1 MAKYLA
7 LPDGNSVTIREGET
21 PEQTWAR
28 AQRDFPASFPK
39 AQTQE
44 TKPETGFFPAMRG
57 TWEEMKGQ
65 GALAAGKAGIMEL
78 PAAEK
83 YYKQQKEAAE
93 KVYKPTE
100 ETWGQAP
107 WTKLKELAGSSLP
120 YMVAPAA
127 AAAAAPETV
136 VASALAAGIPSAMQF
151 FGTNLGRQVD
161 EGKSLAEASGTKAAL
176 AAVPQAALDVIGLRF
191 IPGLRKIMGVAG
203 KELTEAEAQALLSQ
217 TLKQKAADYAKAT
230 GKTMGVEGLTEAAQ
244 QVFERAQA
252 GLNIADPQ
260 ARQEYFD
267 NFVGGAILGGT
278 MAPAGRFF
286 ERGSEQSKAEALL
299 LKSDLEKS
307 KAEYEAEQAARKQK
321 AAEKERPDLLTAMG
335 DETVRGPY
343 SLLPQAQLQKNAFE
357 LATKA
362 DIPAESLQGMDAN
375 EVLAAT
381 KQKLAQDLEEQTRVL
396 SLLTTQRDAA
406 AQANQMDKVATLNR
420 QLGQVKKTNVTA
432 EDLYKQVNKLAGP
445 EFDPD
450 VADAKRKKAEEIG
463 DFEAAAKYAEQLHAW
478 NQQQQALKTKVS
490 SEATPPGITRK
501 VEAIPKEQFEM
512 FPKDWEKTQ
521 DKAELEDLES
531 TYQGERGTAASRERL
546 EKIKAK
552 PSADEQMQRMDEEY
566 QRELDERN
574 LTQSMTLTPQQYLTS
589 LQKQIGQDVT
599 NAIDSGNINAG
610 VRKTLGLAGL
620 GNANLD
626 LTNTEH
632 VKKAETI
639 LRQKIEQLKTER
651 DAFTAAH
658 PTETSLYDVD
668 GKLKKETIDQ
678 LKNDVQATE
687 VNRLLQ
693 HIRETG
699 TQQRADIVQAK
710 IPTEDK
716 GMAQL
721 EPLQNMTVED
731 KFSVLGSLGYTKF
744 SEWQKKSK
752 EEVPETAEE
761 KKIRQESQDKYL
773 QDADQLI
780 NKLTLSGDTTKVDA
794 QRHSI
799 EARRQDALQKTYYDN
814 LLTRLEDI
822 NRQVTQEG
830 VDPHPADRRTAEEFG
845 QKYIEAALK
854 TAAHRRAAQGVNQL
868 RTDQVEQARTDL
880 QKLVSEL
887 ITRNMAGKT
896 TETVEVTGRI
906 VKPNVGVSR
915 KLEQEFYA
923 DGALKW
929 KGLWKELKGKNVG
942 AFKKYSNRIDQLTNR
957 LVDLRSRMERL
968 KKFVDP
974 YEAAYKAM
982 PEGNPKGTEE
992 QRRQYAAR
1000 EAAMLKFKEV
1010 EKPLLN
1016 LAKQDAGVTEAL
1028 VKTLQEV
1035 KEKHVEYTTFDR
1047 DVRSLRE
1054 RPFAA
1059 PVRAEEV
1066 IFEELNKII
1075 AGLSPK
1081 ESIETTP
1088 EGKIKFKREGQEI
1101 KRVEQ
1106 HPVNYAQEL
1115 LRRISEAKKEIAS
1128 IKGKHGTAKR
1138 REGLENRIESL
1149 TTSYNKL
1156 MADQEGMGMP
1166 PTANIAALKKEIEE
1180 AYTAK
1185 DYATVAQKSEQLRI
1199 AEQDHADTKQAN
1211 AEEGQDLEKA
1221 NQQLTRAIN
1230 DAKVELEEITTG
1242 IRPEPAKEVKVGERP
1257 PVKRALDASQTRR
1270 MGELNKQLN
1279 QLESAYTKNNAR
1291 LKELGMYG
1299 VPRTEGK
1306 ELTYTV
1312 TTGPEAGTTYTQK
1325 IEKPVAGADFKTEDM
1340 FEKAPEQGV
1349 IFDTPEQYLGSAK
1362 SGKIAKLRKQLRD
1375 VQEPTPIA
1383 IEELQG
1389 ARTDYVAAQ
1398 EAYAKLRKMAPA
1410 TANMEAYYDAVRLH
1424 YKNEIDSLIS
1434 GVFLSKEAFAK
1445 QSETASYKIKVA
1457 KLEEKIKRI
1466 EAKRKA
1472 WRDMRAKMA
1481 EFPETAEVFKEADA
1495 EALATAEQA
1504 VEAARK
1510 NMEEADSRARR
1521 NGIIYPEEVAPEPGA
1536 VVAETPAA
1544 TLEKQ
1549 IKDANKVWFD
1559 LREAPQQPEETAEM
1573 RRTAIADAKNKLVG
1587 LQTKKS
1593 MQTFT
1598 GRLKIM
1604 RDNLASQLYV
1614 SPTDPLSTALGRAQ
1628 ANLDKWRK
1636 SIDEQD
1642 KELKQYNGW
1651 VAEFNQTLADLEA
1664 APAPTNV
1671 TAWHNYYFDVVETQ
1685 EKVEAHIENIQKR
1698 KTALVNAENE
1708 QLGMFLM
1715 ADKEFKKTWEELKKL
1730 EAQLVSG
1737 TPQTTAALAKRRTD
1751 LMAAEKVLQDAK
1763 DAAAQ
1768 KTKDFEQRIGEGLS
1782 LPGTKVTRIKALSK
1796 EGKAAAT
1803 AVPVRSTVRYY
1814 DAEKEV
1820 WKTQELTTT
1829 SYEVET
1835 TSPGW
1840 SVVYTE
1846 QGPVFN
1852 YDPTKDPNANDKE
1865 KAAKNQ
1871 TYRRAY
1877 DNLKKARNAL
1887 ARAEG
1892 RKVGKEGT
1900 VSLGTDAQIAIARVN
1915 LERAEKRMEDLAG
1928 ARKVTVRELTGESI
1942 TASDLLIEKEQDVLG
1957 LWTARAANKKAGAEV
1972 IKEAKANLKKYF
1984 TQRAEQERLRKEIDR
1999 NMKLVGQT
2007 DLSNTRKA
2015 VREAKEALGKENL
2028 KINELKSLWESGYAP
2043 YNRAAHDAKVRALE
2057 TAAQP
2062 LKDRLAA
2069 LEAKLGPMEKAN
2081 EEKITKLRD
2090 GYIVAKKTAD
2100 EMIGIVPEERI
2111 RAERVTKAENVKDLA
2126 ATSRTLAVQ
2135 EAKGADIKPLTKR
2148 NQQLR
2153 SATSDESKVISD
2165 AKKLAK
2171 HDRLVTM
2178 HPKGSVAYDNA
2189 LKEVTRGYM
2198 NRFMEVEE
2206 DPDIGD
2212 VVLRLEGSPPA
2223 NPVDPV
2229 AAQRAAA
2236 EYARGLPKDVKFV
2249 YAPTLLEAPAKFLK
2263 ALFKNKIDVEKSAV
2277 KGGVL
2282 PDGTIVIIGNM
2293 HTSLADLEET
2303 LVHEAI
2309 GHYGVDMVLGPKGM
2323 AELTRNI
2330 RTADGGIFGMA
2341 QALGVEADVV
2351 QVARGYENLALDE
2364 EKKENFEKATE
2375 LRRLGEI
2382 QAVREMIAHLQERT
2396 VNESLV
2402 EKAGRYLQ
2410 IVLGAIRKI
2419 LKSMGFVNTANVNTS
2434 ELYHTLFQASRKM
2447 QQEYAGTY
2455 MSPTGLLSLRAE
2467 YAADFAN
2474 AGRYSDRLVAKNK
2487 NWWDGVKANF
2497 TGLGFETQFVDR
2509 FGGWERLAQAM
2520 DSVKGRQMMYYFRM
2534 YDQRQNFV
2542 SQAVQRGALKIVEKT
2557 RKDGQIER
2565 LIEASDG
2572 ASIRGVVNILKQA
2585 EGRVGNSVAV
2595 NRLFTMYMSAI
2606 RADSKG
2612 FDTLHFGKELTKTGL
2627 DRARAQVENN
2637 PQIFKIFEAAR
2648 KEYNAYNR
2656 GMIDFLLSV
2665 KSIDAKTHTNLLA
2678 QDDYIPWYRQRG
2690 GIVELVIGNE
2700 SPIRIGDVANQPHLD
2715 KLVGGDEAILD
2726 FLTSSVQNTGM
2737 LADMGMRNLA
2747 TKNAVYEMV
2756 ELGLAKIGKGRGTGT
2771 NVIHFTDMN
2780 KDGQLADLHAVLLT
2794 DKVGLDPDILVKG
2807 MEGIPTQL
2815 SGIMKMMAFPATI
2828 LRKAVT
2834 LSPVYMAKQI
2844 FRDSF
2849 AASIASGANTI
2860 PVMSALKEI
2869 RIGSGK
2875 TKDTLERRGI
2885 TGGQVFTGGT
2895 EEITNVLN
2903 RMLANKT
2910 VSWQGAIGAL
2920 EAMNMEADASTRR
2933 AQYNSYIKQG
2943 MSEMEAT
2950 LMSLEAMN
2958 FNKRGASPSVHWLN
2972 SMIPFF
2978 NAQVQSLN
2986 VLYKAI
2992 TGKMPHNEKL
3002 KIQQKLFIRGA
3013 MLAASSMMYA
3023 ALMQDD
3029 EAYKNATPDQ
3039 KYGNW
3044 FIRIPGME
3052 EPLRLSIPFEIGYLF
3067 KALPEAIYNSMV
3079 DEHGGEEAVKA
3090 FNTILLSL
3098 IPGGSNMPTFMY
3110 DKKYKVALPM
3120 PIPQAV
3126 KPLVEFSLGKSFY
3139 TGRDLL
3145 SEHEKKL
3152 QPEAQ
3157 FRQDTTDI
3165 AKMFGQFGMSPILVE
3180 NLIRSYT
3187 TALPLALGQAI
3198 LTGTGAVDDKGPER
3212 ATLRPSESKIYGTL
3226 FQPEDAGAIIDRVY
3240 QRMNTFEA
3248 AKATYKDYIDRG
3260 YYDKAEETLNKFT
3273 TEIALAET
3281 ATKFQTEMR
3290 KATKMEVAIR
3300 AADMPPNEKSEL
3312 LKAIRQQKID
3322 YARINEQVLDEIER
3336 P

>member
-1 MAKYLA
+1 MAKYLT

-28 AQRDFPASFPK
+28 AQRDFPNSFPK
-39 AQTQE
+39 QQTQE
-44 TKPETGFFPAMRG
+44 AKPETGFFPAMRG
-57 TWEEMKGQ
+57 TFEEMKGQ
-65 GALAAGKAGIMEL
+65 AALTAGKAGIMEL

-83 YYKQQKEAAE
+83 YYKQQQKEAE
-93 KVYKPTE
+93 KIYKPTE

-107 WTKLKELAGSSLP
+107 WTKFKELAGTSLP

-127 AAAAAPETV
+127 VAAAAPEGLV
-136 VASALAAGIPSAMQF
+136 MGALAAGVPSAAQF
-151 FGTNLGRQVD
+151 VGTNLGRQVD
-161 EGKSLAEASGTKAAL
+161 EGKSLAEASGTKAV
-176 AAVPQAALDVIGLRF
+176 AAAIPQAALDVIGLRF
-191 IPGLRKIMGVAG
+191 IPGLRKVFGAAG

-230 GKTMGVEGLTEAAQ
+230 GKTMGVEGLTESAQ
-244 QVFERAQA
+244 QIFERAQA
-252 GLNIADPQ
+252 GLNITDAQ

-267 NFVGGAILGGT
+267 NFVGGAILGGAL
-278 MAPAGRFF
+278 APAGRFV
-286 ERGSEQSKAEALL
+286 ERGGEKRKAEALL

-307 KAEYEAEQAARKQK
+307 RTEYEAEQEARKK
-321 AAEKERPDLLTAMG
+321 AAAEKAAGKTGQPGLLAAMG
-335 DETVRGPY
+335 DETVQGAY
-343 SLLPQAQLQKNAFE
+343 SLMPQDQLQKNAFA

-362 DIPAESLQGMDAN
+362 DIPAESLQGMDPT
-375 EVLAAT
+375 EILAAT
-381 KQKLAQDLEEQTRVL
+381 KQKLAQDVEENNRVL
-396 SLLTTQRDAA
+396 SLLTAQRDIFS
-406 AQANQMDKVATLNR
+406 QANQMDKVATLNR
-420 QLGQVKKTNVTA
+420 QLGQVKKTTDTA
-432 EDLYKQVNKLAGP
+432 EDLYKQVGKLAGP

-450 VADAKRKKAEEIG
+450 EADAKRKQAEDKG

-478 NQQQQALKTKVS
+478 NQKNFAMRDKVR
-490 SEATPPGITRK
+490 SEAAPGTS
-501 VEAIPKEQFEM
+501 VEAIPKEQMDLFAPGYET
-512 FPKDWEKTQ
+512 KQ
-521 DKAELEDLES
+521 DKAELEDIES
-531 TYQGERGTAASRERL
+531 MYQGERGTAASRERL
-546 EKIKAK
+546 EKIKNK
-552 PSADEQMQRMDEEY
+552 PSADELMMQQEEEY
-566 QRELDERN
+566 QRDLDQRDIVK
-574 LTQSMTLTPQQYLTS
+574 SMTLYPEQYLAS
-589 LQKQIGQDVT
+589 LRKQINQDVAE
-599 NAIDSGNINAG
+599 AIDSGTINAG
-610 VRKTLGLAGL
+610 VRKTLGLTGL

-626 LTNTEH
+626 LTNTNH
-632 VKKAETI
+632 VKAAETI
-639 LRQKIEQLKTER
+639 LRKKMEQHKAER
-651 DAFTAAH
+651 DAFAAAH
-658 PTETSLYDVD
+658 PTEDSLYDAD
-668 GKLKKETIDQ
+668 GKLRPETLEQ
-678 LKNDVQATE
+678 LRRDVQAEE

-693 HIRETG
+693 HVRETG

-710 IPTEDK
+710 IPEAEAD
-716 GMAQL
+716 L
-721 EPLQNMTVED
+721 
-731 KFSVLGSLGYTKF
+731 
-744 SEWQKKSK
+744 
-752 EEVPETAEE
+752 TASNHMVAA
-761 KKIRQESQDKYL
+761 KQQE
-773 QDADQLI
+773 
-780 NKLTLSGDTTKVDA
+780 
-794 QRHSI
+794 
-799 EARRQDALQKTYYDN
+799 ALQKTYYNN

-822 NRQVTQEG
+822 NRQVNQEG
-830 VDPHPADRRTAEEFG
+830 VEPHAADRKSAEDLG
-845 QKYIEAALK
+845 QKYIDAALK
-854 TAAHRRAAQGVNQL
+854 TAGHRRAAQGVTPL
-868 RTDQVEQARTDL
+868 SKDQVEQARTDL

-887 ITRNMAGKT
+887 ITRTMAGKT
-896 TETVEVTGRI
+896 TETEQVTGRV
-906 VKPNVGVSR
+906 VKPNLQVSR
-915 KLEQEFYA
+915 FFDEYGPKLV
-923 DGALKW
+923 LNR
-929 KGLWKELKGKNVG
+929 KNKAV
-942 AFKKYSNRIDQLTNR
+942 FKSYQDRVNSLTAR
-957 LVDLRSRMERL
+957 LENLRSRMERL

-974 YEAAYKAM
+974 YEKAYKAL
-982 PEGNPKGTEE
+982 PEGSAE
-992 QRRQYAAR
+992 R
-1000 EAAMLKFKEV
+1000 EAAMRKFKEV
-1010 EKPLLN
+1010 EKPLLD
-1016 LAKQDAGVTEAL
+1016 LAKQDSGVTDAL
-1028 VKTLQEV
+1028 VKTLEEI
-1035 KEKHVEYTTFDR
+1035 KKKHVEYTTFEK

-1059 PVRAEEV
+1059 PARAEEV

-1075 AGLSPK
+1075 DGLSPK

-1088 EGKIKFKREGQEI
+1088 EGKIKFKREGQEV
-1101 KRVEQ
+1101 KRVGQ
-1106 HPVNYAQEL
+1106 SPINYAQEL
-1115 LRRISEAKKEIAS
+1115 LRRISEAKKEMEA

-1138 REGLENRIESL
+1138 KSQLENRIKAL

-1156 MADQEGMGMP
+1156 MEEQEGKVEKP
-1166 PTANIAALKKEIEE
+1166 AVDTRQ
-1180 AYTAK
+1180 
-1185 DYATVAQKSEQLRI
+1185 AT
-1199 AEQDHADTKQAN
+1199 

-1221 NQQLTRAIN
+1221 NQKLARAIN
-1230 DAKVELEEITTG
+1230 DAKAELEEIATG

-1257 PVKRALDASQTRR
+1257 PVKRALDAAQTRR
-1270 MGELNKQLN
+1270 VGELNKQLN
-1279 QLESAYTKNNAR
+1279 QFESEYTKNNAR

-1299 VPRTEGK
+1299 VPGG
-1306 ELTYTV
+1306 V
-1312 TTGPEAGTTYTQK
+1312 
-1325 IEKPVAGADFKTEDM
+1325 DFETKDM
-1340 FEKAPEQGV
+1340 FEKAPEMGV

-1362 SGKIAKLRKQLRD
+1362 SGKISKLRKQLRD
-1375 VQEPTPIA
+1375 VQTPTPVTL
-1383 IEELQG
+1383 EELQS

-1398 EAYAKLRKMAPA
+1398 EAYAKLRKMSPA
-1410 TANMEAYYDAVRLH
+1410 TANMEAYYDAVRFH
-1424 YKNEIDSLIS
+1424 YDTEL
-1434 GVFLSKEAFAK
+1434 
-1445 QSETASYKIKVA
+1445 T
-1457 KLEEKIKRI
+1457 KIKRTDGYAKLPEDSPI
-1466 EAKRKA
+1466 KVLAGALEQKIKKVEAKRQT

-1481 EFPETAEVFKEADA
+1481 EFPETAEAFKEADA
-1495 EALATAEQA
+1495 EALATAEEA
-1504 VEAARK
+1504 VETART
-1510 NMEEADSRARR
+1510 NMDELDSRARR
-1521 NGIIYPEEVAPEPGA
+1521 NGVLYPEKAAPEPGE

-1559 LREAPQQPEETAEM
+1559 LREAGASAEE
-1573 RRTAIADAKNKLVG
+1573 IADAKNKLEN
-1587 LQTKKS
+1587 LRTQKN
-1593 MQTFT
+1593 MQTFA
-1598 GRLKIM
+1598 GRLRVL
-1604 RDNLASQLYV
+1604 RDNLAVQLDV
-1614 SPTDPLSTALGRAQ
+1614 PLADPLSTALGRAQ
-1628 ANLDKWRK
+1628 ANLEKWRK
-1636 SIDEQD
+1636 SIDTQD
-1642 KELKQYNGW
+1642 KELKQYNDW
-1651 VAEFNQTLADLEA
+1651 LAEFNQTLADLEA
-1664 APAPTNV
+1664 APAPTNA
-1671 TAWHNYYFDVVETQ
+1671 TAWHNYYLDVVETQ
-1685 EKVEAHIENIQKR
+1685 EKIEAHIKNIENR
-1698 KTALVNAENE
+1698 KAALVNAEKE

-1715 ADKEFKKTWEELKKL
+1715 ADKEIKKTWEELKSLENKL
-1730 EAQLVSG
+1730 TGS
-1737 TPQTTAALAKRRTD
+1737 QTTEFTALAKRRAA
-1751 LMAAEKVLQDAK
+1751 LMAAQQVLQDAK
-1763 DAAAQ
+1763 DVAAQ
-1768 KTKDFEQRIGEGLS
+1768 KTKAFEQRIGEGLN
-1782 LPGTKVTRIKALSK
+1782 LPGTKVTQIKALSR
-1796 EGKAAAT
+1796 EGKAAA
-1803 AVPVRSTVRYY
+1803 SLQ
-1814 DAEKEV
+1814 
-1820 WKTQELTTT
+1820 WKTNAWEGGPSFEVQTTN
-1829 SYEVET
+1829 
-1835 TSPGW
+1835 PGW
-1840 SVVYTE
+1840 TVAYTE

-1852 YDPTKDPNANDKE
+1852 YDPAKDPDATDTE

-1871 TYRRAY
+1871 TYKKAY

-1892 RKVGKEGT
+1892 RKVGKSGV
-1900 VSLGTDAQIAIARVN
+1900 VSLGTDEQIAVARVN

-1928 ARKVTVRELTGESI
+1928 ARKVTVKELTGEPI
-1942 TASDLLIEKEQDVLG
+1942 TASDLLIEKEQDALG
-1957 LWTARAANKKAGAEV
+1957 TMTKPDQ
-1972 IKEAKANLKKYF
+1972 KKYF
-1984 TQRAEQERLRKEIDR
+1984 AQRAEQERLRKEIDR

-2043 YNRAAHDAKVRALE
+2043 YKRAVHDAKLQALE
-2057 TAAQP
+2057 NAAKP
-2062 LKDRLAA
+2062 LRDRLAA

-2081 EEKITKLRD
+2081 EEKINKLRD

-2100 EMIGIVPEERI
+2100 AMIGIVPEERI

-2126 ATSRTLAVQ
+2126 ATSRTLAAQ
-2135 EAKGADIKPLTKR
+2135 EAKSADIKPLSKR

-2153 SATSDESKVISD
+2153 TATSDETKIIGWAQKA
-2165 AKKLAK
+2165 AKQ
-2171 HDRLVTM
+2171 DRLVTM
-2178 HPKGSVAYDNA
+2178 HPKGSAEYENA
-2189 LKEVTRGYM
+2189 LKEVTRGYIS
-2198 NRFMEVEE
+2198 RLSELGVGVEE

-2212 VVLRLEGSPPA
+2212 TVFRIEGDPPA

-2229 AAQRAAA
+2229 AAQKAAA

-2249 YAPTLLEAPAKFLK
+2249 YAPTMLEAPAKFLK
-2263 ALFKNKIDVEKSAV
+2263 ALFKNKVDVEKAAV

-2303 LVHEAI
+2303 LIHEAI

-2341 QALGVEADVV
+2341 QALGVEGDVL

-2382 QAVREMIAHLQERT
+2382 QAVREMLAHLQERV
-2396 VNESLV
+2396 VNESFV
-2402 EKAGRYLQ
+2402 QKAGRYLQ
-2410 IVLGAIRKI
+2410 VVLGAIRKI
-2419 LKSMGFVNTANVNTS
+2419 LKGMGLVNTANVNTS

-2455 MSPTGLLSLRAE
+2455 MSPTGMLSLRAE
-2467 YAADFAN
+2467 YAADFAD

-2565 LIEASDG
+2565 LIEAGDG

-2606 RADSKG
+2606 RADNKG

-2637 PQIFKIFEAAR
+2637 PEIYKVFEAAR

-2656 GMIDFLLSV
+2656 GMIDFLLST
-2665 KSIDAKTHTNLLA
+2665 KSIDAKTHANLLA

-2690 GIVELVIGNE
+2690 GVVELVIGSE
-2700 SPIRIGDVANQPHLD
+2700 TPIRIGDVANQPHLD

-2815 SGIMKMMAFPATI
+2815 SGVMKLMAFPATV

-2834 LSPVYMAKQI
+2834 LSPIYMAKQL

-2849 AASIASGANTI
+2849 AASIASGANTV

-2875 TKDTLERRGI
+2875 TKDMLERRGVI
-2885 TGGQVFTGGT
+2885 GGQMFTGGS
-2895 EEITNVLN
+2895 EEIANVLN
-2903 RMLANKT
+2903 RMLADKK

-2920 EAMNMEADASTRR
+2920 EAMNMEADAATRR
-2933 AQYNSYIKQG
+2933 SQYNSYIKQG

-2950 LMSLEAMN
+2950 LMALESMN

-2986 VLYKAI
+2986 VLYKSI

-3013 MLAASSMMYA
+3013 MLAASSVLYA

-3079 DEHGGEEAVKA
+3079 NEHGGEEAIKA

-3110 DKKYKVALPM
+3110 DNKYKVAFPM
-3120 PIPQAV
+3120 PLPQAV

-3139 TGRDLL
+3139 TGRDML

-3152 QPEAQ
+3152 APEAQ

-3198 LTGTGAVDDKGPER
+3198 LTGTGAVDEKGPER
-3212 ATLRPSESKIYGTL
+3212 ATLRPSESKVYGTL

-3240 QRMNTFEA
+3240 QRMNRFEA

-3260 YYDKAEETLNKFT
+3260 YYDKAEETLNKFS
-3273 TEIALAET
+3273 TEIAMAET
-3281 ATKFQTEMR
+3281 ATKFQNEMR
-3290 KATKMEVAIR
+3290 KATKLEVAVR
-3300 AADMPPNEKSEL
+3300 ASDMSPDEKRQL
-3312 LKAIRQQKID
+3312 LKDIRQQKIE
-3322 YARINEQVLDEIER
+3322 YAKLNEEALDEIER
-3336 P
+3336 Q

>member
-1 MAKYLA
+1 MAKYLT

-21 PEQTWAR
+21 PAQAFAR
-28 AQRDFPASFPK
+28 AQRDFPNSFPK

-44 TKPETGFFPAMRG
+44 AKPETGFFPAIRG
-57 TWEEMKGQ
+57 TFEEMKGQ
-65 GALAAGKAGIMEL
+65 TALTAGKAGLMDL
-78 PAAEK
+78 DAAEK
-83 YYKQQKEAAE
+83 YYKQQQAEAR
-93 KVYKPTE
+93 KIFKPTE
-100 ETWGQAP
+100 ESFAEAP
-107 WTKLKELAGSSLP
+107 WTKFKELAGTSLP
-120 YMVAPAA
+120 YMAAPLAGAAVAPAGL
-127 AAAAAPETV
+127 
-136 VASALAAGIPSAMQF
+136 VAGAVAAGIPSAAQF
-151 FGTNLGRQVD
+151 VGTNLGRQVN
-161 EGKSLAEASGTKAAL
+161 EGKSLEEASGTQAVAA
-176 AAVPQAALDVIGLRF
+176 AIPQAALDVIGLRF
-191 IPGLRKIMGVAG
+191 IPGIRKILGAAG
-203 KELTEAEAQALLSQ
+203 KELTEAEAQALLTQ
-217 TLKQKAADYAKAT
+217 TLKQKAVDYTKAT
-230 GKTMGVEGLTEAAQ
+230 GKTMGVEGLTESAQ
-244 QVFERAQA
+244 QVLERAQA
-252 GLNIADPQ
+252 GLNITDPQ

-267 NFVGGAILGGT
+267 SFVGGAILGGAL
-278 MAPAGRFF
+278 APAGRFV
-286 ERGSEQSKAEALL
+286 ERGGEQSKAEALL

-307 KAEYEAEQAARKQK
+307 KAEYDAEQAARKQAAADK
-321 AAEKERPDLLTAMG
+321 AAAEKPQGDLLTAMG
-335 DETVRGPY
+335 DETVQGEY
-343 SLLPQAQLQKNAFE
+343 SLLPQGQLQKNAFA

-362 DIPAESLQGMDAN
+362 DIPAESLQGMDAA

-381 KQKLAQDLEEQTRVL
+381 KQKLTQDLEEQSRVL
-396 SLLTTQRDAA
+396 PLLTAQRDAA
-406 AQANQMDKVATLNR
+406 AQANQMDRVATLNR
-420 QLGQVKKTNVTA
+420 QIGELSKNNETTKN
-432 EDLYKQVNKLAGP
+432 LYKQVDKLVGP

-450 VADAKRKKAEEIG
+450 VTDAKRKKAEEEG
-463 DFEAAAKYAEQLHAW
+463 KFEEAAKYAEQLHAW
-478 NQQQQALKTKVS
+478 NQKNFAMRDKVRS
-490 SEATPPGITRK
+490 AAAPATS
-501 VEAIPKEQFEM
+501 VEALPKEQMDLFAPGYET
-512 FPKDWEKTQ
+512 KQ

-546 EKIKAK
+546 EKAKAK
-552 PSADEQMQRMDEEY
+552 PSAEELMLQQEEEY
-566 QRELDERN
+566 QRDLDERD
-574 LTQSMTLTPQQYLTS
+574 LAKSMTLYPEQYLAS
-589 LQKQIGQDVT
+589 LRRQIGQDVT
-599 NAIDSGNINAG
+599 DAIDSGTVNAG
-610 VRKTLGLAGL
+610 VRKTLGLTGL

-626 LTNTEH
+626 LTNTNQA
-632 VKKAETI
+632 KAAETI
-639 LRQKIEQLKTER
+639 LRQKMEQLKTAR
-651 DAFTAAH
+651 DEFVAAR
-658 PTETSLYDVD
+658 PREDDLYDVD
-668 GKLKKETIDQ
+668 GKLRPETLEQ
-678 LKNDVQATE
+678 LRLDVQAEE

-716 GMAQL
+716 GLAKL

-731 KFSVLGSLGYTKF
+731 KFSVLGSMGYTKF
-744 SEWQKKSK
+744 NEWQNL
-752 EEVPETAEE
+752 PEGTKEE
-761 KKIRQESQDKYL
+761 KKTKQEAQDKYL

-780 NKLTLSGDTTKVDA
+780 SKLTLSGDTTKVDA
-794 QRHSI
+794 QRHNI
-799 EARRQDALQKTYYDN
+799 AARRQETLQKTYYDN

-822 NRQVTQEG
+822 SRQVNQEG
-830 VDPHPADRRTAEEFG
+830 VAPHAADRRTAEEFG

-868 RTDQVEQARTDL
+868 RTDQIEQARTDL
-880 QKLVSEL
+880 QKLISEL
-887 ITRNMAGKT
+887 ITRNMAGKVT
-896 TETVEVTGRI
+896 KTERVTGRI
-906 VKPNVGVSR
+906 VKPNVGISK
-915 KLEQEFYA
+915 KLEQEFYP

-929 KGLWKELKGKNVG
+929 KGLWKELKGKNAA
-942 AFKKYSNRIDQLTNR
+942 AFRKYNKRIDQLTNR
-957 LVDLRSRMERL
+957 LVDLRSRIERL

-992 QRRQYAAR
+992 QQRQYAAR

-1010 EKPLLN
+1010 EKPLLA

-1047 DVRSLRE
+1047 DVRALKE

-1066 IFEELNKII
+1066 IFEELNKIVDS
-1075 AGLSPK
+1075 LSPK
-1081 ESIETTP
+1081 ESIETTA
-1088 EGKIKFKREGQEI
+1088 EGKIKFRREGQEV

-1106 HPVNYAQEL
+1106 SPINYAQEL
-1115 LRRISEAKKEIAS
+1115 LRRISEAKKEIAA
-1128 IKGKHGTAKR
+1128 IKGKHGTTKR
-1138 REGLENRIESL
+1138 REELENRVEAL
-1149 TTSYNKL
+1149 RTSYNKL
-1156 MADQEGMGMP
+1156 MADQEGMV
-1166 PTANIAALKKEIEE
+1166 TAPA
-1180 AYTAK
+1180 
-1185 DYATVAQKSEQLRI
+1185 
-1199 AEQDHADTKQAN
+1199 ADTRQAS

-1221 NQQLTRAIN
+1221 NQKLARAIN
-1230 DAKVELEEITTG
+1230 EAKAELEEITTG

-1257 PVKRALDASQTRR
+1257 PVKRALDAAQTRR

-1279 QLESAYTKNNAR
+1279 QFESEYTKNNAR

-1299 VPRTEGK
+1299 VPG
-1306 ELTYTV
+1306 
-1312 TTGPEAGTTYTQK
+1312 
-1325 IEKPVAGADFKTEDM
+1325 GADFKTQDM
-1340 FEKAPEQGV
+1340 FEKAPELGV

-1375 VQEPTPIA
+1375 VQEPTA
-1383 IEELQG
+1383 ITLEELQG

-1410 TANMEAYYDAVRLH
+1410 TANMEAYYDALRFH
-1424 YKNEIDSLIS
+1424 YTNEIDSLIS

-1445 QSETASYKIKVA
+1445 QSETSAYKIKVV
-1457 KLEEKIKRI
+1457 KLEEKIKSI
-1466 EAKRKA
+1466 EAKRKK
-1472 WRDMRAKMA
+1472 WQDMRAKMA
-1481 EFPETAEVFKEADA
+1481 EFPETADVFKEADA

-1504 VEAARK
+1504 VEVARK

-1521 NGIIYPEEVAPEPGA
+1521 NGVIYPEAVAPEPGT
-1536 VVAETPAA
+1536 VVAEIPAA

-1559 LREAPQQPEETAEM
+1559 LREAGASAEE
-1573 RRTAIADAKNKLVG
+1573 IADAKNKLVG

-1598 GRLKIM
+1598 GRLKVM

-1614 SPTDPLSTALGRAQ
+1614 SPTEPLSTALGRAQ
-1628 ANLDKWRK
+1628 TNLDKWRK
-1636 SIDEQD
+1636 SIDTQD
-1642 KELKQYNGW
+1642 KELKQYNDW
-1651 VAEFNQTLADLEA
+1651 LAEFNKTLADLEA
-1664 APAPTNV
+1664 AAPTNA

-1685 EKVEAHIENIQKR
+1685 EKIEAHIANIQKR
-1698 KTALVNAENE
+1698 KEALVNAENE

-1751 LMAAEKVLQDAK
+1751 LMAAEQVLQDAK
-1763 DAAAQ
+1763 DVAAQ
-1768 KTKDFEQRIGEGLS
+1768 KTKDFEQRIGEGLN

-1796 EGKAAAT
+1796 EGKAAANLQ
-1803 AVPVRSTVRYY
+1803 
-1814 DAEKEV
+1814 
-1820 WKTQELTTT
+1820 WKTSAWEGGA

-1852 YDPTKDPNANDKE
+1852 YDPAKDPDANDKE

-1871 TYRRAY
+1871 TYRKAY

-1887 ARAEG
+1887 ARVEG
-1892 RKVGKEGT
+1892 RKVGKAGT
-1900 VSLGTDAQIAIARVN
+1900 VTLGSDEQIKQAQRN
-1915 LERAEKRMEDLAG
+1915 LEAAEIRMEKLAG
-1928 ARKVTVRELTGESI
+1928 ARTVTVKELTGEPI

-1957 LWTARAANKKAGAEV
+1957 AWSAQAANKKAGAEV
-1972 IKEAKANLKKYF
+1972 VKEAKANLKKYF
-1984 TQRAEQERLRKEIDR
+1984 EQRSEQERLRKEIDR

-2007 DLSNTRKA
+2007 DLSNIRKA

-2028 KINELKSLWESGYAP
+2028 KVNELKSLWESGYAP
-2043 YNRAAHDAKVRALE
+2043 YKRAVYDAKLQALE
-2057 TAAQP
+2057 NASKP
-2062 LKDRLAA
+2062 LQDKLAA

-2081 EEKITKLRD
+2081 EEKINKLRD

-2100 EMIGIVPEERI
+2100 AMIGIVPEERI

-2126 ATSRTLAVQ
+2126 AASRTLAAQ
-2135 EAKGADIKPLTKR
+2135 EAKSADIKPLEKR

-2153 SATSDESKVISD
+2153 SATSEESKAIST

-2171 HDRLVTM
+2171 LDRLVTM
-2178 HPKGSVAYDNA
+2178 HPKDSVAYNNA
-2189 LKEVTRGYM
+2189 LKEVTRGYI
-2198 NRFMEVEE
+2198 NRFMEVED

-2212 VVLRLEGSPPA
+2212 TVFRLEGKPPA

-2229 AAQRAAA
+2229 AAQKAAA
-2236 EYARGLPKDVKFV
+2236 EYARGLPKDVKFI
-2249 YAPTLLEAPAKFLK
+2249 YAPTMLEAPAKFLS
-2263 ALFKNKIDVEKSAV
+2263 ALAKNKVDVETSAV

-2303 LVHEAI
+2303 LIHEAI

-2341 QALGVEADVV
+2341 QALGVEEDVL
-2351 QVARGYENLALDE
+2351 QVARGYENLALE
-2364 EKKENFEKATE
+2364 QEKKGNQEKASD

-2382 QAVREMIAHLQERT
+2382 QAVREMIAHLQERV
-2396 VNESLV
+2396 VNETLV

-2410 IVLGAIRKI
+2410 IMLGAIRKI
-2419 LKSMGFVNTANVNTS
+2419 LKSMGFINTANVNTS
-2434 ELYHTLFQASRKM
+2434 ELYHILFQASRKM

-2467 YAADFAN
+2467 YAADFAD
-2474 AGRYSDRLVAKNK
+2474 AGRYSERLVSKNK
-2487 NWWDGVKANF
+2487 SWWDGVKANF

-2542 SQAVQRGALKIVEKT
+2542 AQAVQRGALKVVEKT
-2557 RKDGQIER
+2557 RKDGQVER
-2565 LIEASDG
+2565 LIEAGDETGKS
-2572 ASIRGVVNILKQA
+2572 ASIQGVVNILKQA

-2606 RADSKG
+2606 RADNKG
-2612 FDTLHFGKELTKTGL
+2612 FDTLHFGAELTKTGL

-2637 PQIFKIFEAAR
+2637 PEIFKIFEAAR

-2690 GIVELVIGNE
+2690 GIVELVIGSE
-2700 SPIRIGDVANQPHLD
+2700 TPIRIGDVANQPHLD

-2756 ELGLAKIGKGRGTGT
+2756 ELGLAKIGKGRGTGQ
-2771 NVIHFTDMN
+2771 NVIQFTDMN
-2780 KDGQLADLHAVLLT
+2780 KEGELVDLHAVLMT

-2815 SGIMKMMAFPATI
+2815 SGIMKMMAFPATL

-2834 LSPVYMAKQI
+2834 LSPIYMARQLY
-2844 FRDSF
+2844 RDSF
-2849 AASIASGANTI
+2849 AASIVSGANTI
-2860 PVMSALKEI
+2860 PVLSALKEI

-2875 TKDTLERRGI
+2875 TKDTLERRGVI
-2885 TGGQVFTGGT
+2885 GGQMFTGGT
-2895 EEITNVLN
+2895 DEISNVLN
-2903 RMLANKT
+2903 RMLADNK

-2920 EAMNMEADASTRR
+2920 EALNMEADAATRR
-2933 AQYNSYIKQG
+2933 SQYNSYIKQG
-2943 MSEMEAT
+2943 LSEMEAT
-2950 LMSLEAMN
+2950 LMALESMN

-2986 VLYKAI
+2986 VLYKSI

-3013 MLAASSMMYA
+3013 LLAASSMIYA

-3044 FIRIPGME
+3044 FIRIPGFD
-3052 EPLRLSIPFEIGYLF
+3052 EPLKLPIPFEIGYLF

-3079 DEHGGEEAVKA
+3079 NEHGGEEAVKA
-3090 FNTILLSL
+3090 FNTILLGL

-3110 DKKYKVALPM
+3110 GDYKLAFPM
-3120 PIPQAV
+3120 PLPQAV
-3126 KPLVEFSLGKSFY
+3126 KPLVEFSLGRSFY

-3145 SEHEKKL
+3145 SEREKRL
-3152 QPEAQ
+3152 SPEAQ

-3198 LTGTGAVDDKGPER
+3198 LTGTGVVDETGPAR
-3212 ATLRPSESKIYGTL
+3212 ATLRPSESKIYGSL

-3240 QRMNTFEA
+3240 RRMNKFESV
-3248 AKATYKDYIDRG
+3248 KATYNDLAERG
-3260 YYDKAEETLNKFT
+3260 YYDKAEAVLNKHA

-3281 ATKFQTEMR
+3281 ATKFQTEMQ
-3290 KATKMEVAIR
+3290 KATKLEVAVR
-3300 AADMPPNEKSEL
+3300 AADMPPDEKREL
-3312 LKAIRQQKID
+3312 LKEIRQQKIE
-3322 YARINEQVLDEIER
+3322 YAKLNEQALDEIER

>member
-1 MAKYLA
+1 MAKYLT

-28 AQRDFPASFPK
+28 AQRDFPNSFPK
-39 AQTQE
+39 QQTQE
-44 TKPETGFFPAMRG
+44 AKPETGFFPAMRG
-57 TWEEMKGQ
+57 TFEEMKGQ
-65 GALAAGKAGIMEL
+65 AALTAGKAGIMEL

-83 YYKQQKEAAE
+83 YYKQQQKEAE
-93 KVYKPTE
+93 KIYKPTE

-107 WTKLKELAGSSLP
+107 WTKFKELAGTSLP

-127 AAAAAPETV
+127 VAAAAPEGLV
-136 VASALAAGIPSAMQF
+136 MGALAAGVPSAAQF
-151 FGTNLGRQVD
+151 VGTNLARDID
-161 EGKSLAEASGTKAAL
+161 EGQSLAQASGTKAV
-176 AAVPQAALDVIGLRF
+176 AAAIPQAALDVIGLRF
-191 IPGLRKIMGVAG
+191 IPGLRKVFGAAG
-203 KELTEAEAQALLSQ
+203 KELTEAEAQALLNQ

-230 GKTMGVEGLTEAAQ
+230 GKTMGVEGLTESAQ
-244 QVFERAQA
+244 QIFERAQA
-252 GLNIADPQ
+252 GLNITDAQ

-267 NFVGGAILGGT
+267 NFIGGAILGGAL
-278 MAPAGRFF
+278 APAGRFV
-286 ERGSEQSKAEALL
+286 ERGGEKRKAEALL
-299 LKSDLEKS
+299 LKKDLERS
-307 KAEYEAEQAARKQK
+307 EAEYKAEQEARKK
-321 AAEKERPDLLTAMG
+321 AAAEKAALEKPQGDLVTAMG
-335 DETVRGPY
+335 EEIGEEGY
-343 SLLPQAQLQKNAFE
+343 SLLPQFQLQKNALA

-362 DIPAESLQGMDAN
+362 NIPAESLQGMDPT
-375 EVLAAT
+375 EILAAT
-381 KQKLAQDLEEQTRVL
+381 KQKLAQDEKEFKRVFSILTEQRN
-396 SLLTTQRDAA
+396 AA
-406 AQANQMDKVATLNR
+406 EQADQMDKVAQLNR
-420 QLGQVKKTNVTA
+420 QLGIVVEKEEGKDGRQNLEKM
-432 EDLYKQVNKLAGP
+432 VNKLAGP

-450 VADAKRKKAEEIG
+450 EANAKRKKAQETG
-463 DFEAAAKYAEQLHAW
+463 DFETAAKYAEQLHAW

-501 VEAIPKEQFEM
+501 VEAIPKEQFEL

-521 DKAELEDLES
+521 DKAELEDIES
-531 TYQGERGTAASRERL
+531 MYQGERGTAKSRERL
-546 EKIKAK
+546 EALKTK
-552 PSADEQMQRMDEEY
+552 PSADELMMQQEEEY
-566 QRELDERN
+566 QRDLDERDIVK
-574 LTQSMTLTPQQYLTS
+574 SMTLYPEQYLAS
-589 LQKQIGQDVT
+589 LRKQISQDVAE
-599 NAIDSGNINAG
+599 AIDSGVITAG
-610 VRKTLGLAGL
+610 VRKTLGLTGL
-620 GNANLD
+620 GNANLKLKNSD
-626 LTNTEH
+626 H
-632 VKKAETI
+632 VKAAETI
-639 LRQKIEQLKTER
+639 LRQKMEQHKAER
-651 DAFTAAH
+651 DAFAAAH
-658 PTETSLYDVD
+658 PTEDSLYDVD
-668 GKLKKETIDQ
+668 GKLRPETLEQ
-678 LKNDVQATE
+678 LRRDVQAEE

-693 HIRETG
+693 HIRATG

-716 GMAQL
+716 GLAKL

-731 KFSVLGSLGYTKF
+731 KFSVLGSLGYNKF
-744 SEWQKKSK
+744 NEWQNM
-752 EEVPETAEE
+752 PEGTKEE
-761 KKIRQESQDKYL
+761 KKAKQEAQDKYL

-780 NKLTLSGDTTKVDA
+780 SKLTLSGDTTKIDA

-799 EARRQDALQKTYYDN
+799 EARRQEALQKTYYNN

-822 NRQVTQEG
+822 NRQVNQEG
-830 VDPHPADRRTAEEFG
+830 VEPHPVDRKSVEDLG
-845 QKYIEAALK
+845 QKYIETALK

-868 RTDQVEQARTDL
+868 RTDQIEQARTDL

-887 ITRNMAGKT
+887 ITRNMAGKVT
-896 TETVEVTGRI
+896 KTEKVTGRI
-906 VKPNVGVSR
+906 IKPNVGITR
-915 KLEQEFYA
+915 TLEKEYYE
-923 DGALKW
+923 DGVLKW
-929 KGLWKELKGKNVG
+929 RGLWKELKGRNAA
-942 AFKKYSNRIDQLTNR
+942 AFKKYSKRIDQLTNR

-982 PEGNPKGTEE
+982 PEGNPRGTEE
-992 QRRQYAAR
+992 QQRQYTAR
-1000 EAAMLKFKEV
+1000 EAAMRKFKEV
-1010 EKPLLN
+1010 EKPLLD
-1016 LAKQDAGVTEAL
+1016 LAKQDAGVTDAL

-1047 DVRSLRE
+1047 DVRTLRE

-1059 PVRAEEV
+1059 PARAEEV

-1075 AGLSPK
+1075 DGLSPK

-1088 EGKIKFKREGQEI
+1088 EGKIKFKREGQEV

-1106 HPVNYAQEL
+1106 HPINYAQEL
-1115 LRRISEAKKEIAS
+1115 LRRISEAKKEMEA

-1138 REGLENRIESL
+1138 KGELENRIKAL

-1156 MADQEGMGMP
+1156 MEEQEGKVEKP
-1166 PTANIAALKKEIEE
+1166 AVDTQQ
-1180 AYTAK
+1180 AK
-1185 DYATVAQKSEQLRI
+1185 
-1199 AEQDHADTKQAN
+1199 

-1221 NQQLTRAIN
+1221 NQRLARAIN
-1230 DAKVELEEITTG
+1230 DAKAELEEITTG

-1279 QLESAYTKNNAR
+1279 QFESEYTKNNAR

-1299 VPRTEGK
+1299 VPRVEGK

-1325 IEKPVAGADFKTEDM
+1325 FEKPVAGADFETRDM
-1340 FEKAPEQGV
+1340 FEKAPEMGV

-1375 VQEPTPIA
+1375 VQTPTPITL
-1383 IEELQG
+1383 EELQG

-1398 EAYAKLRKMAPA
+1398 EAYAKLRKMSPA
-1410 TANMEAYYDAVRLH
+1410 TVNMEAYYDALRFH
-1424 YKNEIDSLIS
+1424 YENAAYKLEKSAN
-1434 GVFLSKEAFAK
+1434 FAK
-1445 QSETASYKIKVA
+1445 LPEDSPYKIEVA
-1457 KLEEKIKRI
+1457 QLKEKIKKV

-1481 EFPETAEVFKEADA
+1481 EFPETVEAFKEADA
-1495 EALATAEQA
+1495 ETLAAAEEA
-1504 VEAARK
+1504 VETARK

-1521 NGIIYPEEVAPEPGA
+1521 NGVIYPEEIAPEPGA

-1559 LREAPQQPEETAEM
+1559 LREAPQQPGETAEM
-1573 RRTAIADAKNKLVG
+1573 RRTAIAEAKNKLTE
-1587 LQTKKS
+1587 LQNKKL

-1598 GRLKIM
+1598 GRLKLAQE
-1604 RDNLASQLYV
+1604 NLASQLYV

-1636 SIDEQD
+1636 SLDTQD
-1642 KELKQYNGW
+1642 KELKQYNDW
-1651 VAEFNQTLADLEA
+1651 LAEFNQTLVDLET
-1664 APAPTNV
+1664 APAPTNA
-1671 TAWHNYYFDVVETQ
+1671 TAWHNYYLDVVETQ
-1685 EKVEAHIENIQKR
+1685 EKIEAHIKNIENR
-1698 KTALVNAENE
+1698 KTALVNAEKQ

-1715 ADKEFKKTWEELKKL
+1715 AEKEIKKTWEELKKL
-1730 EAQLVSG
+1730 EAQLVSA
-1737 TPQTTAALAKRRTD
+1737 TPQTTAALVKRRTD

-1763 DAAAQ
+1763 DVAAQ
-1768 KTKDFEQRIGEGLS
+1768 KTKDFEQRIGEGLN
-1782 LPGTKVTRIKALSK
+1782 LPGTKVTQIKALSK
-1796 EGKAAAT
+1796 EGKAAA
-1803 AVPVRSTVRYY
+1803 SLQ
-1814 DAEKEV
+1814 
-1820 WKTQELTTT
+1820 WKTNAWEGNASL
-1829 SYEVET
+1829 EVET
-1835 TSPGW
+1835 TNPGW

-1846 QGPVFN
+1846 KGPVFN
-1852 YDPTKDPNANDKE
+1852 YDPAKDPDATDTE

-1871 TYRRAY
+1871 TYKRAY
-1877 DNLKKARNAL
+1877 DNLKKARNKL
-1887 ARAEG
+1887 ARLEG
-1892 RKVGKEGT
+1892 RKVGKT
-1900 VSLGTDAQIAIARVN
+1900 NVTSLGTDEEIEIAKVN

-1928 ARKVTVRELTGESI
+1928 ARTVTVKELTGEPI
-1942 TASDLLIEKEQDVLG
+1942 TASDLLIEKEQDALG
-1957 LWTARAANKKAGAEV
+1957 AMTKPEQ
-1972 IKEAKANLKKYF
+1972 KKYF
-1984 TQRAEQERLRKEIDR
+1984 AQRAEQERLRKEIDR

-2015 VREAKEALGKENL
+2015 VREAKEVLGKENL

-2043 YNRAAHDAKVRALE
+2043 YKRAVHDAKLQALE
-2057 TAAQP
+2057 NAAKP
-2062 LKDRLAA
+2062 LRDRLAA

-2081 EEKITKLRD
+2081 EEKINKLRD
-2090 GYIVAKKTAD
+2090 AYIVAKKTAD
-2100 EMIGIVPEERI
+2100 AMIGIVPEERI

-2126 ATSRTLAVQ
+2126 ATSRTLAIQ

-2153 SATSDESKVISD
+2153 TATSEESKIISE

-2171 HDRLVTM
+2171 LDRLVTM
-2178 HPKGSVAYDNA
+2178 HPKDSEAYNNA
-2189 LKEVTRGYM
+2189 LKEVTRGYI
-2198 NRFMEVEE
+2198 NKFMEVED
-2206 DPDIGD
+2206 DPDVGD
-2212 VVLRLEGSPPA
+2212 VVLRVEGNPPA

-2229 AAQRAAA
+2229 AAQKAAM

-2249 YAPTLLEAPAKFLK
+2249 YAPTMLEAPAKFLK
-2263 ALFKNKIDVEKSAV
+2263 ALFKNKVDVEKAAV

-2341 QALGVEADVV
+2341 QALGVEGDVL
-2351 QVARGYENLALDE
+2351 QVARGYENLAVE
-2364 EKKENFEKATE
+2364 QEKEGNQEKATE

-2382 QAVREMIAHLQERT
+2382 QAVREMLAHLQERV
-2396 VNESLV
+2396 VNESFV
-2402 EKAGRYLQ
+2402 QKAGRYLQ

-2419 LKSMGFVNTANVNTS
+2419 LKGMGLINTANVNTS

-2467 YAADFAN
+2467 YAADFAD

-2487 NWWDGVKANF
+2487 TWWDGVKANF

-2520 DSVKGRQMMYYFRM
+2520 DSLKGRQMMYYFRM

-2565 LIEASDG
+2565 LIEAGDG
-2572 ASIRGVVNILKQA
+2572 ANIRNVVNILKQA

-2606 RADSKG
+2606 RADNKG

-2637 PQIFKIFEAAR
+2637 PEIYKIFEAAR

-2656 GMIDFLLSV
+2656 GMIDFLLST
-2665 KSIDAKTHTNLLA
+2665 KSIDAKTHANLLA

-2690 GIVELVIGNE
+2690 GVVELVIGNE
-2700 SPIRIGDVANQPHLD
+2700 TPIRIGDVANQPHLD

-2756 ELGLAKIGKGRGTGT
+2756 ELGLAKIGKGRGEGT
-2771 NVIHFTDMN
+2771 NVIQFTDMN
-2780 KDGQLADLHAVLLT
+2780 KDGQLADLHAVLMT

-2815 SGIMKMMAFPATI
+2815 SGIMKLMAFPATV
-2828 LRKAVT
+2828 LRKTVT
-2834 LSPVYMAKQI
+2834 LSPIYMAKQL

-2875 TKDTLERRGI
+2875 TKDLLERRGVI
-2885 TGGQVFTGGT
+2885 GGQVFTGGT
-2895 EEITNVLN
+2895 DEISNVLN
-2903 RMLANKT
+2903 RMLADKK
-2910 VSWQGAIGAL
+2910 VSWEGAIGAL
-2920 EAMNMEADASTRR
+2920 EAMNMEADAATRR
-2933 AQYNSYIKQG
+2933 SQYNSYIKQG
-2943 MSEMEAT
+2943 LSEMEAT
-2950 LMSLEAMN
+2950 LMALESMN

-2986 VLYKAI
+2986 VLYKSI

-3013 MLAASSMMYA
+3013 MLAASSVLYA

-3079 DEHGGEEAVKA
+3079 NEHGGEEAIKA

-3110 DKKYKVALPM
+3110 DNKYKVAFPM
-3120 PIPQAV
+3120 PLPQAV

-3139 TGRDLL
+3139 TGRDML

-3152 QPEAQ
+3152 APEAQ

-3198 LTGTGAVDDKGPER
+3198 LTGTGAVDEKGPER
-3212 ATLRPSESKIYGTL
+3212 ATLRPSESKVYGTL

-3240 QRMNTFEA
+3240 QRMNRFEA
-3248 AKATYKDYIDRG
+3248 AKATYNDYIERG
-3260 YYDKAEETLNKFT
+3260 YYDKAEETLNKFS
-3273 TEIALAET
+3273 TEIAMAET
-3281 ATKFQTEMR
+3281 ATKFQNEMR
-3290 KATKMEVAIR
+3290 KATKLEVAVR
-3300 AADMPPNEKSEL
+3300 ASDMSPDEKRQL
-3312 LKAIRQQKID
+3312 LKDIRQQKIE
-3322 YARINEQVLDEIER
+3322 YAKLNEEALDEIER
-3336 P
+3336 Q

>member
-1 MAKYLA
+1 MAKYLT

-21 PEQTWAR
+21 PAQTWAR
-28 AQRDFPASFPK
+28 AQRDFPNSFPK

-44 TKPETGFFPAMRG
+44 AQPESGFFPAMRG
-57 TWEEMKGQ
+57 TIEDIKGQ
-65 GALAAGKAGIMEL
+65 SALTAGKAGIMDL
-78 PAAEK
+78 GAAEK
-83 YYKQQKEAAE
+83 YYKQQQKEAE
-93 KVYKPTE
+93 KIYKPTE
-100 ETWGQAP
+100 ETWAQAP
-107 WTKLKELAGSSLP
+107 FTKFKELAGTSLP
-120 YMVAPAA
+120 YMVAPIAGAA
-127 AAAAAPETV
+127 LGPTGL
-136 VASALAAGIPSAMQF
+136 VAGAVAAGIPSAVQF
-151 FGTNLGRQVD
+151 VGTNLGRQVD
-161 EGKSLAEASGTKAAL
+161 EGKSLEEASGTQAVAA
-176 AAVPQAALDVIGLRF
+176 AIPQAALDVIGLRF
-191 IPGLRKIMGVAG
+191 IPGIRKILGVAG

-217 TLKQKAADYAKAT
+217 TLRQKAADYAKAT
-230 GKTMGVEGLTEAAQ
+230 GKTMGVEGLTESAQ
-244 QVFERAQA
+244 QIFERAQA
-252 GLNIADPQ
+252 GLKLTDPQ

-267 NFVGGAILGGT
+267 SFVGGVILGGAL
-278 MAPAGRFF
+278 APAGRFV
-286 ERGSEQSKAEALL
+286 ERGG
-299 LKSDLEKS
+299 EKS
-307 KAEYEAEQAARKQK
+307 KAEAFLLKTDLERSATEYQAEQEARKQA
-321 AAEKERPDLLTAMG
+321 AAEEAAGKKPQGNLLAAMG
-335 DETVRGPY
+335 DETVQGEY
-343 SLLPQAQLQKNAFE
+343 SLLPQGQLQKNAFA
-357 LATKA
+357 LAAKA
-362 DIPAESLQGMDAN
+362 SIPAESLQGMGAA
-375 EVLAAT
+375 EVFAAT
-381 KQKLAQDLEEQTRVL
+381 KQKLTQDLEEQSRVL
-396 SLLTTQRDAA
+396 PLLTAQRDAA
-406 AQANQMDKVATLNR
+406 AQANQMDRVATLNR
-420 QLGQVKKTNVTA
+420 QLGEISKNGETIK
-432 EDLYKQVNKLAGP
+432 DLYKQVDKLAGP

-450 VADAKRKKAEEIG
+450 VADTKRKQAEEKG

-478 NQQQQALKTKVS
+478 NQKNFAMRDKLR
-490 SEATPPGITRK
+490 SEAAPGTS
-501 VEAIPKEQFEM
+501 VEAIPKEQMDLFAPGYET
-512 FPKDWEKTQ
+512 KQEKT
-521 DKAELEDLES
+521 ELEDIES
-531 TYQGERGTAASRERL
+531 LYQGERGTAASRERL
-546 EKIKAK
+546 EKLKAK
-552 PSADEQMQRMDEEY
+552 PSADELMIQQEEEY
-566 QRELDERN
+566 QRGLDERDI
-574 LTQSMTLTPQQYLTS
+574 TQSMTLTPQQYLTS
-589 LQKQIGQDVT
+589 LQKQIAPDVT
-599 NAIDSGNINAG
+599 DAIDSGMINAG
-610 VRKTLGLAGL
+610 VRKTLGLTGL

-626 LTNTEH
+626 LTNTNQ
-632 VKKAETI
+632 VKTAENI
-639 LRQKIEQLKTER
+639 LRQKLEQHKTDR
-651 DAFTAAH
+651 DAFAAAY
-658 PTETSLYDVD
+658 PTENSLYDVD
-668 GKLKKETIDQ
+668 GRLRKETIDQ
-678 LKNDVQATE
+678 LKSDVQATE

-710 IPTEDK
+710 
-716 GMAQL
+716 
-721 EPLQNMTVED
+721 
-731 KFSVLGSLGYTKF
+731 
-744 SEWQKKSK
+744 
-752 EEVPETAEE
+752 VPEEGPALTASNNMVAA
-761 KKIRQESQDKYL
+761 KQQES
-773 QDADQLI
+773 
-780 NKLTLSGDTTKVDA
+780 
-794 QRHSI
+794 
-799 EARRQDALQKTYYDN
+799 LQKIYYDN

-822 NRQVTQEG
+822 NRQVNQEG
-830 VDPHPADRRTAEEFG
+830 VEPHAADRRTAEEFG
-845 QKYIEAALK
+845 QKYIDAALK
-854 TAAHRRAAQGVNQL
+854 AAGHRRAAQGVNQL
-868 RTDQVEQARTDL
+868 SKDQVEQASTDL
-880 QKLVSEL
+880 QKLVNEL

-896 TETVEVTGRI
+896 TETVEVTGRV
-906 VKPNVGVSR
+906 VKPNIQVYKFFDEAGPRLKLNR
-915 KLEQEFYA
+915 KNKAIFKSYQDRVNSLTARLE
-923 DGALKW
+923 
-929 KGLWKELKGKNVG
+929 N
-942 AFKKYSNRIDQLTNR
+942 
-957 LVDLRSRMERL
+957 LRSRMERL

-974 YEAAYKAM
+974 YEQAYKAM
-982 PEGNPKGTEE
+982 PEGNPSGTEE
-992 QRRQYAAR
+992 QRREYAVR
-1000 EAAMLKFKEV
+1000 EAAMRKFKEV
-1010 EKPLLN
+1010 EKPLID

-1035 KEKHVEYTTFDR
+1035 KQKHVEYTTFDR
-1047 DVRSLRE
+1047 DVRALRE

-1075 AGLSPK
+1075 DSLSPK

-1088 EGKIKFKREGQEI
+1088 EGKIKFRREGQEV

-1106 HPVNYAQEL
+1106 SPINYAQEL
-1115 LRRISEAKKEIAS
+1115 LRRVSEAKKEIET
-1128 IKGKHGTAKR
+1128 IKGKQGMAKR
-1138 REGLENRIESL
+1138 RAELENRIKGL

-1156 MADQEGMGMP
+1156 MADQEGMVVT
-1166 PTANIAALKKEIEE
+1166 PT
-1180 AYTAK
+1180 
-1185 DYATVAQKSEQLRI
+1185 
-1199 AEQDHADTKQAN
+1199 ADTKQAR

-1221 NQQLTRAIN
+1221 NQKLARSIN
-1230 DAKVELEEITTG
+1230 DAKAELEEIATG
-1242 IRPEPAKEVKVGERP
+1242 FRPEPAKEVKVGERP

-1270 MGELNKQLN
+1270 VGELNKQLK
-1279 QLESAYTKNNAR
+1279 QLESEYVKNNAR

-1299 VPRTEGK
+1299 VPGSVDFE
-1306 ELTYTV
+1306 
-1312 TTGPEAGTTYTQK
+1312 TQ
-1325 IEKPVAGADFKTEDM
+1325 DM
-1340 FEKAPEQGV
+1340 FEKAPELGV

-1383 IEELQG
+1383 LEELQG
-1389 ARTDYVAAQ
+1389 ARTEYVAAQ

-1410 TANMEAYYDAVRLH
+1410 SVNMEAYYDALRFH
-1424 YKNEIDSLIS
+1424 YENAVYKLEKSAN
-1434 GVFLSKEAFAK
+1434 FAK
-1445 QSETASYKIKVA
+1445 LPETSPYKIEVVELK
-1457 KLEEKIKRI
+1457 EKINRI

-1472 WRDMRAKMA
+1472 WQDMRAKMA

-1495 EALATAEQA
+1495 EALDTAEQA
-1504 VEAARK
+1504 VEAARTK
-1510 NMEEADSRARR
+1510 MDEADSRARR
-1521 NGIIYPEEVAPEPGA
+1521 NGVIYPETVAPEPGT

-1549 IKDANKVWFD
+1549 IKEANKIWYD
-1559 LREAPQQPEETAEM
+1559 LREAGAPAEE
-1573 RRTAIADAKNKLVG
+1573 IADAKNKLVG

-1593 MQTFT
+1593 VQTFT

-1614 SPTDPLSTALGRAQ
+1614 SPTEPLSTALGRAQ

-1636 SIDEQD
+1636 SIDTQD
-1642 KELKQYNGW
+1642 KELKQYNDW
-1651 VAEFNQTLADLEA
+1651 LDEFNKTLAELEA
-1664 APAPTNV
+1664 SPAPTNAM
-1671 TAWHNYYFDVVETQ
+1671 AWHNYYLDIVETQ
-1685 EKVEAHIENIQKR
+1685 EKIQTHIDNIQKR
-1698 KTALVNAENE
+1698 KEALVNAENE

-1730 EAQLVSG
+1730 EAQLVSA

-1751 LMAAEKVLQDAK
+1751 LMAAQKVLQDAK

-1768 KTKDFEQRIGEGLS
+1768 KTKDFEQRIGEGLN
-1782 LPGTKVTRIKALSK
+1782 LPGTKVTQIKALSK

-1803 AVPVRSTVRYY
+1803 MQ
-1814 DAEKEV
+1814 
-1820 WKTQELTTT
+1820 WKTNAWEGGP
-1829 SYEVET
+1829 SFEVET
-1835 TSPGW
+1835 TNPGW
-1840 SVVYTE
+1840 SVVYTDK
-1846 QGPVFN
+1846 GPVFN
-1852 YDPTKDPNANDKE
+1852 YDPAKDPDATDKE
-1865 KAAKNQ
+1865 KAANNQ
-1871 TYRRAY
+1871 TYKKAY
-1877 DNLKKARNAL
+1877 DNLKKTRNAL
-1887 ARAEG
+1887 ARVEG
-1892 RKVGKEGT
+1892 RKVGKAGVT
-1900 VSLGTDAQIAIARVN
+1900 SLGTDEQIAIAKVN

-1928 ARKVTVRELTGESI
+1928 ARKVTVKELTGEPI
-1942 TASDLLIEKEQDVLG
+1942 TVSDLLIEKEQDALG
-1957 LWTARAANKKAGAEV
+1957 TMTKPDQ
-1972 IKEAKANLKKYF
+1972 KKYF

-1999 NMKLVGQT
+1999 NMNLVGQT

-2028 KINELKSLWESGYAP
+2028 KINELKNLWESGYAP
-2043 YNRAAHDAKVRALE
+2043 YKRAVHDAKVQALE
-2057 TAAQP
+2057 NASKP
-2062 LKDRLAA
+2062 LRDKLAA
-2069 LEAKLGPMEKAN
+2069 LESKLGPLEKAN
-2081 EEKITKLRD
+2081 EDKINKMRSD
-2090 GYIVAKKTAD
+2090 YIVAKKTAD
-2100 EMIGIVPEERI
+2100 AMIGIVPEERI
-2111 RAERVTKAENVKDLA
+2111 RAERVTAAENVKDLA

-2135 EAKGADIKPLTKR
+2135 ENKSADIKPLTKR

-2153 SATSDESKVISD
+2153 SATSDETKIIGWAQKA
-2165 AKKLAK
+2165 AKM
-2171 HDRLVTM
+2171 DRLVTM
-2178 HPKGSVAYDNA
+2178 HPKGSPAYENA
-2189 LKEVTRGYM
+2189 LKEVTRGYIS
-2198 NRFMEVEE
+2198 RLSELGVGVEE
-2206 DPDIGD
+2206 DPDIGN
-2212 VVLRLEGSPPA
+2212 VVLRLEGDVPA

-2229 AAQRAAA
+2229 LAQKAAA
-2236 EYARGLPKDVKFV
+2236 EYARSLPKDVKFV

-2263 ALFKNKIDVEKSAV
+2263 ALVKNKVDVEKSAV
-2277 KGGVL
+2277 KGGVM

-2341 QALGVEADVV
+2341 QALGVEKDVV
-2351 QVARGYENLALDE
+2351 QVARGYENLALE
-2364 EKKENFEKATE
+2364 QEQKGNEAKASE

-2382 QAVREMIAHLQERT
+2382 QAVREMLAHLQERV
-2396 VNESLV
+2396 VNESFV
-2402 EKAGRYLQ
+2402 EKAGRYLK

-2419 LKSMGFVNTANVNTS
+2419 LKGMGLVNTANVNTS
-2434 ELYHTLFQASRKM
+2434 ELYHILFQASRKM

-2467 YAADFAN
+2467 YAADFAD

-2509 FGGWERLAQAM
+2509 FGGWQRMARAM
-2520 DSVKGRQMMYYFRM
+2520 DSLKGSQMMYYFRM

-2542 SQAVQRGALKIVEKT
+2542 SQAIQRGALKIVEKT

-2572 ASIRGVVNILKQA
+2572 ASIRGVISILKQA

-2606 RADSKG
+2606 RADNKG
-2612 FDTLHFGKELTKTGL
+2612 FDTLHFGTELTKTGL
-2627 DRARAQVENN
+2627 DRARAQVEGNRE
-2637 PQIFKIFEAAR
+2637 IFNIFEAAR

-2656 GMIDFLLSV
+2656 GMIDFLLST

-2690 GIVELVIGNE
+2690 GVVELVIGSE
-2700 SPIRIGDVANQPHLD
+2700 TPIRIGDIANQPHLD

-2771 NVIHFTDMN
+2771 NVIQFTDMN
-2780 KDGQLADLHAVLLT
+2780 KDGQLADLHAVLMT
-2794 DKVGLDPDILVKG
+2794 DKIGLDPDILVKG

-2860 PVMSALKEI
+2860 PVLSALKEI
-2869 RIGSGK
+2869 RLGSGM
-2875 TKDTLERRGI
+2875 TKDILERRGI
-2885 TGGQVFTGGT
+2885 VGGQVFTGGT
-2895 EEITNVLN
+2895 DEISNVLN
-2903 RMLANKT
+2903 RMLADKK

-2920 EAMNMEADASTRR
+2920 EAMNMEADAATRR
-2933 AQYNSYIKQG
+2933 SQYNSYIKQG

-2950 LMSLEAMN
+2950 LMSLESMN

-2986 VLYKAI
+2986 VLYKSI
-2992 TGKMPHNEKL
+2992 TGKMPYNEKL
-3002 KIQQKLFIRGA
+3002 KIQQKLFVRGA

-3044 FIRIPGME
+3044 FIRIPGVE
-3052 EPLRLSIPFEIGYLF
+3052 EPLKLSIPFEIGYLF

-3079 DEHGGEEAVKA
+3079 NEHGGEEAVKA

-3098 IPGGSNMPTFMY
+3098 IPGGSNMPTFAY
-3110 DKKYKVALPM
+3110 GEYKLAFPM
-3120 PIPQAV
+3120 PLPQAI

-3145 SEHEKKL
+3145 SEKEKNLK
-3152 QPEAQ
+3152 PEAQ

-3187 TALPLALGQAI
+3187 TALPLALGQAV
-3198 LTGTGAVDDKGPER
+3198 LTGTGIVDSTGPER
-3212 ATLRPSESKIYGTL
+3212 ATLRASESKIYGSL

-3240 QRMNTFEA
+3240 RRMDKFEA
-3248 AKATYKDYIDRG
+3248 AKTTYNSFIERG
-3260 YYDKAEETLNKFT
+3260 YYDKADAVLNKYA

-3281 ATKFQTEMR
+3281 ATKFQNEMS

-3300 AADMPPNEKSEL
+3300 AADMPPDEKRQL
-3312 LKAIRQQKID
+3312 LKEIRQQKIE
-3322 YARINEQVLDEIER
+3322 YAKLNEQALDEIER

>member
-1 MAKYLA
+1 MAKYLT

-28 AQRDFPASFPK
+28 AQRDFPTSFPK
-39 AQTQE
+39 VQTQE
-44 TKPETGFFPAMRG
+44 AKPETGFFPAMRG
-57 TWEEMKGQ
+57 TYEEMKGQ
-65 GALAAGKAGIMEL
+65 AALGAGKTGIMDL

-127 AAAAAPETV
+127 AAAAAPETA
-136 VASALAAGIPSAMQF
+136 VAGALAAGIPSAMQF
-151 FGTNLGRQVD
+151 FGTNLARDVD
-161 EGKSLAEASGTKAAL
+161 EGQSLKEASGTKAAL

-217 TLKQKAADYAKAT
+217 TLKQKAVDYAKAT

-307 KAEYEAEQAARKQK
+307 KAEYEAEQAARKQ
-321 AAEKERPDLLTAMG
+321 AAADKEAGKKPQGNLLTAMG
-335 DETVRGPY
+335 DETVQGQY
-343 SLLPQAQLQKNAFE
+343 SLLPQAQLQKNAFD

-362 DIPAESLQGMDAN
+362 NIPAESLQGMGAE
-375 EVLAAT
+375 EVLATT

-396 SLLTTQRDAA
+396 SLLTAQRDTA

-420 QLGQVKKTNVTA
+420 QLGQAAKNGEATKT
-432 EDLYKQVNKLAGP
+432 LYKAAEKLAGP

-450 VADAKRKKAEEIG
+450 VADAKRKKAEETG

-478 NQQQQALKTKVS
+478 NQKNFAMRDKVR
-490 SEATPPGITRK
+490 SEATPGTS
-501 VEAIPKEQFEM
+501 VEAIPKEQMDLFAPGYET
-512 FPKDWEKTQ
+512 KQ

-531 TYQGERGTAASRERL
+531 TYQGERGTAKGRERL
-546 EKIKAK
+546 EAMKAK
-552 PSADEQMQRMDEEY
+552 PSADELMLQQEEEY
-566 QRELDERN
+566 KRGLDERDIA
-574 LTQSMTLTPQQYLTS
+574 QSMTLTPQQYLTS

-610 VRKTLGLAGL
+610 VRKTLGLTGL

-632 VKKAETI
+632 VKTAETI
-639 LRQKIEQLKTER
+639 LRQKIEQHKTER
-651 DAFTAAH
+651 DAFAAAH

-699 TQQRADIVQAK
+699 TQQRANIVQAK

-716 GMAQL
+716 GMAKL
-721 EPLQNMTVED
+721 EPLQDMPVED
-731 KFSVLGSLGYTKF
+731 KFSVLGSMGYAKF
-744 SEWQKKSK
+744 NEWQNMPEGTK
-752 EEVPETAEE
+752 EEKQA
-761 KKIRQESQDKYL
+761 KQEAQDKYL

-830 VDPHPADRRTAEEFG
+830 VEPHPADRRTAEEFG

-868 RTDQVEQARTDL
+868 RSDQIAQARTDL

-887 ITRNMAGKT
+887 ITRSMAGKVT
-896 TETVEVTGRI
+896 KTERVTGRI
-906 VKPNVGVSR
+906 VKPNVGITQT
-915 KLEQEFYA
+915 LEKEHYE

-929 KGLWKELKGKNVG
+929 KGLWKELKGRNVG

-982 PEGNPKGTEE
+982 PEGNPNGTQE
-992 QRRQYAAR
+992 QQRQYAAR
-1000 EAAMLKFKEV
+1000 EAAMLKFKAK
-1010 EKPLLN
+1010 EKPLLD

-1075 AGLSPK
+1075 ASLSPK

-1106 HPVNYAQEL
+1106 HPINYAQEL

-1166 PTANIAALKKEIEE
+1166 PTADIAALKKEIEE
-1180 AYTAK
+1180 AYAAK

-1230 DAKVELEEITTG
+1230 DAKAELEEITTG
-1242 IRPEPAKEVKVGERP
+1242 IRPEPTKEVKVGERP

-1325 IEKPVAGADFKTEDM
+1325 IKKPVAGADFKTEDM
-1340 FEKAPEQGV
+1340 FEKAPEKGV

-1375 VQEPTPIA
+1375 VQAPTPIA

-1424 YKNEIDSLIS
+1424 YTNAIDALEKSN
-1434 GVFLSKEAFAK
+1434 AFA
-1445 QSETASYKIKVA
+1445 SLPEDSPYKKEVVEL
-1457 KLEEKIKRI
+1457 KKKRERI
-1466 EAKRKA
+1466 ETKRQA

-1481 EFPETAEVFKEADA
+1481 EFPETAEAFKEADA
-1495 EALATAEQA
+1495 EALAAAEQA
-1504 VEAARK
+1504 VETART

-1521 NGIIYPEEVAPEPGA
+1521 NGVIYPEPVAPEPEA
-1536 VVAETPAA
+1536 VVKEIPAA

-1549 IKDANKVWFD
+1549 IKDATKAWSD
-1559 LREAPQQPEETAEM
+1559 LKKLEVSPLTFWSYPESGSFEQKL
-1573 RRTAIADAKNKLVG
+1573 ADAKNKLTA
-1587 LQTKKS
+1587 LQTKKD

-1598 GRLKIM
+1598 GRLKIA
-1604 RDNLASQLYV
+1604 RENLASKLYV
-1614 SPTDPLSTALGRAQ
+1614 SATEPLSTALGRAQ

-1636 SIDEQD
+1636 SIDTQD
-1642 KELKQYNGW
+1642 KELKQYNDW
-1651 VAEFNQTLADLEA
+1651 LAEFNKTLADLEA
-1664 APAPTNV
+1664 APAPTNA
-1671 TAWHNYYFDVVETQ
+1671 TAWHNYYLDIIETQ
-1685 EKVEAHIENIQKR
+1685 EKIEAHIENIQKR
-1698 KTALVNAENE
+1698 KAALVNAENE
-1708 QLGMFLM
+1708 QLGIFLM
-1715 ADKEFKKTWEELKKL
+1715 ADKELKQTWEELKKL

-1737 TPQTTAALAKRRTD
+1737 TPQTTAALVKRRTD
-1751 LMAAEKVLQDAK
+1751 LMAAQQVLQDAK

-1768 KTKDFEQRIGEGLS
+1768 KTKAFEQRIGEGLN

-1796 EGKAAAT
+1796 EGKAAA
-1803 AVPVRSTVRYY
+1803 SLQ
-1814 DAEKEV
+1814 
-1820 WKTQELTTT
+1820 WKTSAWEGGA

-1852 YDPTKDPNANDKE
+1852 YDPAKDPNANDKE

-1900 VSLGTDAQIAIARVN
+1900 VTLGSDAQIKQAQRN
-1915 LERAEKRMEDLAG
+1915 LEAAEIRMEKLAG
-1928 ARKVTVRELTGESI
+1928 ARTVTVKEMTGEPI
-1942 TASDLLIEKEQDVLG
+1942 TASDLLIEKEQDALG
-1957 LWTARAANKKAGAEV
+1957 TMPKPDQ
-1972 IKEAKANLKKYF
+1972 KKYF
-1984 TQRAEQERLRKEIDR
+1984 AQRAEQERLRKEIDR

-2015 VREAKEALGKENL
+2015 VRETKEALGKENL
-2028 KINELKSLWESGYAP
+2028 KINELKSLWDSGYAP
-2043 YNRAAHDAKVRALE
+2043 YKRAVHDAKVQALE
-2057 TAAQP
+2057 NASKP
-2062 LKDRLAA
+2062 LRDKLAA
-2069 LEAKLGPMEKAN
+2069 LEEKLGPMEKAN

-2111 RAERVTKAENVKDLA
+2111 RAERVTTAENVKDLA

-2135 EAKGADIKPLTKR
+2135 EAKGADIKPLEKR

-2153 SATSDESKVISD
+2153 SATSEESKAISD

-2198 NRFMEVEE
+2198 NRFMEVED

-2249 YAPTLLEAPAKFLK
+2249 YAPTMLEAPAKFLK

-2282 PDGTIVIIGNM
+2282 PDGTIVIVGNM

-2382 QAVREMIAHLQERT
+2382 QAVREMIAHLQERV

-2419 LKSMGFVNTANVNTS
+2419 LKGMGFINTANVNTS

-2455 MSPTGLLSLRAE
+2455 MSPTGLLSLRAD
-2467 YAADFAN
+2467 YAADFAD

-2565 LIEASDG
+2565 MIEASDG

-2606 RADSKG
+2606 RADTKG

-2627 DRARAQVENN
+2627 DRARAQVEGN
-2637 PQIFKIFEAAR
+2637 QEIFNIFEAAR

-2665 KSIDAKTHTNLLA
+2665 KSIDAKTHANLLA

-2700 SPIRIGDVANQPHLD
+2700 TPIRIGDVANQPHLD

-2875 TKDTLERRGI
+2875 TKDTLERRGV

-2920 EAMNMEADASTRR
+2920 EAMNMEADAATRR
-2933 AQYNSYIKQG
+2933 SQYNSYIKQG

-2950 LMSLEAMN
+2950 LMALESMN

-3110 DKKYKVALPM
+3110 NNKYKVALPM
-3120 PIPQAV
+3120 PMPQAV
-3126 KPLVEFSLGKSFY
+3126 KPLVEFALGKSFY

-3165 AKMFGQFGMSPILVE
+3165 AKMFGQFGLSPILVE
-3180 NLIRSYT
+3180 NFIRSYT

-3198 LTGTGAVDDKGPER
+3198 LTGTGAVDEKAPER

-3300 AADMPPNEKSEL
+3300 AADMPPDEKREI

-3322 YARINEQVLDEIER
+3322 YAKINEQVLDEIER

>member
-1 MAKYLA
+1 MAKYLT

-28 AQRDFPASFPK
+28 AQRDFPNSFPK

-44 TKPETGFFPAMRG
+44 AKPETGFFPAMRG
-57 TWEEMKGQ
+57 TYEEMKGQ
-65 GALAAGKAGIMEL
+65 GALAAGKLGLMEL

-93 KVYKPTE
+93 KIYKPTE
-100 ETWGQAP
+100 EGWTEAP

-127 AAAAAPETV
+127 AGAAAEIAIPGS
-136 VASALAAGIPSAMQF
+136 VAAGMLAAGAPSAAQF
-151 FGTNLGRQVD
+151 FATNLGRNVD
-161 EGKSLAEASGTKAAL
+161 EGKSLAETSGTKAAL

-217 TLKQKAADYAKAT
+217 TLKQKAVDYAKTT

-252 GLNIADPQ
+252 GLSITDPQ

-267 NFVGGAILGGT
+267 NFVGGAILGGA
-278 MAPAGRFF
+278 MAPVGRFV
-286 ERGSEQSKAEALL
+286 ERGSDQSKVEALL
-299 LKSDLEKS
+299 LKKDLEQS
-307 KAEYEAEQAARKQK
+307 AAEYQTEQEARKQA
-321 AAEKERPDLLTAMG
+321 AAEKAAGKKGQPSLLASMG
-335 DETVRGPY
+335 DETVQGQY

-375 EVLAAT
+375 EILAAT
-381 KQKLAQDLEEQTRVL
+381 KQKLAQDVEEYNRVL
-396 SLLTTQRDAA
+396 PLLTAQRDDA
-406 AQANQMDKVATLNR
+406 AQANQMDKVAALNR
-420 QLGQVKKTNVTA
+420 QLGQLTKNGEDTKT
-432 EDLYKQVNKLAGP
+432 LYKAAEKLAGP

-450 VADAKRKKAEEIG
+450 VADAKRKKAEEDG
-463 DFEAAAKYAEQLHAW
+463 KFEEAAKYAEQIHEW
-478 NQQQQALKTKVS
+478 NQKNFAMRDKVRSEVAPGTSIEAL
-490 SEATPPGITRK
+490 
-501 VEAIPKEQFEM
+501 PKEQMDLFAPGYET
-512 FPKDWEKTQ
+512 KQ

-531 TYQGERGTAASRERL
+531 TYQGERGTVASRERL
-546 EKIKAK
+546 EKAKTK
-552 PSADEQMQRMDEEY
+552 PSADELMMQQEEEY
-566 QRELDERN
+566 QRELDERDIAK
-574 LTQSMTLTPQQYLTS
+574 SMTLYPEQYLAS
-589 LQKQIGQDVT
+589 LRKQIGQDVT
-599 NAIDSGNINAG
+599 NAIDSGTINAG
-610 VRKTLGLAGL
+610 VRKTLGLTGL

-632 VKKAETI
+632 VKAAETI
-639 LRQKIEQLKTER
+639 LRQKMEQHKADR

-658 PTETSLYDVD
+658 PTEDTLYDVD
-668 GKLKKETIDQ
+668 GKLKPATLEQ
-678 LKNDVQATE
+678 LRRDVQAE
-687 VNRLLQ
+687 EINRLLQ
-693 HIRETG
+693 HVRETG
-699 TQQRADIVQAK
+699 TQARADIVQTK
-710 IPTEDK
+710 IPE
-716 GMAQL
+716 
-721 EPLQNMTVED
+721 EPA
-731 KFSVLGSLGYTKF
+731 G
-744 SEWQKKSK
+744 
-752 EEVPETAEE
+752 PTAANHMVAA
-761 KKIRQESQDKYL
+761 KQQE
-773 QDADQLI
+773 
-780 NKLTLSGDTTKVDA
+780 
-794 QRHSI
+794 
-799 EARRQDALQKTYYDN
+799 ALQKTYYDK
-814 LLTRLEDI
+814 LLTRLDDI
-822 NRQVTQEG
+822 SRQVNQEG
-830 VDPHPADRRTAEEFG
+830 VTPHPADRRTAEEFG
-845 QKYIEAALK
+845 QKYIDAALK

-868 RTDQVEQARTDL
+868 RTDQVEQARIDL

-887 ITRNMAGKT
+887 ITRSMAGKT
-896 TETVEVTGRI
+896 TETVEVTGRT
-906 VKPNVGVSR
+906 VKPNLQVNRFFDEYGPRLGLNRKNKGV
-915 KLEQEFYA
+915 F
-923 DGALKW
+923 
-929 KGLWKELKGKNVG
+929 KG
-942 AFKKYSNRIDQLTNR
+942 YQNRVNQLTAR
-957 LVDLRSRMERL
+957 LENLRSRMERL

-982 PEGNPKGTEE
+982 PEGNPNGTEE
-992 QRRQYAAR
+992 QQRQYAAR
-1000 EAAMLKFKEV
+1000 ETAMYKFKEV
-1010 EKPLLN
+1010 EKPLLD
-1016 LAKQDAGVTEAL
+1016 LAKQDSGVTEAL
-1028 VKTLQEV
+1028 VKTLQDI
-1035 KEKHVEYTTFDR
+1035 KEKHVEYTTFDK
-1047 DVRSLRE
+1047 DVRALRE

-1059 PVRAEEV
+1059 PARAQEV

-1075 AGLSPK
+1075 DGLSPK

-1106 HPVNYAQEL
+1106 HPINYAQEL
-1115 LRRISEAKKEIAS
+1115 LRRISEAKKEIAA

-1138 REGLENRIESL
+1138 REGLENRIASL

-1156 MADQEGMGMP
+1156 MAEQEGKAVSP
-1166 PTANIAALKKEIEE
+1166 AAEP
-1180 AYTAK
+1180 
-1185 DYATVAQKSEQLRI
+1185 
-1199 AEQDHADTKQAN
+1199 AETKQAK

-1221 NQQLTRAIN
+1221 NQRLARAIN
-1230 DAKVELEEITTG
+1230 DAKAELEEITTG
-1242 IRPEPAKEVKVGERP
+1242 IRPEPTKEVKVGERP

-1279 QLESAYTKNNAR
+1279 QFEAEYTKNNAR

-1299 VPRTEGK
+1299 VPGG
-1306 ELTYTV
+1306 V
-1312 TTGPEAGTTYTQK
+1312 
-1325 IEKPVAGADFKTEDM
+1325 DFETADM
-1340 FEKAPEQGV
+1340 FEKAPEMGV

-1362 SGKIAKLRKQLRD
+1362 SGKISKLRKQLRD
-1375 VQEPTPIA
+1375 VQTPTPIT

-1398 EAYAKLRKMAPA
+1398 EAYAKLRKMSPA
-1410 TANMEAYYDAVRLH
+1410 TVNMEAYYDAVRLH
-1424 YKNEIDSLIS
+1424 YVNAIDAIKKASNFEKLPEDS
-1434 GVFLSKEAFAK
+1434 PYRTEVATLEK
-1445 QSETASYKIKVA
+1445 QIE
-1457 KLEEKIKRI
+1457 RI
-1466 EAKRKA
+1466 ETKRQA

-1481 EFPETAEVFKEADA
+1481 EFPETAEAFKEADA
-1495 EALATAEQA
+1495 EALAAAEQA
-1504 VEAARK
+1504 VETARA
-1510 NMEEADSRARR
+1510 NMEDADSRARR
-1521 NGIIYPEEVAPEPGA
+1521 NGVLYPEAAAPEPGE
-1536 VVAETPAA
+1536 VVAQTPAA

-1549 IKDANKVWFD
+1549 IKDAHKIWHD
-1559 LREAPQQPEETAEM
+1559 LMVAPQQPGETAAM
-1573 RRTAIADAKNKLVG
+1573 RRASIADAKNKLVG
-1587 LQTKKS
+1587 LQTKKN
-1593 MQTFT
+1593 MQTFV
-1598 GRLKIM
+1598 GRLKVM
-1604 RDNLASQLYV
+1604 RDNLASQLYI

-1636 SIDEQD
+1636 SIDTQD
-1642 KELKQYNGW
+1642 KELKQYNEW
-1651 VAEFNQTLADLEA
+1651 LAEFNKTLADLEA
-1664 APAPTNV
+1664 APAPTNA
-1671 TAWHNYYFDVVETQ
+1671 TAWHNYYLDVVETQ
-1685 EKVEAHIENIQKR
+1685 EKIEAHIKNIENR
-1698 KTALVNAENE
+1698 KAALVNAEKE

-1715 ADKEFKKTWEELKKL
+1715 ADKEVKATWEELKRLENKL
-1730 EAQLVSG
+1730 TGS
-1737 TPQTTAALAKRRTD
+1737 QTNEFNALAKRRAD
-1751 LMAAEKVLQDAK
+1751 LMAAQQVLQDAK

-1768 KTKDFEQRIGEGLS
+1768 KTKDFEQRIGEGLN

-1796 EGKAAAT
+1796 EGKAAA
-1803 AVPVRSTVRYY
+1803 SLQ
-1814 DAEKEV
+1814 
-1820 WKTQELTTT
+1820 WKTNAWEGGPSFEVQTTN
-1829 SYEVET
+1829 
-1835 TSPGW
+1835 PGW
-1840 SVVYTE
+1840 TVAYTE

-1852 YDPTKDPNANDKE
+1852 YDPTKDPDATDTE

-1871 TYRRAY
+1871 TYKRAY

-1900 VSLGTDAQIAIARVN
+1900 VSLGTDEQIAVARVN

-1928 ARKVTVRELTGESI
+1928 ARKVTVKELTGEPI
-1942 TASDLLIEKEQDVLG
+1942 TASDLLIEKEQDALG
-1957 LWTARAANKKAGAEV
+1957 TMTKPDQ
-1972 IKEAKANLKKYF
+1972 KKYF
-1984 TQRAEQERLRKEIDR
+1984 AQRAEQERLRKEIDR

-2007 DLSNTRKA
+2007 DLSNIRKA

-2043 YNRAAHDAKVRALE
+2043 YKRAVHDAKL
-2057 TAAQP
+2057 AAFEAAAKP
-2062 LKDRLAA
+2062 FKDRLAA
-2069 LEAKLGPMEKAN
+2069 LEEKLGPMEKAN
-2081 EEKITKLRD
+2081 EEKINKLRD
-2090 GYIVAKKTAD
+2090 NYIVAKKTAD
-2100 EMIGIVPEERI
+2100 AMIGIVPEERI

-2135 EAKGADIKPLTKR
+2135 ESKSADIKPLTKR

-2153 SATSDESKVISD
+2153 SATSDEARIIST

-2171 HDRLVTM
+2171 NDRLVTM
-2178 HPKGSVAYDNA
+2178 HPKGSEAYNNA
-2189 LKEVTRGYM
+2189 LKEATRGYISRLGEM
-2198 NRFMEVEE
+2198 GVTVDE

-2212 VVLRLEGSPPA
+2212 VVLRVEGSPPA
-2223 NPVDPV
+2223 NPVDPI
-2229 AAQRAAA
+2229 AAQKAAA

-2249 YAPTLLEAPAKFLK
+2249 YAPTMLEAPAKFLK
-2263 ALFKNKIDVEKSAV
+2263 HLFNNKVDVEKSAV

-2282 PDGTIVIIGNM
+2282 PDGTIVVIGNM

-2303 LVHEAI
+2303 LIHEAI

-2330 RTADGGIFGMA
+2330 RTGDGGIFGMA
-2341 QALGVEADVV
+2341 QALGVEKDVL

-2382 QAVREMIAHLQERT
+2382 QAVREMIAHLQERV

-2402 EKAGRYLQ
+2402 QKAGRYLQ

-2419 LKSMGFVNTANVNTS
+2419 LKGMGFINTANVNTS

-2455 MSPTGLLSLRAE
+2455 MSPTGMLSLRAE
-2467 YAADFAN
+2467 YAADFAD

-2542 SQAVQRGALKIVEKT
+2542 SQAVQRGALKIVEKI
-2557 RKDGQIER
+2557 RKDGRKEY
-2565 LIEASDG
+2565 LIEAGDG
-2572 ASIRGVVNILKQA
+2572 ASIRGVVSILKQA

-2606 RADSKG
+2606 RADNKG

-2637 PQIFKIFEAAR
+2637 PEIFNIFEAAR

-2656 GMIDFLLSV
+2656 GMIDFLLST
-2665 KSIDAKTHTNLLA
+2665 KAIDAKTHANLLA

-2690 GIVELVIGNE
+2690 GVVELVIGNE
-2700 SPIRIGDVANQPHLD
+2700 TPIRIGDVANQPHLD

-2780 KDGQLADLHAVLLT
+2780 KDGQLADLHAVLMT

-2815 SGIMKMMAFPATI
+2815 SGIMKLLAFPATV
-2828 LRKAVT
+2828 LRKTVT
-2834 LSPVYMAKQI
+2834 LSPVYMAKQL

-2875 TKDTLERRGI
+2875 TKDILERRGVV
-2885 TGGQVFTGGT
+2885 GGQVFTGGT
-2895 EEITNVLN
+2895 DEISNVLN
-2903 RMLANKT
+2903 RMLADKK

-2920 EAMNMEADASTRR
+2920 EAMNMEADAATRR
-2933 AQYNSYIKQG
+2933 SQYNSYIKQG

-2950 LMSLEAMN
+2950 LMALESMN

-2986 VLYKAI
+2986 VLYKSI

-3002 KIQQKLFIRGA
+3002 KIQQKLFVRGA

-3067 KALPEAIYNSMV
+3067 KALPEALYNSMV

-3110 DKKYKVALPM
+3110 DNKYKVAIPVPL
-3120 PIPQAV
+3120 PQAV

-3240 QRMNTFEA
+3240 QRMNKFEA
-3248 AKATYKDYIDRG
+3248 AKATYKDYMDRG

-3281 ATKFQTEMR
+3281 ATKFQNEMR

-3300 AADMPPNEKSEL
+3300 AADMPPDEKREL

-3322 YARINEQVLDEIER
+3322 YARINEQALDEIER
-3336 P
+3336 Q

>member
-1 MAKYLA
+1 MAKYLT

-44 TKPETGFFPAMRG
+44 AKPETGFFPAMRG
-57 TWEEMKGQ
+57 TYEEMKGQ
-65 GALAAGKAGIMEL
+65 GALALGKTGIMDL

-107 WTKLKELAGSSLP
+107 WTKLKELAGTSIP
-120 YMVAPAA
+120 YMVGPLA
-127 AAAAAPETV
+127 AAAAAPETA
-136 VASALAAGIPSAMQF
+136 VAGALAAGIPSAMQF

-161 EGKSLAEASGTKAAL
+161 EGKSLAETSGTKAAL
-176 AAVPQAALDVIGLRF
+176 AAVPQAAFDVIGLRF

-230 GKTMGVEGLTEAAQ
+230 GKTMGVEGLTESAQ
-244 QVFERAQA
+244 QVLERAQA
-252 GLNIADPQ
+252 GLNITDPQ
-260 ARQEYFD
+260 ARSEYFD
-267 NFVGGAILGGT
+267 SFVGGAILGGT
-278 MAPAGRFF
+278 IAPAGRFF

-307 KAEYEAEQAARKQK
+307 AAEYKAEQEARKQ
-321 AAEKERPDLLTAMG
+321 AAADKEAGKKPQGDLVAAMG
-335 DETVRGPY
+335 DEIGKHGY
-343 SLLPQAQLQKNAFE
+343 SLLPQAQLQKNAFD

-381 KQKLAQDLEEQTRVL
+381 KQKLAQDEKEFKRVFSILTEQRN
-396 SLLTTQRDAA
+396 AA
-406 AQANQMDKVATLNR
+406 EQANQMDKVAQLNR
-420 QLGQVKKTNVTA
+420 QLGIVIEKEEGKNGRQTLEKM
-432 EDLYKQVNKLAGP
+432 VNKLVGP

-450 VADAKRKKAEEIG
+450 VIDAKRKKAQEDGKFEE
-463 DFEAAAKYAEQLHAW
+463 AAKYAEQLHDW

-546 EKIKAK
+546 EKRKAK

-574 LTQSMTLTPQQYLTS
+574 LTQSMALTPQQYLAS

-610 VRKTLGLAGL
+610 VRKTLGLTGL

-632 VKKAETI
+632 VKAAETI

-651 DAFTAAH
+651 DAFAAKH
-658 PTETSLYDVD
+658 PIETSLYDVD

-716 GMAQL
+716 GMAKL
-721 EPLQNMTVED
+721 EPLQNMPVED
-731 KFSVLGSLGYTKF
+731 KFSVLGSMGYAKF
-744 SEWQKKSK
+744 NEWQNMPEGTK
-752 EEVPETAEE
+752 EEKQA
-761 KKIRQESQDKYL
+761 KQEAQDKYL

-830 VDPHPADRRTAEEFG
+830 VEPHPADRRTAEEFG

-880 QKLVSEL
+880 QKLISEL
-887 ITRNMAGKT
+887 ITRSMAGKT

-906 VKPNVGVSR
+906 VKPNLQINRFFDEYGPR
-915 KLEQEFYA
+915 LKLNR
-923 DGALKW
+923 
-929 KGLWKELKGKNVG
+929 KGKAVLNSYEARV
-942 AFKKYSNRIDQLTNR
+942 KQLTAR

-982 PEGNPKGTEE
+982 PEGNPNGTEE
-992 QRRQYAAR
+992 QQRQYAAR
-1000 EAAMLKFKEV
+1000 EAAMFKFKQN
-1010 EKPLLN
+1010 EKALLD

-1035 KEKHVEYTTFDR
+1035 KQKHVEYTTFDR

-1066 IFEELNKII
+1066 IFEELNKVINS
-1075 AGLSPK
+1075 LSPK

-1106 HPVNYAQEL
+1106 HPINYAQEL
-1115 LRRISEAKKEIAS
+1115 LRRISEAKKEIAA

-1166 PTANIAALKKEIEE
+1166 PTADIAAFKKEIEE
-1180 AYTAK
+1180 AYAAK

-1211 AEEGQDLEKA
+1211 AKEGQDLEKA

-1230 DAKVELEEITTG
+1230 DAKAELEEITTG
-1242 IRPEPAKEVKVGERP
+1242 IRPEPTKEVKVGERP

-1375 VQEPTPIA
+1375 VQAPTPVA

-1410 TANMEAYYDAVRLH
+1410 TANMEAYYDAVIFN
-1424 YKNEIDSLIS
+1424 Y
-1434 GVFLSKEAFAK
+1434 KEAIDNLKYVFTKEGRTLNALYANLPESSLQK
-1445 QSETASYKIKVA
+1445 TTVAALENKV
-1457 KLEEKIKRI
+1457 ERI
-1466 EAKRKA
+1466 ETKRQA

-1481 EFPETAEVFKEADA
+1481 EFPETAEAFKEADA
-1495 EALATAEQA
+1495 EALAAAEQA
-1504 VEAARK
+1504 VETART

-1521 NGIIYPEEVAPEPGA
+1521 NGIVYPEAAAPEPGA
-1536 VVAETPAA
+1536 VVTETPAA

-1549 IKDANKVWFD
+1549 IKDANKVWYD
-1559 LREAPQQPEETAEM
+1559 LREAGAPTEE
-1573 RRTAIADAKNKLVG
+1573 IADAKNKLTG

-1593 MQTFT
+1593 MQTFA
-1598 GRLKIM
+1598 GRLRIM

-1628 ANLDKWRK
+1628 TNLDKWRK
-1636 SIDEQD
+1636 SIDTQD
-1642 KELKQYNGW
+1642 KELKQYNDW
-1651 VAEFNQTLADLEA
+1651 VAEFNKTLADLEA
-1664 APAPTNV
+1664 APAPTNA

-1698 KTALVNAENE
+1698 KAALVNAENE

-1715 ADKEFKKTWEELKKL
+1715 ADKEIKKTWEELKNLENKL
-1730 EAQLVSG
+1730 TGS
-1737 TPQTTAALAKRRTD
+1737 QTTEFNALAKRRAD
-1751 LMAAEKVLQDAK
+1751 LMAAQQVLQDAK

-1768 KTKDFEQRIGEGLS
+1768 KTKAFEQRIGEGLN

-1803 AVPVRSTVRYY
+1803 LQ
-1814 DAEKEV
+1814 
-1820 WKTQELTTT
+1820 WKTSAWEGGA

-1852 YDPTKDPNANDKE
+1852 YDPAKDPNANDKE

-1900 VSLGTDAQIAIARVN
+1900 VTLGSDAQIKQAQRN
-1915 LERAEKRMEDLAG
+1915 LEAAEIRMEKLAG
-1928 ARKVTVRELTGESI
+1928 ARTVTVKEMTGEPI

-1957 LWTARAANKKAGAEV
+1957 AWSAQAENKKAGAEV

-1984 TQRAEQERLRKEIDR
+1984 EQRAEQERLRKEIDR

-2015 VREAKEALGKENL
+2015 VRETKEALGKENL
-2028 KINELKSLWESGYAP
+2028 KINELKSLWDSGYAP
-2043 YNRAAHDAKVRALE
+2043 YKRAVHDAKVQALE
-2057 TAAQP
+2057 NASKP
-2062 LKDRLAA
+2062 LRDKLAA
-2069 LEAKLGPMEKAN
+2069 LEEKLGPMEKAN

-2111 RAERVTKAENVKDLA
+2111 RAERVTTAENVKDLA

-2153 SATSDESKVISD
+2153 SATSEESKAISD

-2198 NRFMEVEE
+2198 NRFMEVED

-2382 QAVREMIAHLQERT
+2382 QAVREMIAHLQERV

-2419 LKSMGFVNTANVNTS
+2419 LKGMGLINTANVNTS

-2455 MSPTGLLSLRAE
+2455 MSPTGLLSLRAD
-2467 YAADFAN
+2467 YAADFAD

-2542 SQAVQRGALKIVEKT
+2542 SQAVQRGALRVVEKV

-2565 LIEASDG
+2565 IIEAGDADG
-2572 ASIRGVVNILKQA
+2572 NTPSIRGVVNILKQA

-2606 RADSKG
+2606 RADTKG

-2627 DRARAQVENN
+2627 DRARAQVEGNRE
-2637 PQIFKIFEAAR
+2637 IFNIFEAAR

-2678 QDDYIPWYRQRG
+2678 QNDYIPWYRQRG

-2700 SPIRIGDVANQPHLD
+2700 TPIRIGDVANQPHLD

-2875 TKDTLERRGI
+2875 TKDTLERRGV

-2920 EAMNMEADASTRR
+2920 EAMNMEADAATRR
-2933 AQYNSYIKQG
+2933 SQYNSYIKQG

-3110 DKKYKVALPM
+3110 NNKYKVALPM
-3120 PIPQAV
+3120 PMPQAV
-3126 KPLVEFSLGKSFY
+3126 KPLVEFALGKSFY

-3165 AKMFGQFGMSPILVE
+3165 AKMFGQFGLSPILVE
-3180 NLIRSYT
+3180 NFIRSYT

-3198 LTGTGAVDDKGPER
+3198 LTGTGAVDEKAPER

-3240 QRMNTFEA
+3240 QRMNRFEA
-3248 AKATYKDYIDRG
+3248 AKATYKDYVDRG

-3300 AADMPPNEKSEL
+3300 AADMPPDEKREI

-3322 YARINEQVLDEIER
+3322 YAKINEQVLDEIER

>member
-1 MAKYLA
+1 MAKYLT

-28 AQRDFPASFPK
+28 AQRDFPNSFPK
-39 AQTQE
+39 IQTQE
-44 TKPETGFFPAMRG
+44 AKPETGFFPAMRG
-57 TWEEMKGQ
+57 TYEEMKGQ
-65 GALAAGKAGIMEL
+65 GALAAGKLGLMEL

-83 YYKQQKEAAE
+83 YYKQQKEASE
-93 KVYKPTE
+93 KIYKPTE
-100 ETWGQAP
+100 EGWTEAP
-107 WTKLKELAGSSLP
+107 WTKLKELAGTSLP

-127 AAAAAPETV
+127 AGAAAELAIPGS
-136 VASALAAGIPSAMQF
+136 VAAGMLAAGAPSAAQF

-161 EGKSLAEASGTKAAL
+161 EGKSLEEASGTKAAL
-176 AAVPQAALDVIGLRF
+176 AAIPQAALDVVGLHYV
-191 IPGLRKIMGVAG
+191 PGLRKILGVAG
-203 KELTEAEAQALLSQ
+203 KELTETEAQALLSQ

-230 GKTMGVEGLTEAAQ
+230 GKTMGMEGLTEAAQ

-252 GLNIADPQ
+252 GLSITDPQ

-267 NFVGGAILGGT
+267 NFVGGAILGGA
-278 MAPAGRFF
+278 MAPVGRFV
-286 ERGSEQSKAEALL
+286 ERGGEKSKAEALL
-299 LKSDLEKS
+299 LKKDLERS
-307 KAEYEAEQAARKQK
+307 KTEYDAEQEARKK
-321 AAEKERPDLLTAMG
+321 AAAEKAALEKGEPTLLSAMG
-335 DETVRGPY
+335 DETVQGQY
-343 SLLPQAQLQKNAFE
+343 SLLPQAQLQKNAVA

-362 DIPAESLQGMDAN
+362 DIPAESLQGLDPT
-375 EVLAAT
+375 EILAAT
-381 KQKLAQDLEEQTRVL
+381 KQKLTRDMEEQDRVL
-396 SLLTTQRDAA
+396 PLLTAQRDAA
-406 AQANQMDKVATLNR
+406 AQANQMDRVATLNR
-420 QLGQVKKTNVTA
+420 QLGQIKKTTDVTK
-432 EDLYKQVNKLAGP
+432 DLYKQVDKLAGP

-450 VADAKRKKAEEIG
+450 VADAKRKEAEEKG

-478 NQQQQALKTKVS
+478 NQKNFAMRDKVR
-490 SEATPPGITRK
+490 SETAPATS
-501 VEAIPKEQFEM
+501 VEAVPKEQMDLFAPGYE
-512 FPKDWEKTQ
+512 TQQ

-546 EKIKAK
+546 EKIKNK
-552 PSADEQMQRMDEEY
+552 PSADELMLQQEEEY
-566 QRELDERN
+566 QRSLDERDIAK
-574 LTQSMTLTPQQYLTS
+574 SMTLYPEQYLDS
-589 LQKQIGQDVT
+589 LRKQINRDVT
-599 NAIDSGNINAG
+599 EAIDSGVVNAG
-610 VRKTLGLAGL
+610 VRKTLGLTGL

-626 LTNTEH
+626 LTNTNQA
-632 VKKAETI
+632 KAAETI
-639 LRQKIEQLKTER
+639 LRQKMEKHKAER
-651 DAFTAAH
+651 DAFAAAH
-658 PTETSLYDVD
+658 PTEDSLYDVD
-668 GKLKKETIDQ
+668 GKLRPETLEQ
-678 LKNDVQATE
+678 LRRDVQAEE

-710 IPTEDK
+710 IPEAEAD
-716 GMAQL
+716 L
-721 EPLQNMTVED
+721 
-731 KFSVLGSLGYTKF
+731 
-744 SEWQKKSK
+744 
-752 EEVPETAEE
+752 TASNHMVAA
-761 KKIRQESQDKYL
+761 KQQE
-773 QDADQLI
+773 
-780 NKLTLSGDTTKVDA
+780 
-794 QRHSI
+794 
-799 EARRQDALQKTYYDN
+799 ALQKTYYNN

-822 NRQVTQEG
+822 NRQVNQEG
-830 VDPHPADRRTAEEFG
+830 VEPHPVDRKSAEDLG

-854 TAAHRRAAQGVNQL
+854 TAGHRRAAQGVTPL
-868 RTDQVEQARTDL
+868 SKDQVEQARTEL
-880 QKLVSEL
+880 QKLINEL
-887 ITRNMAGKT
+887 ITRSMAGKT
-896 TETVEVTGRI
+896 TETEKVTGRI
-906 VKPNVGVSR
+906 VKPNVGITQT
-915 KLEQEFYA
+915 LEKEHYE

-929 KGLWKELKGKNVG
+929 RGFWQEVKGKNAA
-942 AFKKYSNRIDQLTNR
+942 AFKKYSKRIDQLTNR

-974 YEAAYKAM
+974 YEKAYKAL
-982 PEGNPKGTEE
+982 PEGSAE
-992 QRRQYAAR
+992 R

-1010 EKPLLN
+1010 QKPLLD

-1035 KEKHVEYTTFDR
+1035 KQKHVEYTTFDR

-1059 PVRAEEV
+1059 PARAEEV

-1075 AGLSPK
+1075 DGLSPK
-1081 ESIETTP
+1081 ESVETTP
-1088 EGKIKFKREGQEI
+1088 EGKIKFKREGQEV

-1106 HPVNYAQEL
+1106 HPINYAQEL
-1115 LRRISEAKKEIAS
+1115 LRRISEAKKEMEA

-1138 REGLENRIESL
+1138 KGELENRVQAL

-1156 MADQEGMGMP
+1156 MEEQEGKVEKP
-1166 PTANIAALKKEIEE
+1166 AVDTQQ
-1180 AYTAK
+1180 AK
-1185 DYATVAQKSEQLRI
+1185 
-1199 AEQDHADTKQAN
+1199 
-1211 AEEGQDLEKA
+1211 AEEGEDLEKA
-1221 NQQLTRAIN
+1221 NQKLARAIN
-1230 DAKVELEEITTG
+1230 DAKAELEEIATG
-1242 IRPEPAKEVKVGERP
+1242 IRPEPAKEVKVGKRP

-1279 QLESAYTKNNAR
+1279 QLESEYTKNNAR

-1299 VPRTEGK
+1299 VPGG
-1306 ELTYTV
+1306 V
-1312 TTGPEAGTTYTQK
+1312 
-1325 IEKPVAGADFKTEDM
+1325 DFETRDM
-1340 FEKAPEQGV
+1340 FEQAPEMGV

-1362 SGKIAKLRKQLRD
+1362 SGKISKLRKQLRD
-1375 VQEPTPIA
+1375 VQTPTPITL
-1383 IEELQG
+1383 EELQG

-1410 TANMEAYYDAVRLH
+1410 KANMEAYYDALRFH
-1424 YKNEIDSLIS
+1424 YENAAHKLEKSANFGKLPEDSP
-1434 GVFLSKEAFAK
+1434 
-1445 QSETASYKIKVA
+1445 YKIEVA
-1457 KLEEKIKRI
+1457 QLKEKIKKV

-1481 EFPETAEVFKEADA
+1481 EFPETAEAFKEADA
-1495 EALATAEQA
+1495 EALAAAEEA
-1504 VEAARK
+1504 VETARK

-1521 NGIIYPEEVAPEPGA
+1521 NGVIYPEAVAPEPGA

-1549 IKDANKVWFD
+1549 IKDANKAWFD
-1559 LREAPQQPEETAEM
+1559 LREAGASEEE
-1573 RRTAIADAKNKLVG
+1573 IADAKNKLTG

-1593 MQTFT
+1593 MQTFA
-1598 GRLKIM
+1598 GRLRVM

-1636 SIDEQD
+1636 SIDTQD
-1642 KELKQYNGW
+1642 KELKQYNDW
-1651 VAEFNQTLADLEA
+1651 LAEFNQTLADLEA
-1664 APAPTNV
+1664 APAPTNA
-1671 TAWHNYYFDVVETQ
+1671 TAWHNYYLDVVETQ
-1685 EKVEAHIENIQKR
+1685 EKIEAHIKNIENR
-1698 KTALVNAENE
+1698 KAALVNAEKE
-1708 QLGMFLM
+1708 QLGMFLL
-1715 ADKEFKKTWEELKKL
+1715 ADKEIKKTWEELKNLENKL
-1730 EAQLVSG
+1730 TGS
-1737 TPQTTAALAKRRTD
+1737 QTTEFNALAKRRAD
-1751 LMAAEKVLQDAK
+1751 LMAAQQVLQDAK

-1768 KTKDFEQRIGEGLS
+1768 KTKDFEQRIGEGLN
-1782 LPGTKVTRIKALSK
+1782 LPGTKVTQIKTLSK
-1796 EGKAAAT
+1796 EGKAAA
-1803 AVPVRSTVRYY
+1803 SLQ
-1814 DAEKEV
+1814 
-1820 WKTQELTTT
+1820 WKTNAWEGGPSFEVQTTN
-1829 SYEVET
+1829 
-1835 TSPGW
+1835 PGW
-1840 SVVYTE
+1840 SVAYTE
-1846 QGPVFN
+1846 KGPVFN
-1852 YDPTKDPNANDKE
+1852 YDPAKDPDATDTE

-1871 TYRRAY
+1871 TYKKAY

-1887 ARAEG
+1887 ARSEG
-1892 RKVGKEGT
+1892 RKVSKAGV
-1900 VSLGTDAQIAIARVN
+1900 VSLGTDEQIAIARVN

-1928 ARKVTVRELTGESI
+1928 ARKVTVKELTGEPI
-1942 TASDLLIEKEQDVLG
+1942 TASDLLIEKEQDALG
-1957 LWTARAANKKAGAEV
+1957 AWSAQAANKKAGAEV
-1972 IKEAKANLKKYF
+1972 VKEAKANLKKYF
-1984 TQRAEQERLRKEIDR
+1984 EQRAEQERLRKEIDR

-2007 DLSNTRKA
+2007 NLSNIRKA

-2043 YNRAAHDAKVRALE
+2043 YKRAVHDAK
-2057 TAAQP
+2057 
-2062 LKDRLAA
+2062 LAA
-2069 LEAKLGPMEKAN
+2069 LENATKPLQDKVTALEEKLGPMEKAN
-2081 EEKITKLRD
+2081 EEKINKLRD

-2100 EMIGIVPEERI
+2100 AMIGIVPEERI

-2126 ATSRTLAVQ
+2126 ATSRTLAAQ
-2135 EAKGADIKPLTKR
+2135 ESKSADIKPLSKR

-2153 SATSDESKVISD
+2153 SATSDETKIIGW
-2165 AKKLAK
+2165 AQKAAK

-2178 HPKGSVAYDNA
+2178 HPKGSEAYNNA
-2189 LKEVTRGYM
+2189 LKEVTKGYIS
-2198 NRFMEVEE
+2198 RLSELGVGVEE

-2212 VVLRLEGSPPA
+2212 TVFRIEGNPPA

-2229 AAQRAAA
+2229 AAQKAAM

-2249 YAPTLLEAPAKFLK
+2249 YAPTMLEAPAKFLK
-2263 ALFKNKIDVEKSAV
+2263 ALFKNKVDVEKAAV

-2303 LVHEAI
+2303 LIHEAI

-2351 QVARGYENLALDE
+2351 QVARGYENLAVE
-2364 EKKENFEKATE
+2364 QEKEGNPEKATE

-2382 QAVREMIAHLQERT
+2382 QAVREMIAHLQERV

-2402 EKAGRYLQ
+2402 QKAGRYLQ

-2419 LKSMGFVNTANVNTS
+2419 LKGMGLVNTANVNTS

-2467 YAADFAN
+2467 YAADFAD

-2487 NWWDGVKANF
+2487 SWWDGVKANF
-2497 TGLGFETQFVDR
+2497 TGLGYETQFVDR

-2520 DSVKGRQMMYYFRM
+2520 DSLKGRQMMFYFRM

-2542 SQAVQRGALKIVEKT
+2542 SQAVQRGALRVVEKV

-2565 LIEASDG
+2565 IIEAGDADG
-2572 ASIRGVVNILKQA
+2572 NTPSIRGVVNILKQA

-2627 DRARAQVENN
+2627 DRARAQVEGNRE
-2637 PQIFKIFEAAR
+2637 IFKIFEAAR

-2665 KSIDAKTHTNLLA
+2665 KSIDAKTHANLLA

-2690 GIVELVIGNE
+2690 GVVELVIGSE
-2700 SPIRIGDVANQPHLD
+2700 TPIRIGDVANQPHLD

-2771 NVIHFTDMN
+2771 NVIHFTDTN

-2885 TGGQVFTGGT
+2885 TGGQMFTGGT

-2920 EAMNMEADASTRR
+2920 EAMNMEADAATRR
-2933 AQYNSYIKQG
+2933 SQYNSYIKQG

-2950 LMSLEAMN
+2950 LMALESMN

-3029 EAYKNATPDQ
+3029 KAYKNATPDQ

-3110 DKKYKVALPM
+3110 DNKYKVALPM

-3152 QPEAQ
+3152 KPEAQ

-3212 ATLRPSESKIYGTL
+3212 ATLRPSESKVYGML

-3240 QRMNTFEA
+3240 QRMNQFEA

-3300 AADMPPNEKSEL
+3300 AADIPPDEKREL
-3312 LKAIRQQKID
+3312 LKTIRQQKID
-3322 YARINEQVLDEIER
+3322 YARINEQALDEIER
-3336 P
+3336 Q

>member
-1 MAKYLA
+1 MAKYLT

-28 AQRDFPASFPK
+28 AQRDFPNSFPK
-39 AQTQE
+39 IQTQE
-44 TKPETGFFPAMRG
+44 AKPETGFFPAMRG
-57 TWEEMKGQ
+57 TYEEMKGQ
-65 GALAAGKAGIMEL
+65 GALAAGKLGLMEL

-93 KVYKPTE
+93 KIYKPTE

-107 WTKLKELAGSSLP
+107 FTKLKELAGSSLP
-120 YMVAPAA
+120 YMVAPAVAGA
-127 AAAAAPETV
+127 AAELAIPGSVAAGM
-136 VASALAAGIPSAMQF
+136 LAAGAPSAAQF
-151 FGTNLGRQVD
+151 FATNLGRNVD
-161 EGKSLAEASGTKAAL
+161 EGKSLAETSGTKAAL
-176 AAVPQAALDVIGLRF
+176 AAVPQAALDVVGLRF
-191 IPGLRKIMGVAG
+191 IPGLRKILGVAG

-217 TLKQKAADYAKAT
+217 TLKQKAADYVKAT

-252 GLNIADPQ
+252 GLSITDPQ

-267 NFVGGAILGGT
+267 NFVGGAILGG
-278 MAPAGRFF
+278 AISPVGRFI
-286 ERGSEQSKAEALL
+286 ERGGEKSKAEALL
-299 LKSDLEKS
+299 LKKDLERS
-307 KAEYEAEQAARKQK
+307 KTEYDAEQEARKK
-321 AAEKERPDLLTAMG
+321 AAAEKAALEKGEPTLLSAMG
-335 DETVRGPY
+335 DETVQGQY
-343 SLLPQAQLQKNAFE
+343 SLLPQAQLQKNAVA

-362 DIPAESLQGMDAN
+362 DIPAESLQGLDPT
-375 EVLAAT
+375 EILAAT
-381 KQKLAQDLEEQTRVL
+381 KQKLTRDMEEQDRVL
-396 SLLTTQRDAA
+396 PLLTAQRDAA
-406 AQANQMDKVATLNR
+406 AQTNQMDRVATLNR
-420 QLGQVKKTNVTA
+420 QLGQIKKTTDVTK
-432 EDLYKQVNKLAGP
+432 DLYKQVDKLAGP

-450 VADAKRKKAEEIG
+450 VADAKRKEAEEKG

-478 NQQQQALKTKVS
+478 NQKNFAMRDKVR
-490 SEATPPGITRK
+490 SEAAPATS
-501 VEAIPKEQFEM
+501 VEAVPKEQMDLFAPGYE
-512 FPKDWEKTQ
+512 TQQ

-531 TYQGERGTAASRERL
+531 TYQGERGTAKSRERL
-546 EKIKAK
+546 EALKTK
-552 PSADEQMQRMDEEY
+552 PSADELMVQQEEEY
-566 QRELDERN
+566 QRSLDERDIAK
-574 LTQSMTLTPQQYLTS
+574 SMTLYPEQYLDS
-589 LQKQIGQDVT
+589 LRKQINKDVT
-599 NAIDSGNINAG
+599 EAIDSGVVNAG
-610 VRKTLGLAGL
+610 VRKTLGLTGL

-626 LTNTEH
+626 LTNTNQA
-632 VKKAETI
+632 KAAETI
-639 LRQKIEQLKTER
+639 LRQKMEKHKAER
-651 DAFTAAH
+651 DAFAAAH
-658 PTETSLYDVD
+658 PTEDSLYDVN
-668 GKLKKETIDQ
+668 GKLRPETLEQ
-678 LKNDVQATE
+678 LRRDVQAEE

-710 IPTEDK
+710 IPEAEAD
-716 GMAQL
+716 L
-721 EPLQNMTVED
+721 
-731 KFSVLGSLGYTKF
+731 
-744 SEWQKKSK
+744 
-752 EEVPETAEE
+752 TASNHMVAA
-761 KKIRQESQDKYL
+761 KQQE
-773 QDADQLI
+773 
-780 NKLTLSGDTTKVDA
+780 
-794 QRHSI
+794 
-799 EARRQDALQKTYYDN
+799 ALQKTYYNN

-822 NRQVTQEG
+822 NRQVNQEG
-830 VDPHPADRRTAEEFG
+830 VEPHPVDRKSAEDLG

-854 TAAHRRAAQGVNQL
+854 TAGHRRAAQGVTPL
-868 RTDQVEQARTDL
+868 SKDQVEQARTEL
-880 QKLVSEL
+880 QKLINEL
-887 ITRNMAGKT
+887 ITRSMAGKT
-896 TETVEVTGRI
+896 TETEKVTGRI
-906 VKPNVGVSR
+906 VKPNVGITQT
-915 KLEQEFYA
+915 LEKEHYE

-929 KGLWKELKGKNVG
+929 RGFWQEVKGKNAA
-942 AFKKYSNRIDQLTNR
+942 AFKKYSKRIDQLTNR

-974 YEAAYKAM
+974 YEKAYKAM
-982 PEGNPKGTEE
+982 PEGNPNGTEE
-992 QRRQYAAR
+992 QRRQYDAR

-1010 EKPLLN
+1010 QKPLLD
-1016 LAKQDAGVTEAL
+1016 LAKQDSGVTDAL

-1035 KEKHVEYTTFDR
+1035 KQKHVEYTTFDR
-1047 DVRSLRE
+1047 DVRTLRE

-1059 PVRAEEV
+1059 PARAEEV

-1075 AGLSPK
+1075 DGLSPK
-1081 ESIETTP
+1081 ESVKTTP
-1088 EGKIKFKREGQEI
+1088 EGKIKFKREGQEV

-1106 HPVNYAQEL
+1106 HPINYAQEL
-1115 LRRISEAKKEIAS
+1115 LRRISEAKKEMEA

-1138 REGLENRIESL
+1138 KGELENRVQAL

-1156 MADQEGMGMP
+1156 MEEQEGKVEKP
-1166 PTANIAALKKEIEE
+1166 AVDTQQ
-1180 AYTAK
+1180 AK
-1185 DYATVAQKSEQLRI
+1185 
-1199 AEQDHADTKQAN
+1199 

-1221 NQQLTRAIN
+1221 NQKLARAIN
-1230 DAKVELEEITTG
+1230 DAKAELEEIATG

-1279 QLESAYTKNNAR
+1279 QLESEYTKNNAR

-1299 VPRTEGK
+1299 VPGG
-1306 ELTYTV
+1306 V
-1312 TTGPEAGTTYTQK
+1312 
-1325 IEKPVAGADFKTEDM
+1325 DFETRDM
-1340 FEKAPEQGV
+1340 FEQAPEMGV

-1362 SGKIAKLRKQLRD
+1362 SGKISKLRKQLRD
-1375 VQEPTPIA
+1375 VQTPTPITV
-1383 IEELQG
+1383 EELQG

-1410 TANMEAYYDAVRLH
+1410 KANMEAYYDALRFH
-1424 YKNEIDSLIS
+1424 YENAAYKLEKSAN
-1434 GVFLSKEAFAK
+1434 FAK
-1445 QSETASYKIKVA
+1445 LPEDSPYKIEVA
-1457 KLEEKIKRI
+1457 QLKEKIKKV

-1481 EFPETAEVFKEADA
+1481 EFPETAEAFKEADA
-1495 EALATAEQA
+1495 EALAAAEEA
-1504 VEAARK
+1504 VETARK

-1521 NGIIYPEEVAPEPGA
+1521 NGVIYPEAVAPEPGA
-1536 VVAETPAA
+1536 VVAEAPAA

-1549 IKDANKVWFD
+1549 IKDANKVWYD
-1559 LREAPQQPEETAEM
+1559 LKDSGASAEE
-1573 RRTAIADAKNKLVG
+1573 IADAKNKLTG

-1593 MQTFT
+1593 MQTFA
-1598 GRLKIM
+1598 GRLRVM

-1636 SIDEQD
+1636 SIDTQD
-1642 KELKQYNGW
+1642 KELKQYNDW
-1651 VAEFNQTLADLEA
+1651 LAEFNQTLADLEA
-1664 APAPTNV
+1664 APAPTNA
-1671 TAWHNYYFDVVETQ
+1671 TAWHNYYLDVVETQ
-1685 EKVEAHIENIQKR
+1685 EKIEAHIKNIENR
-1698 KTALVNAENE
+1698 KAALVNAEKE

-1715 ADKEFKKTWEELKKL
+1715 ADKEIKKTWEDLKSLENKL
-1730 EAQLVSG
+1730 TGS
-1737 TPQTTAALAKRRTD
+1737 QTNEFNALAKRRAD
-1751 LMAAEKVLQDAK
+1751 LMAAQQVLQDAK

-1768 KTKDFEQRIGEGLS
+1768 KTKDFEQRIGEGLN
-1782 LPGTKVTRIKALSK
+1782 LPGTKVTQIKALSK
-1796 EGKAAAT
+1796 EGKAAA
-1803 AVPVRSTVRYY
+1803 SLQ
-1814 DAEKEV
+1814 
-1820 WKTQELTTT
+1820 WKTNAWEGGPSFEVQTTN
-1829 SYEVET
+1829 
-1835 TSPGW
+1835 PGW
-1840 SVVYTE
+1840 TVAYTG

-1852 YDPTKDPNANDKE
+1852 YDPAKDPDATDTE

-1871 TYRRAY
+1871 TYKKAY

-1887 ARAEG
+1887 AKAEG
-1892 RKVGKEGT
+1892 RKVSKAGV
-1900 VSLGTDAQIAIARVN
+1900 VSLGTDEQIGIAKVN

-1928 ARKVTVRELTGESI
+1928 ARKVTVKELTGEPI
-1942 TASDLLIEKEQDVLG
+1942 TTFDLLIEKEQDALG
-1957 LWTARAANKKAGAEV
+1957 TMTKPDQ
-1972 IKEAKANLKKYF
+1972 KKYF
-1984 TQRAEQERLRKEIDR
+1984 AQRAEQERLRKEIDR

-2007 DLSNTRKA
+2007 DLSNIRKA

-2043 YNRAAHDAKVRALE
+2043 YKRAVHDAK
-2057 TAAQP
+2057 
-2062 LKDRLAA
+2062 LAA
-2069 LEAKLGPMEKAN
+2069 LENATKPLQDRVTALEEKLGPMEKAN
-2081 EEKITKLRD
+2081 EEKINKLRD

-2100 EMIGIVPEERI
+2100 AMIGIVPEERI

-2135 EAKGADIKPLTKR
+2135 EAKGADIKPLSKR

-2153 SATSDESKVISD
+2153 SATSDEFKAISN

-2198 NRFMEVEE
+2198 NRFMEVED

-2212 VVLRLEGSPPA
+2212 TVFRIEGNPPA

-2229 AAQRAAA
+2229 AAQKAAM

-2249 YAPTLLEAPAKFLK
+2249 YAPTMLEAPAKFLK
-2263 ALFKNKIDVEKSAV
+2263 ALLKNKVDVEKAAV

-2303 LVHEAI
+2303 LIHEAI

-2351 QVARGYENLALDE
+2351 QVARGYENLAVE
-2364 EKKENFEKATE
+2364 QEKEGNPEKATE

-2382 QAVREMIAHLQERT
+2382 QAVREMIAHLQERV

-2402 EKAGRYLQ
+2402 QKAGRYLQ

-2419 LKSMGFVNTANVNTS
+2419 LKGMGLVNTANVNTS

-2467 YAADFAN
+2467 YAADFAD
-2474 AGRYSDRLVAKNK
+2474 AGRYSDRLTAKNK
-2487 NWWDGVKANF
+2487 TWWDGVKANF

-2520 DSVKGRQMMYYFRM
+2520 DSLKGRQMMYYFRM

-2565 LIEASDG
+2565 LIEANDG

-2585 EGRVGNSVAV
+2585 EGVVGNSVAV

-2606 RADSKG
+2606 RADNKG

-2637 PQIFKIFEAAR
+2637 PKVFKIFESAR

-2656 GMIDFLLSV
+2656 GMIDFLLST
-2665 KSIDAKTHTNLLA
+2665 KSIDAKTHANLLA

-2690 GIVELVIGNE
+2690 GVVELVIGSE
-2700 SPIRIGDVANQPHLD
+2700 TPIRIGDVANQPHLD

-2771 NVIHFTDMN
+2771 NVIQFTDMN

-2815 SGIMKMMAFPATI
+2815 SGIMKMMAFPATV

-2885 TGGQVFTGGT
+2885 TGGQMFTGGT

-2920 EAMNMEADASTRR
+2920 EAMNMEADAATRR
-2933 AQYNSYIKQG
+2933 SQYNSYIKQG

-2950 LMSLEAMN
+2950 LMALESMN

-2986 VLYKAI
+2986 VLYKSI

-3029 EAYKNATPDQ
+3029 KAYKNATPDQ

-3067 KALPEAIYNSMV
+3067 KALPEALYNSMV

-3110 DKKYKVALPM
+3110 DNKYKVALPM

-3152 QPEAQ
+3152 KPEAQ

-3165 AKMFGQFGMSPILVE
+3165 AKLFGQFGLSPILVE

-3212 ATLRPSESKIYGTL
+3212 ATLRPSESKVYGML

-3240 QRMNTFEA
+3240 QRMNQFEA

-3281 ATKFQTEMR
+3281 ATKFQNEMR
-3290 KATKMEVAIR
+3290 KATKMEVAVR
-3300 AADMPPNEKSEL
+3300 AADMPPDEKSEL

-3322 YARINEQVLDEIER
+3322 YARINEQALDEIER
-3336 P
+3336 Q

>member
-1 MAKYLA
+1 MAKYLT

-28 AQRDFPASFPK
+28 AQRDFPNSFPK
-39 AQTQE
+39 APTQE
-44 TKPETGFFPAMRG
+44 AKPETGFFPAMRG
-57 TWEEMKGQ
+57 TFEEMKGQ
-65 GALAAGKAGIMEL
+65 AALTAGKAGIMEL

-83 YYKQQKEAAE
+83 YYKQQQVEAR
-93 KVYKPTE
+93 KIFKPTE
-100 ETWGQAP
+100 ESFAEAP
-107 WTKLKELAGSSLP
+107 WTKFKELAGTSLP
-120 YMVAPAA
+120 YMVAPLAGAA
-127 AAAAAPETV
+127 LAPSGLVAGAA
-136 VASALAAGIPSAMQF
+136 AAGIPSAAQF
-151 FGTNLGRQVD
+151 VGTNLGRQVN
-161 EGKSLAEASGTKAAL
+161 EGKSLEEASGTQAVAA
-176 AAVPQAALDVIGLRF
+176 AIPQAALDVIGLRF
-191 IPGLRKIMGVAG
+191 IPGIRKILGAAG
-203 KELTEAEAQALLSQ
+203 KELTEAEAQALLTQ
-217 TLKQKAADYAKAT
+217 TLKQKAVDYTKAT
-230 GKTMGVEGLTEAAQ
+230 GKTMGVEGLTESAQ
-244 QVFERAQA
+244 QVLERAQA
-252 GLNIADPQ
+252 GLNITDPQ

-267 NFVGGAILGGT
+267 SFVGGAILGGAL
-278 MAPAGRFF
+278 APAGRFV
-286 ERGSEQSKAEALL
+286 ERGGEKRKAETVL

-307 KAEYEAEQAARKQK
+307 KTEYEAEQEARKQAAANK
-321 AAEKERPDLLTAMG
+321 AAAEKPQGDLLTAMG
-335 DETVRGPY
+335 DETVQGEY
-343 SLLPQAQLQKNAFE
+343 SLLPQNQLQKNAFA

-362 DIPAESLQGMDAN
+362 DIPAESLQGLDAN
-375 EVLAAT
+375 EILTTT
-381 KQKLAQDLEEQTRVL
+381 KQKLTQDLEEQSRVL
-396 SLLTTQRDAA
+396 PLLTAQRDAA
-406 AQANQMDKVATLNR
+406 AQANQMDRVAILNR
-420 QLGQVKKTNVTA
+420 QLGELSKNNETTKN
-432 EDLYKQVNKLAGP
+432 LYKQVDKLVGP

-450 VADAKRKKAEEIG
+450 VTDAKRKKAEEEG
-463 DFEAAAKYAEQLHAW
+463 KFEEAAKYAEQLHAW
-478 NQQQQALKTKVS
+478 NQKNFAMRDRVRSKVAPATS
-490 SEATPPGITRK
+490 IEA
-501 VEAIPKEQFEM
+501 VPKEQMDLFAPGYET
-512 FPKDWEKTQ
+512 KQE
-521 DKAELEDLES
+521 KAELEDLES

-552 PSADEQMQRMDEEY
+552 PSADELMLQQEEEY
-566 QRELDERN
+566 QRDLDERD
-574 LTQSMTLTPQQYLTS
+574 LAKSMTLYPEQYLAS
-589 LQKQIGQDVT
+589 LRKQISQDVT
-599 NAIDSGNINAG
+599 NAIDSGMVNAG

-626 LTNTEH
+626 LTNTKH
-632 VKKAETI
+632 VNAAETI
-639 LRQKIEQLKTER
+639 LRQKMEQLKTER
-651 DAFTAAH
+651 DAFAAKH
-658 PTETSLYDVD
+658 QREDSLYDVD
-668 GKLKKETIDQ
+668 GKLKPETLEQ
-678 LKNDVQATE
+678 LRRDVQAEE

-716 GMAQL
+716 GLAKL

-731 KFSVLGSLGYTKF
+731 KFRVLGSLGYAKF
-744 SEWQKKSK
+744 NEWQNM
-752 EEVPETAEE
+752 PEGTKEE
-761 KKIRQESQDKYL
+761 KKAKQEAQDKYL

-780 NKLTLSGDTTKVDA
+780 SKLTVSGDTTKVDA

-799 EARRQDALQKTYYDN
+799 EARRQEALQKTYYND

-822 NRQVTQEG
+822 NRQVNQEG
-830 VDPHPADRRTAEEFG
+830 IEPHPLDRRTAEELG
-845 QKYIEAALK
+845 QKYIEAALR

-868 RTDQVEQARTDL
+868 RTDQIEQARTDL

-887 ITRNMAGKT
+887 VTRSMAGKT
-896 TETVEVTGRI
+896 TETEKVTGRI
-906 VKPNVGVSR
+906 VKPNVGVS
-915 KLEQEFYA
+915 KKFEKEFYP

-929 KGLWKELKGKNVG
+929 KGLWNEIKGKNLF
-942 AFKKYSNRIDQLTNR
+942 AFKKYSKRIDQLTNR
-957 LVDLRSRMERL
+957 LVDLRSRMVRL
-968 KKFVDP
+968 KKFIDP

-992 QRRQYAAR
+992 QQRQYAAR
-1000 EAAMLKFKEV
+1000 EAAMRKFKEV
-1010 EKPLLN
+1010 EKPLLD
-1016 LAKQDAGVTEAL
+1016 LAKQDSGVTEAL

-1059 PVRAEEV
+1059 PARAEEV

-1075 AGLSPK
+1075 DSLSPK
-1081 ESIETTP
+1081 ESIETTA

-1106 HPVNYAQEL
+1106 HPINYAQEL
-1115 LRRISEAKKEIAS
+1115 LRRISEAKKEIAA
-1128 IKGKHGTAKR
+1128 IKGKHGTTKR
-1138 REGLENRIESL
+1138 REELENRVEAL
-1149 TTSYNKL
+1149 RNSYNKL
-1156 MADQEGMGMP
+1156 MADQEGKAVLP
-1166 PTANIAALKKEIEE
+1166 AAEPAETE
-1180 AYTAK
+1180 QAK
-1185 DYATVAQKSEQLRI
+1185 AQ
-1199 AEQDHADTKQAN
+1199 
-1211 AEEGQDLEKA
+1211 EGQDLEKA
-1221 NQQLTRAIN
+1221 NQRLARAIN
-1230 DAKVELEEITTG
+1230 DAKAELEEITTG
-1242 IRPEPAKEVKVGERP
+1242 IRPEPAKEIKVGERP
-1257 PVKRALDASQTRR
+1257 PVKRALDAAQTRR

-1279 QLESAYTKNNAR
+1279 QFEAEYTKNNAR

-1299 VPRTEGK
+1299 VPGG
-1306 ELTYTV
+1306 V
-1312 TTGPEAGTTYTQK
+1312 
-1325 IEKPVAGADFKTEDM
+1325 DFETADM
-1340 FEKAPEQGV
+1340 FEKAPEMGV

-1362 SGKIAKLRKQLRD
+1362 SGKISKLRKQLRD
-1375 VQEPTPIA
+1375 VQAPTPITL
-1383 IEELQG
+1383 EELQG

-1410 TANMEAYYDAVRLH
+1410 SVNMEAYYDALRFH
-1424 YKNEIDSLIS
+1424 YENAATKLEKSAN
-1434 GVFLSKEAFAK
+1434 FAK
-1445 QSETASYKIKVA
+1445 LPEDSPYKIEVA
-1457 KLEEKIKRI
+1457 TLKEKIKRV
-1466 EAKRKA
+1466 ETKRQA
-1472 WRDMRAKMA
+1472 WRDMRSKMEA
-1481 EFPETAEVFKEADA
+1481 FPETAEAFKEADA
-1495 EALATAEQA
+1495 EALAAAEQA
-1504 VEAARK
+1504 VENARAL
-1510 NMEEADSRARR
+1510 MDEADSRARR
-1521 NGIIYPEEVAPEPGA
+1521 NGVFSPEAAAPEPGE
-1536 VVAETPAA
+1536 VVAQTPAA

-1559 LREAPQQPEETAEM
+1559 LREAGWPYASEEM
-1573 RRTAIADAKNKLVG
+1573 IADAKNKLTA
-1587 LQTKKS
+1587 LQTKKN
-1593 MQTFT
+1593 MQTFV
-1598 GRLKIM
+1598 GRLKVM

-1636 SIDEQD
+1636 SIDTQD
-1642 KELKQYNGW
+1642 KELKQYNEW
-1651 VAEFNQTLADLEA
+1651 LAEFNKTLADLEA
-1664 APAPTNV
+1664 APAPTNA
-1671 TAWHNYYFDVVETQ
+1671 TAWHNYYLDVVETQ
-1685 EKVEAHIENIQKR
+1685 EKIEAHIKNIENR
-1698 KTALVNAENE
+1698 KAALVNAEKE

-1715 ADKEFKKTWEELKKL
+1715 ADKEIKKTWEELKLLENKL
-1730 EAQLVSG
+1730 TGS
-1737 TPQTTAALAKRRTD
+1737 QTNEFNALAKRRAD
-1751 LMAAEKVLQDAK
+1751 LMAAQQVLQDAK

-1768 KTKDFEQRIGEGLS
+1768 KTKDFEQRIGEGLN

-1796 EGKAAAT
+1796 EGKAAA
-1803 AVPVRSTVRYY
+1803 SLQ
-1814 DAEKEV
+1814 
-1820 WKTQELTTT
+1820 WKTNAWEGGPSFEVQTTN
-1829 SYEVET
+1829 
-1835 TSPGW
+1835 PGW
-1840 SVVYTE
+1840 TVAYTE

-1852 YDPTKDPNANDKE
+1852 YDPAKDPDATDTE

-1871 TYRRAY
+1871 TYKRAY

-1892 RKVGKEGT
+1892 RKVGKSGV
-1900 VSLGTDAQIAIARVN
+1900 VSLGTDEQIAIARVN

-1928 ARKVTVRELTGESI
+1928 ARKVTVKELTGEPI
-1942 TASDLLIEKEQDVLG
+1942 TASDLLIEKEQDALG
-1957 LWTARAANKKAGAEV
+1957 TMTKPDQ
-1972 IKEAKANLKKYF
+1972 KKYF
-1984 TQRAEQERLRKEIDR
+1984 AQRAEQERLRKEIDR

-2007 DLSNTRKA
+2007 DISNMRKA
-2015 VREAKEALGKENL
+2015 VRETKEALGKENL

-2043 YNRAAHDAKVRALE
+2043 YKRAVHDAKLQALE
-2057 TAAQP
+2057 TATKP
-2062 LKDRLAA
+2062 LRDKLAA

-2081 EEKITKLRD
+2081 EDKINKLRD

-2100 EMIGIVPEERI
+2100 AMIGIVPEERI

-2153 SATSDESKVISD
+2153 SATSDEARIIAT

-2171 HDRLVTM
+2171 NDRLVTM
-2178 HPKGSVAYDNA
+2178 HPKNSPAYENA
-2189 LKEVTRGYM
+2189 LKEVTRGYISRLGEM
-2198 NRFMEVEE
+2198 GVTVDE

-2212 VVLRLEGSPPA
+2212 TVFRIEGSPPA

-2229 AAQRAAA
+2229 AAQKAAA

-2249 YAPTLLEAPAKFLK
+2249 YAPTMLEAPAKFLK
-2263 ALFKNKIDVEKSAV
+2263 ALFNNKVDVETAAV

-2303 LVHEAI
+2303 LIHEAI

-2341 QALGVEADVV
+2341 QALGVEKDVL
-2351 QVARGYENLALDE
+2351 QVARGYENLALE
-2364 EKKENFEKATE
+2364 QENKGNQEKATE

-2382 QAVREMIAHLQERT
+2382 QAVREMIAHLQERV
-2396 VNESLV
+2396 VNESFV

-2419 LKSMGFVNTANVNTS
+2419 LKGMGFINTANVNTS
-2434 ELYHTLFQASRKM
+2434 ELYHILFQASRKM

-2455 MSPTGLLSLRAE
+2455 MSPTGMLSLRAE
-2467 YAADFAN
+2467 YAADFAD
-2474 AGRYSDRLVAKNK
+2474 AGRYSERLIAKNK
-2487 NWWDGVKANF
+2487 SWWDGVKANF

-2542 SQAVQRGALKIVEKT
+2542 AQAVQRGALKIVEKT

-2565 LIEASDG
+2565 LIEAGDG
-2572 ASIRGVVNILKQA
+2572 SSIRGVVNILKQA

-2606 RADSKG
+2606 RADNKG
-2612 FDTLHFGKELTKTGL
+2612 FETLHFGKELTKTGL
-2627 DRARAQVENN
+2627 DRARAQVESN
-2637 PQIFKIFEAAR
+2637 PEIFKIFEAAR

-2656 GMIDFLLSV
+2656 GMVDFLLSV
-2665 KSIDAKTHTNLLA
+2665 KSIDAKTHANLLA
-2678 QDDYIPWYRQRG
+2678 QNDYIPWYRQRG
-2690 GIVELVIGNE
+2690 GVVELVIGSE
-2700 SPIRIGDVANQPHLD
+2700 TPIRIGDIANQPHLD

-2756 ELGLAKIGKGRGTGT
+2756 ELGLAKIGKGRGTGK
-2771 NVIHFTDMN
+2771 NVIQFTDMN
-2780 KDGQLADLHAVLLT
+2780 KEGELVDLHAVLMT

-2834 LSPVYMAKQI
+2834 LSPIYMARQLY
-2844 FRDSF
+2844 RDSF

-2860 PVMSALKEI
+2860 PVLSALKEI

-2875 TKDTLERRGI
+2875 TKDTLERRGVI
-2885 TGGQVFTGGT
+2885 GGQMFTGGT
-2895 EEITNVLN
+2895 DEISNVLN
-2903 RMLANKT
+2903 RMLADNK

-2920 EAMNMEADASTRR
+2920 EALNMEADATTRR

-2943 MSEMEAT
+2943 LSEMEAT
-2950 LMSLEAMN
+2950 LMALESMN

-2978 NAQVQSLN
+2978 NAQIQSMN
-2986 VLYKAI
+2986 VLYKSI
-2992 TGKMPHNEKL
+2992 TGKMPYNEKL

-3013 MLAASSMMYA
+3013 MLAASSMIYA

-3044 FIRIPGME
+3044 FIRIPGFD
-3052 EPLRLSIPFEIGYLF
+3052 EPLRLPIPFEIGYLF

-3079 DEHGGEEAVKA
+3079 NEHGGKEAVKA
-3090 FNTILLSL
+3090 FNTILLNL

-3110 DKKYKVALPM
+3110 GDYKLAFPM
-3120 PIPQAV
+3120 PLPQAV
-3126 KPLVEFSLGKSFY
+3126 KPLVEFSLGRSFY

-3145 SEHEKKL
+3145 SEREKRL
-3152 QPEAQ
+3152 SPEAQ

-3198 LTGTGAVDDKGPER
+3198 LTGVGAVDETGPAR

-3240 QRMNTFEA
+3240 TRMNKFESV
-3248 AKATYKDYIDRG
+3248 KATYNDLIERG
-3260 YYDKAEETLNKFT
+3260 YYDKAEAVLNKHA

-3281 ATKFQTEMR
+3281 ATKFQTEMQ

-3300 AADMPPNEKSEL
+3300 AADMPPDEKREL
-3312 LKAIRQQKID
+3312 LKAIRQQKIE
-3322 YARINEQVLDEIER
+3322 YAKFNEQALDEIER
-3336 P
+3336 Q

>member
-1 MAKYLA
+1 
-7 LPDGNSVTIREGET
+7 
-21 PEQTWAR
+21 
-28 AQRDFPASFPK
+28 
-39 AQTQE
+39 
-44 TKPETGFFPAMRG
+44 
-57 TWEEMKGQ
+57 MKGQ
-65 GALAAGKAGIMEL
+65 GALAAGKAGLMEL

-93 KVYKPTE
+93 KIYKPTE

-107 WTKLKELAGSSLP
+107 FTKLKELAGSSLP
-120 YMVAPAA
+120 YMVAPAV
-127 AAAAAPETV
+127 AAAAAPEGLV
-136 VASALAAGIPSAMQF
+136 VGSLAAGVPSAAQF
-151 FGTNLGRQVD
+151 FATNLGRQVD
-161 EGKSLAEASGTKAAL
+161 EGKSLEEASGKKAF
-176 AAVPQAALDVIGLRF
+176 AAAIPQAALDVIGLKF
-191 IPGLRKIMGVAG
+191 IPGLRKVFGAAG

-230 GKTMGVEGLTEAAQ
+230 GKTMGVEGLTESAQ
-244 QVFERAQA
+244 QIFERAQA
-252 GLNIADPQ
+252 GLNITDAQ

-267 NFVGGAILGGT
+267 NFVGGAILGG
-278 MAPAGRFF
+278 AISPVGRFI
-286 ERGSEQSKAEALL
+286 ERGGEKSKAEALL
-299 LKSDLEKS
+299 LKKDLERS
-307 KAEYEAEQAARKQK
+307 KTEYDAEQEARKK
-321 AAEKERPDLLTAMG
+321 AAAEKAALKKGEPTLLSAMG
-335 DETVRGPY
+335 DETVQGQY
-343 SLLPQAQLQKNAFE
+343 SLLPQAQLQKNAVA

-362 DIPAESLQGMDAN
+362 DISAESLQGLDPT
-375 EVLAAT
+375 EILAAT
-381 KQKLAQDLEEQTRVL
+381 KQKLTRDMEEQDRVL
-396 SLLTTQRDAA
+396 PLLTAQRDAA
-406 AQANQMDKVATLNR
+406 AQANQMDRVATLNR
-420 QLGQVKKTNVTA
+420 QLGQIKKTTDVTK
-432 EDLYKQVNKLAGP
+432 DLYKQVDKLAGP

-450 VADAKRKKAEEIG
+450 VADAKRKEAEEKG

-478 NQQQQALKTKVS
+478 NQKNFAMRDKVR
-490 SEATPPGITRK
+490 SETAPATS
-501 VEAIPKEQFEM
+501 VEAVPKEQMDLFAPGYE
-512 FPKDWEKTQ
+512 TQQ

-531 TYQGERGTAASRERL
+531 TYQGERGTAKSRERL
-546 EKIKAK
+546 EALKTK
-552 PSADEQMQRMDEEY
+552 PSADELMMQQEEEY
-566 QRELDERN
+566 QRSLDERDIAK
-574 LTQSMTLTPQQYLTS
+574 SMTLYPEQYLDS
-589 LQKQIGQDVT
+589 LRKQINRDVT
-599 NAIDSGNINAG
+599 EAIDSGVVNAG
-610 VRKTLGLAGL
+610 VRKTLGLTGL

-626 LTNTEH
+626 LTNTNQA
-632 VKKAETI
+632 KAAETI
-639 LRQKIEQLKTER
+639 LRQKMEKHKAER
-651 DAFTAAH
+651 DAFAAAH
-658 PTETSLYDVD
+658 PTEDSLYDVN
-668 GKLKKETIDQ
+668 GKLRPETLEQ
-678 LKNDVQATE
+678 LRRDVQAEE

-710 IPTEDK
+710 IPEAEAD
-716 GMAQL
+716 L
-721 EPLQNMTVED
+721 
-731 KFSVLGSLGYTKF
+731 
-744 SEWQKKSK
+744 
-752 EEVPETAEE
+752 TASNHMVAA
-761 KKIRQESQDKYL
+761 KQQE
-773 QDADQLI
+773 
-780 NKLTLSGDTTKVDA
+780 
-794 QRHSI
+794 
-799 EARRQDALQKTYYDN
+799 ALQKTYYNN

-822 NRQVTQEG
+822 NRQVNQEG
-830 VDPHPADRRTAEEFG
+830 VEPHPVDRKSAEDLG

-854 TAAHRRAAQGVNQL
+854 TAGHRRAAQGVTPL
-868 RTDQVEQARTDL
+868 SKDQVEQARTEL
-880 QKLVSEL
+880 QKLINEL
-887 ITRNMAGKT
+887 ITRSMAGKT
-896 TETVEVTGRI
+896 TETEKVTGRI
-906 VKPNVGVSR
+906 VKPNVGITQTFE
-915 KLEQEFYA
+915 KEHYE

-929 KGLWKELKGKNVG
+929 RGFWQEVKGKNAA
-942 AFKKYSNRIDQLTNR
+942 AFKKYSKRIDQLTNR

-974 YEAAYKAM
+974 YEKAYKAM
-982 PEGNPKGTEE
+982 PEGNPNGTEE
-992 QRRQYAAR
+992 QRRQYDAR

-1010 EKPLLN
+1010 QKPLLD
-1016 LAKQDAGVTEAL
+1016 LAKQDSGVTDAL

-1035 KEKHVEYTTFDR
+1035 KQKHVEYTTFDR
-1047 DVRSLRE
+1047 DVRTLRE

-1059 PVRAEEV
+1059 PARAEEV

-1075 AGLSPK
+1075 DGLSPK
-1081 ESIETTP
+1081 EKVEITP
-1088 EGKIKFKREGQEI
+1088 EGKIKFRREGQEV

-1106 HPVNYAQEL
+1106 SPINYAQEL
-1115 LRRISEAKKEIAS
+1115 LRRISEAKKEMEA

-1138 REGLENRIESL
+1138 KGELENRVQAL

-1156 MADQEGMGMP
+1156 MEEQEGKV
-1166 PTANIAALKKEIEE
+1166 KKP
-1180 AYTAK
+1180 AVDTQQAK
-1185 DYATVAQKSEQLRI
+1185 
-1199 AEQDHADTKQAN
+1199 

-1221 NQQLTRAIN
+1221 NQKLARAIN
-1230 DAKVELEEITTG
+1230 DAKAELEEIATG

-1279 QLESAYTKNNAR
+1279 QFESEYVKNNAR

-1299 VPRTEGK
+1299 VPGG
-1306 ELTYTV
+1306 V
-1312 TTGPEAGTTYTQK
+1312 
-1325 IEKPVAGADFKTEDM
+1325 DFETRDM
-1340 FEKAPEQGV
+1340 FEQAPEMGV

-1362 SGKIAKLRKQLRD
+1362 SGKISKLRKQLRD
-1375 VQEPTPIA
+1375 VQTPTPITL
-1383 IEELQG
+1383 EELQG

-1410 TANMEAYYDAVRLH
+1410 KANMEAYYDALRFYYENSAHKLE
-1424 YKNEIDSLIS
+1424 KSAN
-1434 GVFLSKEAFAK
+1434 FAK
-1445 QSETASYKIKVA
+1445 LPEDSPYKIEVA
-1457 KLEEKIKRI
+1457 QLKEKIKKV

-1495 EALATAEQA
+1495 EALAAAEEA
-1504 VEAARK
+1504 VETARK

-1521 NGIIYPEEVAPEPGA
+1521 NGVIYPEAVAPEPGA

-1549 IKDANKVWFD
+1549 IKDANKVWYD
-1559 LREAPQQPEETAEM
+1559 LKDSGASAEE
-1573 RRTAIADAKNKLVG
+1573 IADAKNKLTG

-1593 MQTFT
+1593 MQTFA
-1598 GRLKIM
+1598 GRLRVM

-1636 SIDEQD
+1636 SIDTQD
-1642 KELKQYNGW
+1642 KELKQYNDW
-1651 VAEFNQTLADLEA
+1651 LAEFNQTLADLEA
-1664 APAPTNV
+1664 APAPTNA
-1671 TAWHNYYFDVVETQ
+1671 TAWHNYYLDVVETQ
-1685 EKVEAHIENIQKR
+1685 EKIEAHIKNIENR
-1698 KTALVNAENE
+1698 KAALVNAEKE

-1715 ADKEFKKTWEELKKL
+1715 ADKEIKKTWEELKSLENKL
-1730 EAQLVSG
+1730 TGS
-1737 TPQTTAALAKRRTD
+1737 QTNEFNALAKRRAD
-1751 LMAAEKVLQDAK
+1751 LMAAQQVLQDAK

-1768 KTKDFEQRIGEGLS
+1768 KTKDFEQRIGKGLN
-1782 LPGTKVTRIKALSK
+1782 LPGTKVTQIKALSK
-1796 EGKAAAT
+1796 EGKAAA
-1803 AVPVRSTVRYY
+1803 SLQ
-1814 DAEKEV
+1814 
-1820 WKTQELTTT
+1820 WKTNAWEGGPSFEVQTTN
-1829 SYEVET
+1829 
-1835 TSPGW
+1835 PGW
-1840 SVVYTE
+1840 TVAYTG

-1852 YDPTKDPNANDKE
+1852 YDPAKDPDATDTE

-1871 TYRRAY
+1871 TYKKAY

-1892 RKVGKEGT
+1892 RKVSKAGV
-1900 VSLGTDAQIAIARVN
+1900 VSLGTDEQIGIAKVN

-1928 ARKVTVRELTGESI
+1928 ARKVTVKELTGEPI
-1942 TASDLLIEKEQDVLG
+1942 TASDLLIEKEQDALG
-1957 LWTARAANKKAGAEV
+1957 TMTKPDQ
-1972 IKEAKANLKKYF
+1972 KKYF
-1984 TQRAEQERLRKEIDR
+1984 AQRAEQERLRKEIDR

-2007 DLSNTRKA
+2007 DLSNIRKA

-2043 YNRAAHDAKVRALE
+2043 YKRAVHDAK
-2057 TAAQP
+2057 
-2062 LKDRLAA
+2062 LAA
-2069 LEAKLGPMEKAN
+2069 LENATKPLQDRVTALEEKLGPMEKAN
-2081 EEKITKLRD
+2081 EEKINKLRD
-2090 GYIVAKKTAD
+2090 GYVVAKKTAD
-2100 EMIGIVPEERI
+2100 AMIGIVPEERI

-2126 ATSRTLAVQ
+2126 ATSRTLAAQ
-2135 EAKGADIKPLTKR
+2135 ESKSADIKPLSKR

-2153 SATSDESKVISD
+2153 SATSDESKAISN

-2171 HDRLVTM
+2171 HDRLVIM
-2178 HPKGSVAYDNA
+2178 HPKGSVEYDNA

-2198 NRFMEVEE
+2198 NRFMEVED

-2212 VVLRLEGSPPA
+2212 TVFRIEGNPPA

-2229 AAQRAAA
+2229 AAQKAAM

-2249 YAPTLLEAPAKFLK
+2249 YAPTMLEAPAKFLK
-2263 ALFKNKIDVEKSAV
+2263 ALFKNKVDVEKAAV

-2303 LVHEAI
+2303 LIHEAI

-2351 QVARGYENLALDE
+2351 QVARGYENLAVE
-2364 EKKENFEKATE
+2364 QEKEGNPEKATE

-2382 QAVREMIAHLQERT
+2382 QAVREMIAHLQERV

-2402 EKAGRYLQ
+2402 QKAGRYLQ

-2419 LKSMGFVNTANVNTS
+2419 LKGMGLVNTANVNTS

-2467 YAADFAN
+2467 YAADFAD
-2474 AGRYSDRLVAKNK
+2474 AGRYSDRLTAKNK
-2487 NWWDGVKANF
+2487 TWWDGVKANF

-2520 DSVKGRQMMYYFRM
+2520 DSLKGRQMMYYFRM

-2565 LIEASDG
+2565 LIEANDG

-2585 EGRVGNSVAV
+2585 EGVVGNSVAV

-2606 RADSKG
+2606 RADNKG

-2637 PQIFKIFEAAR
+2637 PKVFKIFEAAR

-2656 GMIDFLLSV
+2656 GMIDFLLST

-2690 GIVELVIGNE
+2690 GVVELVIGSE

-2771 NVIHFTDMN
+2771 NVIQFTDMN

-2875 TKDTLERRGI
+2875 TKDILERRGI
-2885 TGGQVFTGGT
+2885 TGGQMFTGGSK
-2895 EEITNVLN
+2895 EITNVLN
-2903 RMLANKT
+2903 RMLADKKI
-2910 VSWQGAIGAL
+2910 SWQGAIGAL
-2920 EAMNMEADASTRR
+2920 EAMNMEADAATRR
-2933 AQYNSYIKQG
+2933 SQYNSYIKQG

-2950 LMSLEAMN
+2950 LMALESMN

-2986 VLYKAI
+2986 VLYKSI

-3002 KIQQKLFIRGA
+3002 KIQQKLFVRGA

-3110 DKKYKVALPM
+3110 DNKYKVALPM

-3152 QPEAQ
+3152 KPEAQ

-3165 AKMFGQFGMSPILVE
+3165 AKLFGQFGLSPILVE

-3187 TALPLALGQAI
+3187 TAIPLALGQAI
-3198 LTGTGAVDDKGPER
+3198 LTGTGAVDEKVPER

-3240 QRMNTFEA
+3240 QRMNQFEA
-3248 AKATYKDYIDRG
+3248 AKATYKDYMDRG

-3281 ATKFQTEMR
+3281 ATKFQNEMR

-3300 AADMPPNEKSEL
+3300 AADIPPDEKREL
-3312 LKAIRQQKID
+3312 LKTIRQQKIE
-3322 YARINEQVLDEIER
+3322 YAKINEQALDEIER
-3336 P
+3336 Q

>member
-1 MAKYLA
+1 MAKYLT

-21 PEQTWAR
+21 PAQTWER
-28 AQRDFPASFPK
+28 AQRDFPNSFPK
-39 AQTQE
+39 VQTQE
-44 TKPETGFFPAMRG
+44 AKPETGFFPAIRG
-57 TWEEMKGQ
+57 TIEDIKGQ
-65 GALAAGKAGIMEL
+65 SALTAGKAGIMDL
-78 PAAEK
+78 GAAEK
-83 YYKQQKEAAE
+83 YYKKQQEEAR
-93 KVYKPTE
+93 KIYKPTE
-100 ETWGQAP
+100 ESFAEAP
-107 WTKLKELAGSSLP
+107 FTKFKELVGTSLP
-120 YMVAPAA
+120 YMVAPVVGAA
-127 AAAAAPETV
+127 LGPTGL
-136 VASALAAGIPSAMQF
+136 VAGAVAAGIPSAVQF
-151 FGTNLGRQVD
+151 VGTNLGRQVD
-161 EGKSLAEASGTKAAL
+161 EGKSLEEASGTQAIAA
-176 AAVPQAALDVIGLRF
+176 AIPQAALDVIGLRF
-191 IPGLRKIMGVAG
+191 IPGIRKILGVAG
-203 KELTEAEAQALLSQ
+203 KELTEAEAQALLNQ
-217 TLKQKAADYAKAT
+217 TLRQKAADYAKAT
-230 GKTMGVEGLTEAAQ
+230 GKTMGVEGLTESAQ

-252 GLNIADPQ
+252 GLKLTDPQ

-267 NFVGGAILGGT
+267 SFVGGVILGGT
-278 MAPAGRFF
+278 LAPAGRFV
-286 ERGSEQSKAEALL
+286 ERGGEKSKAEAFL
-299 LKSDLEKS
+299 LKTDLEKS
-307 KAEYEAEQAARKQK
+307 KAEYEAEQEARKQA
-321 AAEKERPDLLTAMG
+321 AAEEAAGKKPQGDLLAAMG
-335 DETVRGPY
+335 DETVQGQY
-343 SLLPQAQLQKNAFE
+343 SLLPQGQLQKNAFE

-375 EVLAAT
+375 EILAAT
-381 KQKLAQDLEEQTRVL
+381 KQKLEQDKKEFDRVFSILTEQRN
-396 SLLTTQRDAA
+396 AA
-406 AQANQMDKVATLNR
+406 EQADQMDKVAQLNR
-420 QLGQVKKTNVTA
+420 QLGIVVEKEEGKNGRQNLEKM
-432 EDLYKQVNKLAGP
+432 VNKLAGP

-450 VADAKRKKAEEIG
+450 EANAKRKKAQETG

-490 SEATPPGITRK
+490 SEATPPGTTRK

-531 TYQGERGTAASRERL
+531 TYQGERGTAESRERL
-546 EKIKAK
+546 EKRKAK

-589 LQKQIGQDVT
+589 LQKQIAPDVT
-599 NAIDSGNINAG
+599 DAIDSGMINAG
-610 VRKTLGLAGL
+610 VRKTLGLTGL

-626 LTNTEH
+626 LTNTNQ
-632 VKKAETI
+632 VKVAENI
-639 LRQKIEQLKTER
+639 LRQKLEQHKTDR
-651 DAFTAAH
+651 DAFAAAY
-658 PTETSLYDVD
+658 PTEASLYDVD
-668 GKLKKETIDQ
+668 GKLRKETIDQ
-678 LKNDVQATE
+678 LKSDVQATE

-710 IPTEDK
+710 ITEE
-716 GMAQL
+716 GPAL
-721 EPLQNMTVED
+721 TASNNMIAA
-731 KFSVLGSLGYTKF
+731 K
-744 SEWQKKSK
+744 Q
-752 EEVPETAEE
+752 
-761 KKIRQESQDKYL
+761 QES
-773 QDADQLI
+773 
-780 NKLTLSGDTTKVDA
+780 
-794 QRHSI
+794 
-799 EARRQDALQKTYYDN
+799 LQKIYYDN

-822 NRQVTQEG
+822 NRQVNQEG
-830 VDPHPADRRTAEEFG
+830 TQPHAADRRTAEEFG
-845 QKYIEAALK
+845 QKYIDAALK
-854 TAAHRRAAQGVNQL
+854 TVAYRRAAQGVNQL
-868 RTDQVEQARTDL
+868 SKDQVEQANTDL

-887 ITRNMAGKT
+887 ITRNMAGKVT
-896 TETVEVTGRI
+896 KTEKVTGRI
-906 VKPNVGVSR
+906 VKPNVGITQT
-915 KLEQEFYA
+915 LEKEYYD

-929 KGLWKELKGKNVG
+929 AGFWKELKGRNVG
-942 AFKKYSNRIDQLTNR
+942 AFKKYNKRIDQLTER

-974 YEAAYKAM
+974 YEQTYKAM
-982 PEGNPKGTEE
+982 PEGNPNGTEE
-992 QRRQYAAR
+992 QQRQYAAR
-1000 EAAMLKFKEV
+1000 EAAMRKFKEV
-1010 EKPLLN
+1010 EKPLID

-1035 KEKHVEYTTFDR
+1035 KQKHVEYTTFDR
-1047 DVRSLRE
+1047 DVRALRE

-1075 AGLSPK
+1075 DSLSPK

-1088 EGKIKFKREGQEI
+1088 EGKIKFRREGQEV

-1106 HPVNYAQEL
+1106 SPINYAQEL
-1115 LRRISEAKKEIAS
+1115 LRRVSEAKKEIEA
-1128 IKGKHGTAKR
+1128 IKGKQGMAKR
-1138 REGLENRIESL
+1138 RAELENRIKGL

-1156 MADQEGMGMP
+1156 MADQEGMAVT
-1166 PTANIAALKKEIEE
+1166 PTADIATLKKEIEE
-1180 AYTAK
+1180 AYSAK
-1185 DYATVAQKSEQLRI
+1185 DYVTVAQKSEQLRI
-1199 AEQDHADTKQAN
+1199 AEQEHANTKQAN
-1211 AEEGQDLEKA
+1211 AEEGQNLEKA
-1221 NQQLTRAIN
+1221 NQKLGRAIN
-1230 DAKVELEEITTG
+1230 DAKAELEEIATG
-1242 IRPEPAKEVKVGERP
+1242 FRPEPAKEVKVGERP

-1270 MGELNKQLN
+1270 VGELNKQLK
-1279 QLESAYTKNNAR
+1279 QLESEYVKNNAR

-1299 VPRTEGK
+1299 VPGG
-1306 ELTYTV
+1306 V
-1312 TTGPEAGTTYTQK
+1312 
-1325 IEKPVAGADFKTEDM
+1325 DFETKDM
-1340 FEKAPEQGV
+1340 FEKAPELGV

-1375 VQEPTPIA
+1375 VQEPTAIA
-1383 IEELQG
+1383 LEELQG
-1389 ARTDYVAAQ
+1389 ARTEYVVAQ

-1410 TANMEAYYDAVRLH
+1410 SVNMEAYYDALRFH
-1424 YKNEIDSLIS
+1424 YEN
-1434 GVFLSKEAFAK
+1434 
-1445 QSETASYKIKVA
+1445 ASYKLEKSANFA
-1457 KLEEKIKRI
+1457 KLPETSPYKIEVVELKEKIKRI

-1472 WRDMRAKMA
+1472 WQDMRAKMA

-1495 EALATAEQA
+1495 EALDAAEQA
-1504 VEAARK
+1504 VEVARTK
-1510 NMEEADSRARR
+1510 MDEADSRARR
-1521 NGIIYPEEVAPEPGA
+1521 NGVIYPEAVAPELGT

-1549 IKDANKVWFD
+1549 IKEANKVWYN
-1559 LREAPQQPEETAEM
+1559 LREAGAPAEE
-1573 RRTAIADAKNKLVG
+1573 IADAKNKLVG

-1636 SIDEQD
+1636 SIDTQD
-1642 KELKQYNGW
+1642 KELAQYNGW
-1651 VAEFNQTLADLEA
+1651 LAEFNKTLADLEA
-1664 APAPTNV
+1664 APPPTNAM
-1671 TAWHNYYFDVVETQ
+1671 AWHNYYFDVVETQ
-1685 EKVEAHIENIQKR
+1685 EKIQTHIDNIQKR
-1698 KTALVNAENE
+1698 KEALVNAENE
-1708 QLGMFLM
+1708 QLGVFLM
-1715 ADKEFKKTWEELKKL
+1715 ADKELKKTWEELKKL
-1730 EAQLVSG
+1730 EAQLVSA

-1751 LMAAEKVLQDAK
+1751 LMAAQQVLQDAK

-1768 KTKDFEQRIGEGLS
+1768 KTKDFEQRIGEGLN
-1782 LPGTKVTRIKALSK
+1782 LPGTKVTQIKALSK

-1803 AVPVRSTVRYY
+1803 MQ
-1814 DAEKEV
+1814 
-1820 WKTQELTTT
+1820 WKTNAWEGGPSFEVDTTN
-1829 SYEVET
+1829 
-1835 TSPGW
+1835 PGW
-1840 SVVYTE
+1840 SVVYTDK
-1846 QGPVFN
+1846 GPVFN
-1852 YDPTKDPNANDKE
+1852 YDPAKDPDATDKE
-1865 KAAKNQ
+1865 KAANNQ
-1871 TYRRAY
+1871 TYKKAY
-1877 DNLKKARNAL
+1877 DNLKKTRNAL

-1892 RKVGKEGT
+1892 RKVGKAGVT
-1900 VSLGTDAQIAIARVN
+1900 SLGTDEQIAIAKVN

-1928 ARKVTVRELTGESI
+1928 ARKVTVKELTGEPI
-1942 TASDLLIEKEQDVLG
+1942 TASDLLIEKEQDALG
-1957 LWTARAANKKAGAEV
+1957 AMTKPDQ
-1972 IKEAKANLKKYF
+1972 KKYF

-1999 NMKLVGQT
+1999 NMNLVGQT

-2028 KINELKSLWESGYAP
+2028 KINELKNLWESGYAP
-2043 YNRAAHDAKVRALE
+2043 YKRAVHDAKVQALE
-2057 TAAQP
+2057 NASKP
-2062 LKDRLAA
+2062 LRDKLAA
-2069 LEAKLGPMEKAN
+2069 LESKLGPLEKAN
-2081 EEKITKLRD
+2081 EDKINKMRSD
-2090 GYIVAKKTAD
+2090 YIVAKKTAD
-2100 EMIGIVPEERI
+2100 AMIGIVPEERI
-2111 RAERVTKAENVKDLA
+2111 RAERVTAAENVKDLA

-2135 EAKGADIKPLTKR
+2135 ENKSADIKPLTKR

-2153 SATSDESKVISD
+2153 SATSDETKIIGWAQKA
-2165 AKKLAK
+2165 AKT
-2171 HDRLVTM
+2171 DRLVTM
-2178 HPKGSVAYDNA
+2178 HPKGSPAYENA
-2189 LKEVTRGYM
+2189 LKEVTRGYIS
-2198 NRFMEVEE
+2198 RLSELGVGVEE
-2206 DPDIGD
+2206 DPDIGN
-2212 VVLRLEGSPPA
+2212 VVLRLEGDVPA

-2229 AAQRAAA
+2229 LAQKAAA
-2236 EYARGLPKDVKFV
+2236 EYARSLPKDVKFV

-2263 ALFKNKIDVEKSAV
+2263 ALVNNKVDVEKSAV
-2277 KGGVL
+2277 KGGVM

-2341 QALGVEADVV
+2341 QALGVEKDVV
-2351 QVARGYENLALDE
+2351 QVARGYENLALEQEQKGNE
-2364 EKKENFEKATE
+2364 EKASE

-2382 QAVREMIAHLQERT
+2382 QAVREMLAHLQERV
-2396 VNESLV
+2396 VNESFV
-2402 EKAGRYLQ
+2402 EKAGRYLK

-2419 LKSMGFVNTANVNTS
+2419 LKGMGLVNTANVNTS
-2434 ELYHTLFQASRKM
+2434 ELYHILFQASRKM

-2467 YAADFAN
+2467 YAADFAD

-2487 NWWDGVKANF
+2487 NWWDGVKATF

-2509 FGGWERLAQAM
+2509 FGGWQRIARAM
-2520 DSVKGRQMMYYFRM
+2520 DSLKGNQMMFYFRM

-2542 SQAVQRGALKIVEKT
+2542 SQAIQRGALKIVEKT

-2572 ASIRGVVNILKQA
+2572 ASIRGVISILKQA

-2606 RADSKG
+2606 RADNKG
-2612 FDTLHFGKELTKTGL
+2612 FDTLHFGTELTKTGL
-2627 DRARAQVENN
+2627 DRARAQVEGNRE
-2637 PQIFKIFEAAR
+2637 IFNIFEAAR

-2656 GMIDFLLSV
+2656 GMIDFLLST

-2690 GIVELVIGNE
+2690 GVVELVIGSE
-2700 SPIRIGDVANQPHLD
+2700 TPIRIGDVTNQPHLD

-2771 NVIHFTDMN
+2771 NVIQFTDMN
-2780 KDGQLADLHAVLLT
+2780 KDGQLADLHAVLMT
-2794 DKVGLDPDILVKG
+2794 DKIGLDPDILVKG

-2815 SGIMKMMAFPATI
+2815 SGIMKLMAFPATI
-2828 LRKAVT
+2828 LRKTVT

-2860 PVMSALKEI
+2860 PVLSALKEI
-2869 RIGSGK
+2869 RLGSGM
-2875 TKDTLERRGI
+2875 TKDILERRGI
-2885 TGGQVFTGGT
+2885 VGGQVFTGGT
-2895 EEITNVLN
+2895 DEISNVLN
-2903 RMLANKT
+2903 RMLADKK

-2920 EAMNMEADASTRR
+2920 EALNMEADAATRR
-2933 AQYNSYIKQG
+2933 SQYNSYIKQG

-2950 LMSLEAMN
+2950 LMSLESMN

-2986 VLYKAI
+2986 VLYKSI
-2992 TGKMPHNEKL
+2992 TGKMPYNEKL
-3002 KIQQKLFIRGA
+3002 KIQQKLLVRGA

-3044 FIRIPGME
+3044 FIRIPGVE
-3052 EPLRLSIPFEIGYLF
+3052 EPLKLSIPFEIGYLF

-3079 DEHGGEEAVKA
+3079 NEHGGEEAVKA

-3098 IPGGSNMPTFMY
+3098 IPGGSNMPTFAY
-3110 DKKYKVALPM
+3110 GEYKLAFPM
-3120 PIPQAV
+3120 PLPQAI

-3145 SEHEKKL
+3145 SEKEKKL
-3152 QPEAQ
+3152 KPEAQ

-3187 TALPLALGQAI
+3187 TALPLALGQAV
-3198 LTGTGAVDDKGPER
+3198 LTGTGIVDSTGPER
-3212 ATLRPSESKIYGTL
+3212 ATLRASESKIYGSL

-3240 QRMNTFEA
+3240 RRMDKFEA
-3248 AKATYKDYIDRG
+3248 AKTTYNSFIERG
-3260 YYDKAEETLNKFT
+3260 YYDKADEVLNKYA

-3281 ATKFQTEMR
+3281 ATKFQNEMS
-3290 KATKMEVAIR
+3290 KATKMEVAVR
-3300 AADMPPNEKSEL
+3300 AADMPSDEKRQL
-3312 LKAIRQQKID
+3312 LKEIRQQKIE
-3322 YARINEQVLDEIER
+3322 YAKLNEQALDEIER

>member
-1 MAKYLA
+1 MAKYLT

-28 AQRDFPASFPK
+28 AQRDYPNSFPK
-39 AQTQE
+39 LQTQE
-44 TKPETGFFPAMRG
+44 AKPETGFFPAIRG
-57 TWEEMKGQ
+57 TFEEIKGQ
-65 GALAAGKAGIMEL
+65 TALTAGKSGLMDL
-78 PAAEK
+78 SAAEK
-83 YYKQQKEAAE
+83 YYKQQQAEA
-93 KVYKPTE
+93 KKIFKPTE
-100 ETWGQAP
+100 ESFAEAP
-107 WTKLKELAGSSLP
+107 WTKFKELAGTSLP
-120 YMVAPAA
+120 YMVAPLAGAA
-127 AAAAAPETV
+127 LAPEGL
-136 VASALAAGIPSAMQF
+136 VAGAVAAGIPSVAQF
-151 FGTNLGRQVD
+151 VGTNLGRQVD
-161 EGKSLAEASGTKAAL
+161 EGKSLEETSGTKAV
-176 AAVPQAALDVIGLRF
+176 AAAIPQAAFDVIGLRF
-191 IPGLRKIMGVAG
+191 IPGLRKILGVAG
-203 KELTEAEAQALLSQ
+203 KELTETEAQALLSQ
-217 TLKQKAADYAKAT
+217 TLKQKAVDYAKAT
-230 GKTMGVEGLTEAAQ
+230 GKTMGVEGLTEAGQ
-244 QVFERAQA
+244 QVLERAQA
-252 GLNIADPQ
+252 GLNITDPQ

-267 NFVGGAILGGT
+267 NFVGGAILGGAL
-278 MAPAGRFF
+278 APAGRFV
-286 ERGSEQSKAEALL
+286 ERRG
-299 LKSDLEKS
+299 EKS
-307 KAEYEAEQAARKQK
+307 KAEAFLLKKDIERSKTEYEAEQEARKK
-321 AAEKERPDLLTAMG
+321 AAAEKAAGEKGKPSLLTEMG
-335 DETVRGPY
+335 DETVQGEY

-357 LATKA
+357 LATRA
-362 DIPAESLQGMDAN
+362 NIPVENLQGMDAS

-381 KQKLAQDLEEQTRVL
+381 KQKLEQDLQEHNRVL
-396 SLLTTQRDAA
+396 PLLTEQRDAA
-406 AQANQMDKVATLNR
+406 AKANQMDRVATLNR
-420 QLGQVKKTNVTA
+420 QLGQLSKANESTQT
-432 EDLYKQVNKLAGP
+432 LYKTVDKLVGP

-450 VADAKRKKAEEIG
+450 VADAKRKKAEEEG
-463 DFEAAAKYAEQLHAW
+463 RFEEAAKYAEQLHAW
-478 NQQQQALKTKVS
+478 NQKNFAMRDKVR
-490 SEATPPGITRK
+490 SEATPGTS
-501 VEAIPKEQFEM
+501 VEAVPKEQMDLFAPGYET
-512 FPKDWEKTQ
+512 KQE
-521 DKAELEDLES
+521 KAELADIES
-531 TYQGERGTAASRERL
+531 LYQGERGTAKSRERL
-546 EKIKAK
+546 EALKAK
-552 PSADEQMQRMDEEY
+552 PSADELLLQQEEEY
-566 QRELDERN
+566 QRGLDERD
-574 LTQSMTLTPQQYLTS
+574 LVKSMTLYPEQYLAS
-589 LQKQIGQDVT
+589 LRKQISQDVT
-599 NAIDSGNINAG
+599 NAIDSGMINAG
-610 VRKTLGLAGL
+610 VRRTLGLTGL

-626 LTNTEH
+626 LTNTEN
-632 VKKAETI
+632 VNTAETI
-639 LRQKIEQLKTER
+639 LRQKLEQLKTTR
-651 DAFTAAH
+651 DEFVAAH
-658 PTETSLYDVD
+658 PREDDLYDVD
-668 GKLKKETIDQ
+668 GKLRSETLEQ
-678 LKNDVQATE
+678 LRLDVQAEE

-693 HIRETG
+693 HVRETG

-716 GMAQL
+716 GLAKL

-731 KFSVLGSLGYTKF
+731 KFRVLGSLGYSKF
-744 SEWQKKSK
+744 NEWQNM
-752 EEVPETAEE
+752 PEGTKEE
-761 KKIRQESQDKYL
+761 KKAKQEAQDKYL

-780 NKLTLSGDTTKVDA
+780 SKLTLSGDTTKVDS

-799 EARRQDALQKTYYDN
+799 EARRQEALQKTYYN
-814 LLTRLEDI
+814 ELLTRLEDI
-822 NRQVTQEG
+822 NRQLTQEG
-830 VDPHPADRRTAEEFG
+830 LEPHPLDRKSAEDLG

-868 RTDQVEQARTDL
+868 RPDQVEQARTDL
-880 QKLVSEL
+880 QKLVNEL
-887 ITRNMAGKT
+887 ITRSMAAKT
-896 TETVEVTGRI
+896 TETEKVTGRI
-906 VKPNVGVSR
+906 VKPNLQINRFFDEYGPKLGLNR
-915 KLEQEFYA
+915 KNKA
-923 DGALKW
+923 I
-929 KGLWKELKGKNVG
+929 
-942 AFKKYSNRIDQLTNR
+942 FKSYQDRVNR
-957 LVDLRSRMERL
+957 LTARLENLRSRMERL

-974 YEAAYKAM
+974 YEAAYKKL
-982 PEGNPKGTEE
+982 PEGPPGSPEAL
-992 QRRQYAAR
+992 QR
-1000 EAAMLKFKEV
+1000 EAAMRKFKEV
-1010 EKPLLN
+1010 EKPLLD

-1028 VKTLQEV
+1028 IKTLQEV
-1035 KEKHVEYTTFDR
+1035 KQKHVEYTTFDR

-1059 PVRAEEV
+1059 PARAEEV

-1075 AGLSPK
+1075 DGLSPK
-1081 ESIETTP
+1081 ETIETTP

-1106 HPVNYAQEL
+1106 HPINYAQEL
-1115 LRRISEAKKEIAS
+1115 LRRISEAKKEMAA
-1128 IKGKHGTAKR
+1128 IKGKHGTGKR
-1138 REGLENRIESL
+1138 RAELENRIQGL

-1156 MADQEGMGMP
+1156 MADQEGKGAP
-1166 PTANIAALKKEIEE
+1166 LTADIAALKKEIEE
-1180 AYTAK
+1180 AYAVK
-1185 DYATVAQKSEQLRI
+1185 DYVTVAQKSEQLRI
-1199 AEQDHADTKQAN
+1199 AEQNHADTKQAN

-1221 NQQLTRAIN
+1221 NQRLARAIS

-1257 PVKRALDASQTRR
+1257 PVRRALDAGQTRR
-1270 MGELNKQLN
+1270 MTELNKQLN
-1279 QLESAYTKNNAR
+1279 QLESEYTKNNAR

-1299 VPRTEGK
+1299 APREEGR

-1325 IEKPVAGADFKTEDM
+1325 FEKPVASADFETKDM
-1340 FEKAPEQGV
+1340 FEKAPELGV

-1362 SGKIAKLRKQLRD
+1362 SGKISKLRKQLRD
-1375 VQEPTPIA
+1375 VQEPTA
-1383 IEELQG
+1383 ITLEELQG

-1410 TANMEAYYDAVRLH
+1410 TVNMEAYYDAVRFH
-1424 YKNEIDSLIS
+1424 Y
-1434 GVFLSKEAFAK
+1434 VYAA
-1445 QSETASYKIKVA
+1445 TKIENSDNFVKLA
-1457 KLEEKIKRI
+1457 EDAPLKLEVVRLKEQVEKV
-1466 EAKRKA
+1466 EAKRQA
-1472 WRDMRAKMA
+1472 WRDMRAKM
-1481 EFPETAEVFKEADA
+1481 EKFPETAEAFREADA
-1495 EALATAEQA
+1495 EALANAEQA
-1504 VEAARK
+1504 VETARA
-1510 NMEEADSRARR
+1510 NMDAADSRARR
-1521 NGIIYPEEVAPEPGA
+1521 NGIIYPENVAPTTTDIATP
-1536 VVAETPAA
+1536 TPAA

-1549 IKDANKVWFD
+1549 IKDANKAWYD
-1559 LREAPQQPEETAEM
+1559 LKEAGASAEE
-1573 RRTAIADAKNKLVG
+1573 IADAKNKLVG
-1587 LQTKKS
+1587 LQTKKT
-1593 MQTFT
+1593 MQTFV

-1614 SPTDPLSTALGRAQ
+1614 SPTEPLSTALGRAQ

-1636 SIDEQD
+1636 SIDTQD
-1642 KELKQYNGW
+1642 KELKQYNEW
-1651 VAEFNQTLADLEA
+1651 LAEFNKTLADLEA
-1664 APAPTNV
+1664 APAPTNA
-1671 TAWHNYYFDVVETQ
+1671 TAWHNYYLDVVETQ
-1685 EKVEAHIENIQKR
+1685 EKIEAHIQNIEKR
-1698 KTALVNAENE
+1698 KMALANAESE

-1715 ADKEFKKTWEELKKL
+1715 ADKEFKKTWEELKNLESKL
-1730 EAQLVSG
+1730 TGS
-1737 TPQTTAALAKRRTD
+1737 QTTEFTALAKRRAD

-1768 KTKDFEQRIGEGLS
+1768 KTKAFEQRIGEGLN

-1803 AVPVRSTVRYY
+1803 LQ
-1814 DAEKEV
+1814 
-1820 WKTQELTTT
+1820 WKTSAWEGGAF
-1829 SYEVET
+1829 YEVET

-1852 YDPTKDPNANDKE
+1852 YDPAKDPDASDKE

-1871 TYRRAY
+1871 TYRKAY

-1887 ARAEG
+1887 ARVEG
-1892 RKVGKEGT
+1892 RKVGKSGT
-1900 VSLGTDAQIAIARVN
+1900 VTLGSDEQIKQAQRN
-1915 LERAEKRMEDLAG
+1915 LEAAEIRMEKLAG
-1928 ARKVTVRELTGESI
+1928 ARKVTVKELTGEPI
-1942 TASDLLIEKEQDVLG
+1942 TAADLLVEKEQDALG
-1957 LWTARAANKKAGAEV
+1957 TMSKSDQ
-1972 IKEAKANLKKYF
+1972 KKYF
-1984 TQRAEQERLRKEIDR
+1984 AQRAEQERLRKEIDR

-2007 DLSNTRKA
+2007 DLSNIRKA

-2028 KINELKSLWESGYAP
+2028 KVNELKSLWESGYAP
-2043 YNRAAHDAKVRALE
+2043 YKRAVHDAKLQALE
-2057 TAAQP
+2057 NETKP
-2062 LKDRLAA
+2062 LRDRLAA
-2069 LEAKLGPMEKAN
+2069 LESKLGPMEKAN
-2081 EEKITKLRD
+2081 EEKINKLRD
-2090 GYIVAKKTAD
+2090 DYIVAKKTAD
-2100 EMIGIVPEERI
+2100 AMIGIVPEERI

-2135 EAKGADIKPLTKR
+2135 ETKGADIKPLTKR

-2153 SATSDESKVISD
+2153 SATSEEAQIISQ

-2171 HDRLVTM
+2171 LDRLVTM
-2178 HPKGSVAYDNA
+2178 HPKGSPAYESA
-2189 LKEVTRGYM
+2189 LKEVTRGYI
-2198 NRFMEVEE
+2198 NKFIEIEG

-2212 VVLRLEGSPPA
+2212 TVLRIEGDPPA

-2229 AAQRAAA
+2229 AAQKAAA

-2249 YAPTLLEAPAKFLK
+2249 YAPTMLEAPAKFLK
-2263 ALFKNKIDVEKSAV
+2263 HLLKNKVDVETSAV

-2282 PDGTIVIIGNM
+2282 PDGTIVVIGNM

-2323 AELTRNI
+2323 AELTRSI
-2330 RTADGGIFGMA
+2330 RTGEGGIFGMA
-2341 QALGVEADVV
+2341 QALGVERDVL
-2351 QVARGYENLALDE
+2351 QVARGYENLALEQE
-2364 EKKENFEKATE
+2364 EKGNQEKATE

-2382 QAVREMIAHLQERT
+2382 QAVREMIAHLQERV
-2396 VNESLV
+2396 VNESFV
-2402 EKAGRYLQ
+2402 EKAGRYIQ
-2410 IVLGAIRKI
+2410 IVLGAIRKV
-2419 LKSMGFVNTANVNTS
+2419 LKSMGFINTANVNSS

-2455 MSPTGLLSLRAE
+2455 VSPTGMLSLRAE
-2467 YAADFAN
+2467 YAADFAD
-2474 AGRYSDRLVAKNK
+2474 AGRYSDRLTSKNK
-2487 NWWDGVKANF
+2487 SWWDGVKANF

-2509 FGGWERLAQAM
+2509 FGGWERMARAM
-2520 DSVKGRQMMYYFRM
+2520 DSVKGRQMMYYLRM

-2557 RKDGQIER
+2557 RPDGQIER
-2565 LIEASDG
+2565 LIEAGDG
-2572 ASIRGVVNILKQA
+2572 ASIRNVVNILKQA
-2585 EGRVGNSVAV
+2585 EGVVGNSTAV

-2606 RADSKG
+2606 RADNKG

-2637 PQIFKIFEAAR
+2637 PKVFKIFEAAR

-2656 GMIDFLLSV
+2656 GMIDFLLST
-2665 KSIDAKTHTNLLA
+2665 KAIDETTHAKLLA

-2700 SPIRIGDVANQPHLD
+2700 TPIRIGDVANQPHLD

-2771 NVIHFTDMN
+2771 NVIHFTDVN
-2780 KDGQLADLHAVLLT
+2780 KEGKLVDLHAVLMT

-2815 SGIMKMMAFPATI
+2815 SGIMKMMAFPATV

-2834 LSPVYMAKQI
+2834 LSPVYMARQL

-2875 TKDTLERRGI
+2875 TKDILERRGVI
-2885 TGGQVFTGGT
+2885 GGQMFTGGT
-2895 EEITNVLN
+2895 DEISNVLN
-2903 RMLANKT
+2903 RMLADKK

-2920 EAMNMEADASTRR
+2920 EAMNMEADAATRR

-2950 LMSLEAMN
+2950 LMALESMN

-2986 VLYKAI
+2986 VLYKAMS
-2992 TGKMPHNEKL
+2992 GKMPYNEKL
-3002 KIQQKLFIRGA
+3002 KIQQKLFVRGA
-3013 MLAASSMMYA
+3013 MLAASSVIYA

-3029 EAYKNATPDQ
+3029 DAYKNATPDQ

-3044 FIRIPGME
+3044 FIRIPGFD
-3052 EPLRLSIPFEIGYLF
+3052 EPLRLSIPFEVGYLF

-3079 DEHGGEEAVKA
+3079 NEHGGEEAVKA

-3098 IPGGSNMPTFMY
+3098 IPGGSNLPTFMY
-3110 DKKYKVALPM
+3110 DNKYRVPFPLPM
-3120 PIPQAV
+3120 PQAV

-3152 QPEAQ
+3152 SPEAQ

-3165 AKMFGQFGMSPILVE
+3165 AKMFGQFGISPILVE

-3198 LTGTGAVDDKGPER
+3198 LTGTGAVDEKGPER

-3226 FQPEDAGAIIDRVY
+3226 FQPEDANGIIDRVY
-3240 QRMNTFEA
+3240 QRMNQFEA
-3248 AKATYKDYIDRG
+3248 AKATYKDYMERG
-3260 YYDKAEETLNKFT
+3260 YPEKAEAVLNKYA

-3281 ATKFQTEMR
+3281 ATKFQNEMR
-3290 KATKMEVAIR
+3290 KVTKLEQSIR
-3300 AADMPPNEKSEL
+3300 ASDMPADEKRSL
-3312 LKAIRQQKID
+3312 LDDIRKQKID
-3322 YARINEQVLDEIER
+3322 YAKTYEEALDKTA
-3336 P
+3336 PQ

>member
-1 MAKYLA
+1 MAKYLT

-21 PEQTWAR
+21 PAQTWER
-28 AQRDFPASFPK
+28 AQRDFPNSFPK
-39 AQTQE
+39 VQTQE
-44 TKPETGFFPAMRG
+44 AKPETGFFPAMRG
-57 TWEEMKGQ
+57 TYEEMKGQ
-65 GALAAGKAGIMEL
+65 GALAAGKLGLMEL

-93 KVYKPTE
+93 KIYKPTE

-107 WTKLKELAGSSLP
+107 FTKLKELAGSSLP
-120 YMVAPAA
+120 YMVAPVV
-127 AAAAAPETV
+127 AAAAAPETA
-136 VASALAAGIPSAMQF
+136 VAGALAAGIPSAMQF

-176 AAVPQAALDVIGLRF
+176 AAVPQAALDVIGLKF
-191 IPGLRKIMGVAG
+191 IPGLRKVFGAAG

-217 TLKQKAADYAKAT
+217 TLKQKAVDYAKAT
-230 GKTMGVEGLTEAAQ
+230 GKTMGVEGLTESAQ
-244 QVFERAQA
+244 QIFERAQA
-252 GLNIADPQ
+252 GLNITDAQ

-267 NFVGGAILGGT
+267 NFVGGAILGGV
-278 MAPAGRFF
+278 MAPAGRFI
-286 ERGSEQSKAEALL
+286 ERGGEKRKAEAFL

-307 KAEYEAEQAARKQK
+307 KAEYEAEQAARKQA
-321 AAEKERPDLLTAMG
+321 AAEEAAGKKPQGNLLAAMG
-335 DETVRGPY
+335 DETVQGQY
-343 SLLPQAQLQKNAFE
+343 SLLPPNQLQKNAFA
-357 LATKA
+357 LAEKA
-362 DIPAESLQGMDAN
+362 NLPAESLQGMAPD
-375 EVLAAT
+375 EVLATT
-381 KQKLAQDLEEQTRVL
+381 KQKLSQDITENNRVL
-396 SLLTTQRDAA
+396 QLLTAQRDAA

-420 QLGQVKKTNVTA
+420 QLGEISKNGETVK
-432 EDLYKQVNKLAGP
+432 DLYKQVDKLAGP

-450 VADAKRKKAEEIG
+450 VADAKRKKAEETG

-478 NQQQQALKTKVS
+478 NQKNFAMRDKLR
-490 SEATPPGITRK
+490 SEAAPGTS
-501 VEAIPKEQFEM
+501 VEAIPKEQMDLFAPGYET
-512 FPKDWEKTQ
+512 KQE
-521 DKAELEDLES
+521 KAEIEDIES
-531 TYQGERGTAASRERL
+531 LYQGERGTAASRERL
-546 EKIKAK
+546 EKLKAK
-552 PSADEQMQRMDEEY
+552 PSADELMLQQEEEY
-566 QRELDERN
+566 QRGLDERDV
-574 LTQSMTLTPQQYLTS
+574 TKSMLTLTPQQYLTS
-589 LQKQIGQDVT
+589 LQKQIAPDVT
-599 NAIDSGNINAG
+599 NAIDSGMINAG
-610 VRKTLGLAGL
+610 VRKTLGLTGL

-626 LTNTEH
+626 LTNTNH
-632 VKKAETI
+632 VKAAETI
-639 LRQKIEQLKTER
+639 LRQRLEQHKADR
-651 DAFTAAH
+651 DAFAAAY
-658 PTETSLYDVD
+658 PTEDSLYDVD
-668 GKLKKETIDQ
+668 GKLRKETIDQ
-678 LKNDVQATE
+678 LKSDVQATE

-710 IPTEDK
+710 VPTEDK
-716 GMAQL
+716 NLAKL

-731 KFSVLGSLGYTKF
+731 KFSVLGSLGYAKF
-744 SEWQKKSK
+744 NEWQNLPEGTK
-752 EEVPETAEE
+752 EEKQA
-761 KKIRQESQDKYL
+761 KQEAQDKYL

-780 NKLTLSGDTTKVDA
+780 SKLTLSGDTTSFDA

-814 LLTRLEDI
+814 LLTRLENI
-822 NRQVTQEG
+822 NRQVNQEG
-830 VDPHPADRRTAEEFG
+830 VELRAADRITAEEFG
-845 QKYIEAALK
+845 QKYINAALK

-868 RTDQVEQARTDL
+868 RPDQVDQARTDL

-896 TETVEVTGRI
+896 TETVEVTGRV
-906 VKPNVGVSR
+906 VKPNIQVNKFFDEYGPKLALNR
-915 KLEQEFYA
+915 KNKAVFKSYQDRVNSLTARLE
-923 DGALKW
+923 
-929 KGLWKELKGKNVG
+929 N
-942 AFKKYSNRIDQLTNR
+942 
-957 LVDLRSRMERL
+957 LRSRMERL
-968 KKFVDP
+968 KKFIDP
-974 YEAAYKAM
+974 YEQAYKAM
-982 PEGNPKGTEE
+982 PEGNPNGTEE
-992 QRRQYAAR
+992 QQRQYAAR
-1000 EAAMLKFKEV
+1000 EAAMRKFKEV
-1010 EKPLLN
+1010 EKPLLD

-1035 KEKHVEYTTFDR
+1035 KQKHVEYTTFDK
-1047 DVRSLRE
+1047 DVRALRE

-1075 AGLSPK
+1075 DSLSPK

-1088 EGKIKFKREGQEI
+1088 EGKIKFRREGQEI

-1106 HPVNYAQEL
+1106 SPINYAQEL
-1115 LRRISEAKKEIAS
+1115 LRRVSEAKKEIEA
-1128 IKGKHGTAKR
+1128 IKGKQGMAKR
-1138 REGLENRIESL
+1138 RAELENRIKGL

-1156 MADQEGMGMP
+1156 MADQEGMVVT
-1166 PTANIAALKKEIEE
+1166 PT
-1180 AYTAK
+1180 
-1185 DYATVAQKSEQLRI
+1185 
-1199 AEQDHADTKQAN
+1199 ADTKQAK

-1221 NQQLTRAIN
+1221 NQKLTRAIN
-1230 DAKVELEEITTG
+1230 DAKAELEEIATG

-1270 MGELNKQLN
+1270 VGELNKQLN
-1279 QLESAYTKNNAR
+1279 QFEAQYVKNSAR

-1299 VPRTEGK
+1299 VPRVEGQDY
-1306 ELTYTV
+1306 TYTV
-1312 TTGPEAGTTYTQK
+1312 TDGPEKGVTYTIK
-1325 IEKPVAGADFKTEDM
+1325 PLKPVAGADFKTPDM
-1340 FEKAPEQGV
+1340 FEKAPELGV

-1362 SGKIAKLRKQLRD
+1362 SGKIAKLRKQVRD
-1375 VQEPTPIA
+1375 VQEPTAIA
-1383 IEELQG
+1383 LEELQS
-1389 ARTDYVAAQ
+1389 ARTEYVAAQ
-1398 EAYAKLRKMAPA
+1398 EAYAKLRKMSPA
-1410 TANMEAYYDAVRLH
+1410 TVNMEAYYDALRFH
-1424 YKNEIDSLIS
+1424 YENAANKLEKSAN
-1434 GVFLSKEAFAK
+1434 FAK
-1445 QSETASYKIKVA
+1445 LPEDSPYKIEVA
-1457 KLEEKIKRI
+1457 ELKEKIKRV

-1472 WRDMRAKMA
+1472 WRDLRAKMA
-1481 EFPETAEVFKEADA
+1481 EFSETAEAFKEADA
-1495 EALATAEQA
+1495 EALDTAEQA
-1504 VEAARK
+1504 VETARTK
-1510 NMEEADSRARR
+1510 MDEADSRARR
-1521 NGIIYPEEVAPEPGA
+1521 NGIIYPEKAAPEPGT
-1536 VVAETPAA
+1536 VEAETPAA

-1549 IKDANKVWFD
+1549 IKEANKVWYD
-1559 LREAPQQPEETAEM
+1559 LREAGASAEE
-1573 RRTAIADAKNKLVG
+1573 IADAKNKLVG
-1587 LQTKKS
+1587 LQTKKN
-1593 MQTFT
+1593 MQTFA
-1598 GRLKIM
+1598 GRLKIA
-1604 RDNLASQLYV
+1604 RENLASKLYV
-1614 SPTDPLSTALGRAQ
+1614 SATEPLSTALGRAQ

-1636 SIDEQD
+1636 SIDTQD
-1642 KELKQYNGW
+1642 KELVQYNGW
-1651 VAEFNQTLADLEA
+1651 LAEFNKTLAELEA
-1664 APAPTNV
+1664 SPAPTNA
-1671 TAWHNYYFDVVETQ
+1671 TAWHNYYLDVIETQ
-1685 EKVEAHIENIQKR
+1685 EKIQTHIDNIQKR
-1698 KTALVNAENE
+1698 KEALVNAEKE

-1715 ADKEFKKTWEELKKL
+1715 ADKELKKTWEELKKL
-1730 EAQLVSG
+1730 EAELVSA
-1737 TPQTTAALAKRRTD
+1737 TPQTTAALVKRRTD

-1768 KTKDFEQRIGEGLS
+1768 KTKNFEQRIGEGLN
-1782 LPGTKVTRIKALSK
+1782 LPGTKVTQIKALSR

-1803 AVPVRSTVRYY
+1803 MQ
-1814 DAEKEV
+1814 
-1820 WKTQELTTT
+1820 WKTNAWEGGP
-1829 SYEVET
+1829 SFEVET
-1835 TSPGW
+1835 TNPGW
-1840 SVVYTE
+1840 SVVYTDK
-1846 QGPVFN
+1846 GPVFN
-1852 YDPTKDPNANDKE
+1852 YDPAKDPDATDKE
-1865 KAAKNQ
+1865 KAANNQ
-1871 TYRRAY
+1871 TYKKAY
-1877 DNLKKARNAL
+1877 DNLKKSRNAL

-1892 RKVGKEGT
+1892 RKVGKAGVT
-1900 VSLGTDAQIAIARVN
+1900 SLGTDEQIAIAKVN

-1928 ARKVTVRELTGESI
+1928 ARKVTVKELTGEPI
-1942 TASDLLIEKEQDVLG
+1942 TASDLLVEKEQDALG
-1957 LWTARAANKKAGAEV
+1957 AMTKPDQ
-1972 IKEAKANLKKYF
+1972 KKYF
-1984 TQRAEQERLRKEIDR
+1984 TQRAEQERLRKELDR
-1999 NMKLVGQT
+1999 NMNLVGQT

-2028 KINELKSLWESGYAP
+2028 KINELKNLWESGYAP
-2043 YNRAAHDAKVRALE
+2043 YKRAVHDAKVQALE
-2057 TAAQP
+2057 NASKP
-2062 LKDRLAA
+2062 LRDKLAA
-2069 LEAKLGPMEKAN
+2069 LESKLGPMEKAN
-2081 EEKITKLRD
+2081 EDKINKMRD

-2100 EMIGIVPEERI
+2100 AMIGIVPEERI
-2111 RAERVTKAENVKDLA
+2111 RAERVTAAENVKDLA

-2135 EAKGADIKPLTKR
+2135 ENKSADIKPLTKR

-2153 SATSDESKVISD
+2153 SATSDETKIIGWAQKA
-2165 AKKLAK
+2165 AKI
-2171 HDRLVTM
+2171 DRLVTM
-2178 HPKGSVAYDNA
+2178 HPKGSLAYENA
-2189 LKEVTRGYM
+2189 LKEVTSGYIA
-2198 NRFMEVEE
+2198 RLSELGVGVEE
-2206 DPDIGD
+2206 DPDVGD
-2212 VVLRLEGSPPA
+2212 TVFRLEGDVPA

-2229 AAQRAAA
+2229 AAQKAAA
-2236 EYARGLPKDVKFV
+2236 EYARGLPKDVKFI
-2249 YAPTLLEAPAKFLK
+2249 YAPTMLEAPATFLK
-2263 ALFKNKIDVEKSAV
+2263 GLFKHKIDVETSAV
-2277 KGGVL
+2277 KGGVM
-2282 PDGTIVIIGNM
+2282 PDGTIVVIGNM

-2309 GHYGVDMVLGPKGM
+2309 GHYGVDMVLGSKGM

-2341 QALGVEADVV
+2341 QALGVEKDVL
-2351 QVARGYENLALDE
+2351 QVARGYENLALEQEKKGNE
-2364 EKKENFEKATE
+2364 EKASE

-2382 QAVREMIAHLQERT
+2382 QAVREMLAHLQERT
-2396 VNESLV
+2396 VTESFV
-2402 EKAGRYLQ
+2402 EKAGRYLKV
-2410 IVLGAIRKI
+2410 VLGAIRKI
-2419 LKSMGFVNTANVNTS
+2419 LKGMGLINTANVNTS

-2467 YAADFAN
+2467 YAADFAD

-2509 FGGWERLAQAM
+2509 LGGWQRLARAM
-2520 DSVKGRQMMYYFRM
+2520 DSLKGGQMMYYFRM

-2542 SQAVQRGALKIVEKT
+2542 SQAIQRGALKIVEKT

-2572 ASIRGVVNILKQA
+2572 SSIRGVVNILKQA

-2606 RADSKG
+2606 RADNKG

-2627 DRARAQVENN
+2627 DRARAQVEGN
-2637 PQIFKIFEAAR
+2637 PEIFKIFEAAR

-2656 GMIDFLLSV
+2656 GMIDFLLST
-2665 KSIDAKTHTNLLA
+2665 KSIDTKTHANLLA

-2690 GIVELVIGNE
+2690 GVVELVIGSE
-2700 SPIRIGDVANQPHLD
+2700 TPIRIGDIANQPHLD

-2771 NVIHFTDMN
+2771 NVIQFTDMN
-2780 KDGQLADLHAVLLT
+2780 KDGQLADLHAVLMT

-2815 SGIMKMMAFPATI
+2815 TGIMKMMAFPATI

-2834 LSPVYMAKQI
+2834 LSPIYMAKQI

-2869 RIGSGK
+2869 RLGSGM
-2875 TKDTLERRGI
+2875 TKDILERRGI
-2885 TGGQVFTGGT
+2885 VGGQMFTGGT
-2895 EEITNVLN
+2895 DEISNVLN
-2903 RMLANKT
+2903 RMLADKK

-2920 EAMNMEADASTRR
+2920 EALNMEADASTRR
-2933 AQYNSYIKQG
+2933 SQYNSYIKQG
-2943 MSEMEAT
+2943 LSEMEAT
-2950 LMSLEAMN
+2950 LMSLESMN

-2978 NAQVQSLN
+2978 NAQIQSLD
-2986 VLYKAI
+2986 VLYKSI
-2992 TGKMPHNEKL
+2992 TGKMPYNEKL
-3002 KIQQKLFIRGA
+3002 KIQQKLFVRGA

-3044 FIRIPGME
+3044 FIRIPGFD
-3052 EPLRLSIPFEIGYLF
+3052 EPLKLSIPFEIGYLF

-3090 FNTILLSL
+3090 FNTILLSM

-3110 DKKYKVALPM
+3110 DNKYKVALPM
-3120 PIPQAV
+3120 PLPQAI

-3152 QPEAQ
+3152 SPEAQ

-3198 LTGTGAVDDKGPER
+3198 LTGTGAVDEKGPER
-3212 ATLRPSESKIYGTL
+3212 ATLRPSESKIYGAL

-3240 QRMNTFEA
+3240 QRMNKFEA

-3260 YYDKAEETLNKFT
+3260 YYDKAEATLNQYT

-3281 ATKFQTEMR
+3281 ATKFQNQMR
-3290 KATKMEVAIR
+3290 KATKMEVAVR
-3300 AADMPPNEKSEL
+3300 AADMPPDEKRQL
-3312 LKAIRQQKID
+3312 LKEIRQQKIE
-3322 YARINEQVLDEIER
+3322 YAKLNEQALDEIER
-3336 P
+3336 Q

>member
-1 MAKYLA
+1 MAKYLT

-28 AQRDFPASFPK
+28 AQRDFPTSFPK

-44 TKPETGFFPAMRG
+44 AKPETGFFPAMRG
-57 TWEEMKGQ
+57 TFEEMKGQ
-65 GALAAGKAGIMEL
+65 AALGAGKTGIMDL

-93 KVYKPTE
+93 KIYKPTE
-100 ETWGQAP
+100 ESFAEAP
-107 WTKLKELAGSSLP
+107 WTKIKELAGTSLP
-120 YMVAPAA
+120 YMVAPAV
-127 AAAAAPETV
+127 AAAAAPEGLV
-136 VASALAAGIPSAMQF
+136 VGSLAAGVPSAAQF
-151 FGTNLGRQVD
+151 FATNLGRQVD
-161 EGKSLAEASGTKAAL
+161 EGKSLEEASGKKAL
-176 AAVPQAALDVIGLRF
+176 AAAIPQAALDVIGLKF
-191 IPGLRKIMGVAG
+191 IPGLRKVFGAAG

-230 GKTMGVEGLTEAAQ
+230 GKTMGVEGLTESAQ
-244 QVFERAQA
+244 QIFERAQA
-252 GLNIADPQ
+252 GLNITDAQ

-267 NFVGGAILGGT
+267 NFVGGAILGG
-278 MAPAGRFF
+278 AISPVGRFI
-286 ERGSEQSKAEALL
+286 ERGGEKSKAEALL
-299 LKSDLEKS
+299 LKKDLERS
-307 KAEYEAEQAARKQK
+307 KTEYDAEQEARKK
-321 AAEKERPDLLTAMG
+321 AAAEKAALEKPQGDLVTAMG
-335 DETVRGPY
+335 EEIGEKGY
-343 SLLPQAQLQKNAFE
+343 SLLPQFQLQKNAVA

-362 DIPAESLQGMDAN
+362 DIPAESLQGLDPT
-375 EVLAAT
+375 EILAAT
-381 KQKLAQDLEEQTRVL
+381 KQKLTRDMEEQDRVL
-396 SLLTTQRDAA
+396 PLLTAQRDAA
-406 AQANQMDKVATLNR
+406 AQTNQMDRVATLNR
-420 QLGQVKKTNVTA
+420 QLGQIKKTTDVTK
-432 EDLYKQVNKLAGP
+432 DLYKQVDKLAGP

-450 VADAKRKKAEEIG
+450 VADAKRKEAEEKG

-478 NQQQQALKTKVS
+478 NQKNFAMRDKVR
-490 SEATPPGITRK
+490 SEAAPATS
-501 VEAIPKEQFEM
+501 VEAVPKEQMDLFAPGYE
-512 FPKDWEKTQ
+512 TQQ

-531 TYQGERGTAASRERL
+531 TYQGERGTAKSRERL
-546 EKIKAK
+546 EKLKNK
-552 PSADEQMQRMDEEY
+552 PSADELMLQQEEEY
-566 QRELDERN
+566 QRSLDERDIAK
-574 LTQSMTLTPQQYLTS
+574 SMTLYPEQYLDS
-589 LQKQIGQDVT
+589 LRKQINRDVT
-599 NAIDSGNINAG
+599 EAIDSGVVNAG
-610 VRKTLGLAGL
+610 VRKTLGLTGL

-626 LTNTEH
+626 LTNTNQA
-632 VKKAETI
+632 KAAETI
-639 LRQKIEQLKTER
+639 LRQKMEQHKAER
-651 DAFTAAH
+651 DAFAAAH
-658 PTETSLYDVD
+658 PTEDSLYDAD
-668 GKLKKETIDQ
+668 GKLRPETLEQ
-678 LKNDVQATE
+678 LRRDVQAEE

-693 HIRETG
+693 HVRETG

-716 GMAQL
+716 GLAKL

-731 KFSVLGSLGYTKF
+731 KFSVLGSLGYNKF
-744 SEWQKKSK
+744 NEWQNM
-752 EEVPETAEE
+752 PEGTKEE
-761 KKIRQESQDKYL
+761 KKAKQEAQDKYL

-780 NKLTLSGDTTKVDA
+780 SKLTLSGDTTKIDA

-799 EARRQDALQKTYYDN
+799 EARRQEALQKTYYNN

-822 NRQVTQEG
+822 NRQVNQEG
-830 VDPHPADRRTAEEFG
+830 VEPHPVDRKSVEDFG
-845 QKYIEAALK
+845 QKYIETALK

-887 ITRNMAGKT
+887 ITRSMAGKT
-896 TETVEVTGRI
+896 TETEQVTGRV
-906 VKPNVGVSR
+906 VKPNLQINQFFDEYGPKLGLNR
-915 KLEQEFYA
+915 KNKAVFKSYQDRVNSLTARLE
-923 DGALKW
+923 
-929 KGLWKELKGKNVG
+929 N
-942 AFKKYSNRIDQLTNR
+942 
-957 LVDLRSRMERL
+957 LRSRMERL

-974 YEAAYKAM
+974 YEKAYKAM
-982 PEGNPKGTEE
+982 PEGNPNGTEE
-992 QRRQYAAR
+992 QRRQYDAR

-1010 EKPLLN
+1010 EKPLLD

-1035 KEKHVEYTTFDR
+1035 KQKHVEYTTFDR

-1059 PVRAEEV
+1059 PARAEEV

-1075 AGLSPK
+1075 DGLSPK
-1081 ESIETTP
+1081 ESVETTP
-1088 EGKIKFKREGQEI
+1088 EGKIKFKREGQEV

-1106 HPVNYAQEL
+1106 HPINYAQEL
-1115 LRRISEAKKEIAS
+1115 LRRISEAKKEMEA

-1138 REGLENRIESL
+1138 KGELENRVQAL

-1156 MADQEGMGMP
+1156 MEEQEGKVEKP
-1166 PTANIAALKKEIEE
+1166 AVDTQQ
-1180 AYTAK
+1180 AK
-1185 DYATVAQKSEQLRI
+1185 
-1199 AEQDHADTKQAN
+1199 
-1211 AEEGQDLEKA
+1211 AEEGEDLEKA
-1221 NQQLTRAIN
+1221 NQKLARAIN
-1230 DAKVELEEITTG
+1230 DAKAELEEIATG

-1279 QLESAYTKNNAR
+1279 QLESEYTKNNAR

-1299 VPRTEGK
+1299 VPGG
-1306 ELTYTV
+1306 V
-1312 TTGPEAGTTYTQK
+1312 
-1325 IEKPVAGADFKTEDM
+1325 DFETRDM
-1340 FEKAPEQGV
+1340 FEQAPEMGV

-1362 SGKIAKLRKQLRD
+1362 SGKISKLRKQLRD
-1375 VQEPTPIA
+1375 VQTPTPITL
-1383 IEELQG
+1383 EELQG

-1410 TANMEAYYDAVRLH
+1410 KTNMEAYYDALRFH
-1424 YKNEIDSLIS
+1424 YENAAHKLEKSAN
-1434 GVFLSKEAFAK
+1434 FAK
-1445 QSETASYKIKVA
+1445 LPEDSPYKIEVA
-1457 KLEEKIKRI
+1457 QLKEKIKKV

-1481 EFPETAEVFKEADA
+1481 EFPETAEAFKEADA
-1495 EALATAEQA
+1495 EALAAAEEA
-1504 VEAARK
+1504 VKTARK

-1521 NGIIYPEEVAPEPGA
+1521 NGVIYPEAVAPEPGA

-1559 LREAPQQPEETAEM
+1559 LREAGASAEE
-1573 RRTAIADAKNKLVG
+1573 IADAKNKLTG

-1593 MQTFT
+1593 MQTFA
-1598 GRLKIM
+1598 GRLRVM

-1636 SIDEQD
+1636 SIDTQD
-1642 KELKQYNGW
+1642 KELKQYNDW
-1651 VAEFNQTLADLEA
+1651 LAEFNQTLADLEA
-1664 APAPTNV
+1664 APAPTNA
-1671 TAWHNYYFDVVETQ
+1671 TAWHNYYLDVVETQ
-1685 EKVEAHIENIQKR
+1685 EKIEAHIKNIENR
-1698 KTALVNAENE
+1698 KAALVNAEKE

-1715 ADKEFKKTWEELKKL
+1715 ADKEIKKTWEELKSLENKL
-1730 EAQLVSG
+1730 TGS
-1737 TPQTTAALAKRRTD
+1737 QTNEFNALAKRRAD
-1751 LMAAEKVLQDAK
+1751 LMAAQQVLQDAK

-1768 KTKDFEQRIGEGLS
+1768 KTKDFEQRIGEGLN

-1803 AVPVRSTVRYY
+1803 LQ
-1814 DAEKEV
+1814 
-1820 WKTQELTTT
+1820 WKTSAWEGGA

-1852 YDPTKDPNANDKE
+1852 YDPAKDPNANDKE

-1871 TYRRAY
+1871 TYRKAY

-1900 VSLGTDAQIAIARVN
+1900 VTLGSDAQIKQAQRN
-1915 LERAEKRMEDLAG
+1915 LEAAEIRIEKLAG
-1928 ARKVTVRELTGESI
+1928 ARKVTVKELTGEPI
-1942 TASDLLIEKEQDVLG
+1942 TASDLLIEKEQDALG
-1957 LWTARAANKKAGAEV
+1957 TMTKPDQ
-1972 IKEAKANLKKYF
+1972 KKYF
-1984 TQRAEQERLRKEIDR
+1984 AQRAEQERLRKEIDR

-2007 DLSNTRKA
+2007 NLSNIRKA

-2043 YNRAAHDAKVRALE
+2043 YKRAVHDAK
-2057 TAAQP
+2057 
-2062 LKDRLAA
+2062 LAA
-2069 LEAKLGPMEKAN
+2069 LENATKPLQDRVTALEEKLGPMEKAN
-2081 EEKITKLRD
+2081 EEKINKLRD

-2100 EMIGIVPEERI
+2100 AMIGIVPEERI

-2126 ATSRTLAVQ
+2126 ATSRTLAAQ
-2135 EAKGADIKPLTKR
+2135 ESKSADIKPLSKR

-2153 SATSDESKVISD
+2153 SATSDETKIIGW
-2165 AKKLAK
+2165 AQKAAK

-2178 HPKGSVAYDNA
+2178 HPKGSEAYNNA
-2189 LKEVTRGYM
+2189 LKEVTKGYIS
-2198 NRFMEVEE
+2198 RLSELGVGVEE

-2212 VVLRLEGSPPA
+2212 TVFRIEGDPPA

-2229 AAQRAAA
+2229 AAQKAAM

-2249 YAPTLLEAPAKFLK
+2249 YAPTMLEAPAKFLK
-2263 ALFKNKIDVEKSAV
+2263 ALFKNKVDVEKAAV

-2303 LVHEAI
+2303 LIHEAI

-2351 QVARGYENLALDE
+2351 QVARGYENLAVE
-2364 EKKENFEKATE
+2364 QEKEGNPEKATE

-2382 QAVREMIAHLQERT
+2382 QAVREMIAHLQERV

-2402 EKAGRYLQ
+2402 QKAGRYLQ

-2419 LKSMGFVNTANVNTS
+2419 LKGMGLVNTANVNTS

-2455 MSPTGLLSLRAE
+2455 MSPTGLLALKAE
-2467 YAADFAN
+2467 YAADFAD
-2474 AGRYSDRLVAKNK
+2474 AGRYSDRLTAKNK
-2487 NWWDGVKANF
+2487 TWWDGVKANF
-2497 TGLGFETQFVDR
+2497 TGLGFETQVVDR
-2509 FGGWERLAQAM
+2509 FTGWQRLARAM
-2520 DSVKGRQMMYYFRM
+2520 DSLKGGQMMYYFRM

-2565 LIEASDG
+2565 LIEANDG

-2585 EGRVGNSVAV
+2585 EGVVGNSVAV

-2606 RADSKG
+2606 RADNKG

-2637 PQIFKIFEAAR
+2637 PKVFKIFEAAR

-2656 GMIDFLLSV
+2656 GMIDFLLST

-2690 GIVELVIGNE
+2690 GVVELVIGSE
-2700 SPIRIGDVANQPHLD
+2700 TPIRIGDVANQPHLD

-2771 NVIHFTDMN
+2771 NVIQFTDMN

-2815 SGIMKMMAFPATI
+2815 SGVMKMMAFPATV

-2875 TKDTLERRGI
+2875 TKDILERRGI
-2885 TGGQVFTGGT
+2885 TGGQMFTGGS

-2903 RMLANKT
+2903 RMLADKKI
-2910 VSWQGAIGAL
+2910 SWQGAIGAL
-2920 EAMNMEADASTRR
+2920 EAMNMEADAATRR
-2933 AQYNSYIKQG
+2933 SQYNSYIKQG

-2950 LMSLEAMN
+2950 LMALESMN

-2986 VLYKAI
+2986 VLYKSI

-3002 KIQQKLFIRGA
+3002 KIQQKLFVRGA

-3110 DKKYKVALPM
+3110 DNKYKVALPM

-3152 QPEAQ
+3152 KPEAQ

-3165 AKMFGQFGMSPILVE
+3165 AKLFGQFGLSPILVE

-3240 QRMNTFEA
+3240 QRMNQFEA
-3248 AKATYKDYIDRG
+3248 AKATYKDYMDRG

-3281 ATKFQTEMR
+3281 ATKFQNEMR

-3300 AADMPPNEKSEL
+3300 AADIPPDEKREL
-3312 LKAIRQQKID
+3312 LKTIRQQKIE
-3322 YARINEQVLDEIER
+3322 YAKINEQALDEIER
-3336 P
+3336 Q

>member
-1 MAKYLA
+1 MAKYLT

-28 AQRDFPASFPK
+28 AQRDFPTSFPK

-44 TKPETGFFPAMRG
+44 AKPETGFFPAMRG
-57 TWEEMKGQ
+57 TYEEMKGQ
-65 GALAAGKAGIMEL
+65 GALAAGKLGLMEL

-107 WTKLKELAGSSLP
+107 FTKLKELAGTSIP
-120 YMVAPAA
+120 YMVGPLA
-127 AAAAAPETV
+127 AAAAAPETA
-136 VASALAAGIPSAMQF
+136 VAGALAAGIPSAMQF
-151 FGTNLGRQVD
+151 FATNLGRNVD
-161 EGKSLAEASGTKAAL
+161 EGKSLAETSGTKAAL
-176 AAVPQAALDVIGLRF
+176 AAVPQAAFDVIGLRF

-217 TLKQKAADYAKAT
+217 TLKQKAIDYTKAT
-230 GKTMGVEGLTEAAQ
+230 GKTMGVEGLTESAQ
-244 QVFERAQA
+244 QVLERAQA
-252 GLNIADPQ
+252 GLNITDPQ
-260 ARQEYFD
+260 ARSEYFD
-267 NFVGGAILGGT
+267 SFVGGAILGGT
-278 MAPAGRFF
+278 IAPAGRFF

-307 KAEYEAEQAARKQK
+307 AAEYKAEQEARKQ
-321 AAEKERPDLLTAMG
+321 AAADKEAGKKPQGNLLTAMG
-335 DETVRGPY
+335 DETVQGQY
-343 SLLPQAQLQKNAFE
+343 SLLPQAQLQKNAFD

-362 DIPAESLQGMDAN
+362 NIPAESLQGMDAN

-381 KQKLAQDLEEQTRVL
+381 KQKLAQDEKEFKRVFSILTEQRN
-396 SLLTTQRDAA
+396 AA
-406 AQANQMDKVATLNR
+406 EQADQMDKVAQLNR
-420 QLGQVKKTNVTA
+420 QLGIVVEKEEGKNGRQNLEKM
-432 EDLYKQVNKLAGP
+432 VNKLAGP

-450 VADAKRKKAEEIG
+450 EANAKRKKAQETG

-521 DKAELEDLES
+521 DKAELKDLES

-574 LTQSMTLTPQQYLTS
+574 LTQSMALTPQQYLAS

-610 VRKTLGLAGL
+610 VRKTLGLTGL

-632 VKKAETI
+632 VKAAETI
-639 LRQKIEQLKTER
+639 LRQKIEQHKTDR
-651 DAFTAAH
+651 DAFAAAH

-710 IPTEDK
+710 IPIQE
-716 GMAQL
+716 G
-721 EPLQNMTVED
+721 EPLTAANHMVAAKQ
-731 KFSVLGSLGYTKF
+731 
-744 SEWQKKSK
+744 Q
-752 EEVPETAEE
+752 ET
-761 KKIRQESQDKYL
+761 
-773 QDADQLI
+773 
-780 NKLTLSGDTTKVDA
+780 
-794 QRHSI
+794 
-799 EARRQDALQKTYYDN
+799 LQKTYYDN

-830 VDPHPADRRTAEEFG
+830 VEPHPADRRTAEEFG

-906 VKPNVGVSR
+906 VKPNLQINRFFDEYGPR
-915 KLEQEFYA
+915 LKLNR
-923 DGALKW
+923 
-929 KGLWKELKGKNVG
+929 KGKAVLKSYE
-942 AFKKYSNRIDQLTNR
+942 ARVKQLTAR

-992 QRRQYAAR
+992 QQRQYVAR
-1000 EAAMLKFKEV
+1000 ETAMFKFKNN
-1010 EKPLLN
+1010 EKALLD

-1075 AGLSPK
+1075 ASLSPK
-1081 ESIETTP
+1081 ESIEITP

-1138 REGLENRIESL
+1138 RSELENRIESL

-1156 MADQEGMGMP
+1156 MTDQEGKAVP
-1166 PTANIAALKKEIEE
+1166 SAAEP
-1180 AYTAK
+1180 
-1185 DYATVAQKSEQLRI
+1185 
-1199 AEQDHADTKQAN
+1199 AETKQDK

-1221 NQQLTRAIN
+1221 NQRLARAIN
-1230 DAKVELEEITTG
+1230 DAKAELEEITTG
-1242 IRPEPAKEVKVGERP
+1242 IRPEPTKEVKVGERP

-1279 QLESAYTKNNAR
+1279 QFEAEYTKNNAR

-1299 VPRTEGK
+1299 VPGG
-1306 ELTYTV
+1306 V
-1312 TTGPEAGTTYTQK
+1312 
-1325 IEKPVAGADFKTEDM
+1325 DFKTEDM
-1340 FEKAPEQGV
+1340 FEKAPELGV

-1375 VQEPTPIA
+1375 VQAPTPIA

-1424 YKNEIDSLIS
+1424 YTNAIDALEKSNAFRSLPEDS
-1434 GVFLSKEAFAK
+1434 PYKKEVVELK
-1445 QSETASYKIKVA
+1445 KKRE
-1457 KLEEKIKRI
+1457 RI

-1504 VEAARK
+1504 VETART

-1521 NGIIYPEEVAPEPGA
+1521 NGVIYPEPVAPEPGT

-1549 IKDANKVWFD
+1549 IKEANKVWFD
-1559 LREAPQQPEETAEM
+1559 LREAGAPAEE
-1573 RRTAIADAKNKLVG
+1573 IADAKNKLTG
-1587 LQTKKS
+1587 LQTKKN

-1598 GRLKIM
+1598 GRLKIS
-1604 RDNLASQLYV
+1604 RENLVSKLYV
-1614 SPTDPLSTALGRAQ
+1614 SATEPLSTALGRAQ

-1636 SIDEQD
+1636 SVDTQD
-1642 KELKQYNGW
+1642 KELKQYNDW
-1651 VAEFNQTLADLEA
+1651 VAEFNKTLVDLEA
-1664 APAPTNV
+1664 APAPTNA
-1671 TAWHNYYFDVVETQ
+1671 TAWHNYYFDIVETQ

-1698 KTALVNAENE
+1698 KAALVNAENE

-1737 TPQTTAALAKRRTD
+1737 TPQTTAALVKRRTD
-1751 LMAAEKVLQDAK
+1751 LMAAQQVLQDAK
-1763 DAAAQ
+1763 DVAAQ
-1768 KTKDFEQRIGEGLS
+1768 KTKAFEQRIGEGLN

-1803 AVPVRSTVRYY
+1803 LQ
-1814 DAEKEV
+1814 
-1820 WKTQELTTT
+1820 WKTNAWEGGA

-1852 YDPTKDPNANDKE
+1852 YDPAKDPNANDKE

-1900 VSLGTDAQIAIARVN
+1900 VTLGSDAQIKQAQRN
-1915 LERAEKRMEDLAG
+1915 LEAAEIRMEKLAG
-1928 ARKVTVRELTGESI
+1928 ARTVTVKEMTGEPI

-1957 LWTARAANKKAGAEV
+1957 AWSAQAANKKAGAEV

-1984 TQRAEQERLRKEIDR
+1984 EQRAEQERLRKEIDR

-2015 VREAKEALGKENL
+2015 VRETKEALGKENL
-2028 KINELKSLWESGYAP
+2028 KINELKSLWDSGYAP
-2043 YNRAAHDAKVRALE
+2043 YKRAVHDAKVQALE
-2057 TAAQP
+2057 NASKP
-2062 LKDRLAA
+2062 LRDKLAA
-2069 LEAKLGPMEKAN
+2069 LEEKLGPMEKAN

-2111 RAERVTKAENVKDLA
+2111 RAERVTTAENVKDLA

-2153 SATSDESKVISD
+2153 SATSEESKVISD

-2198 NRFMEVEE
+2198 NRFMEVED

-2382 QAVREMIAHLQERT
+2382 QAVREMIAHLQERV

-2419 LKSMGFVNTANVNTS
+2419 LKGMGFINTANVNTS

-2455 MSPTGLLSLRAE
+2455 MSPTGLLSLRAD
-2467 YAADFAN
+2467 YAADFAD

-2520 DSVKGRQMMYYFRM
+2520 DSLKGRQMMYYFRM

-2542 SQAVQRGALKIVEKT
+2542 SQAVQRGALRVVEKV

-2565 LIEASDG
+2565 IIEAGDADG
-2572 ASIRGVVNILKQA
+2572 NTPSIRGVVNILKQA

-2606 RADSKG
+2606 RADTKG

-2627 DRARAQVENN
+2627 DRARAQVEGNRE
-2637 PQIFKIFEAAR
+2637 IFNIFEAAR

-2700 SPIRIGDVANQPHLD
+2700 TPIRIGDVANQPHLD
-2715 KLVGGDEAILD
+2715 KLVGGDEAIFD

-2875 TKDTLERRGI
+2875 TKDTLERRGV

-3090 FNTILLSL
+3090 FNTILLSM

-3110 DKKYKVALPM
+3110 DNKYRVALPM
-3120 PIPQAV
+3120 PMPQAI
-3126 KPLVEFSLGKSFY
+3126 KPLVEFALGKSFY

-3198 LTGTGAVDDKGPER
+3198 LTGTGAVDSTGPER

-3240 QRMNTFEA
+3240 QRMNRFEA
-3248 AKATYKDYIDRG
+3248 AKATYKDYVDRG

-3300 AADMPPNEKSEL
+3300 AADMPPDEKREL

-3322 YARINEQVLDEIER
+3322 YAKINEQVLDEIER

>member
-1 MAKYLA
+1 MAKYLT

-21 PEQTWAR
+21 PAQTWER
-28 AQRDFPASFPK
+28 AQRDFPNSFPK
-39 AQTQE
+39 VQTQE
-44 TKPETGFFPAMRG
+44 AKPESGFFPAIRG
-57 TWEEMKGQ
+57 TFEEIKGQ
-65 GALAAGKAGIMEL
+65 TALTAGKAGIMDL
-78 PAAEK
+78 DAAEK
-83 YYKQQKEAAE
+83 YYKQQQEESRKIF
-93 KVYKPTE
+93 KPTE
-100 ETWGQAP
+100 ESFAQAP
-107 WTKLKELAGSSLP
+107 FTKFKELAGTSLP
-120 YMVAPAA
+120 YMVAPIATAA
-127 AAAAAPETV
+127 LGPTGA
-136 VASALAAGIPSAMQF
+136 VAGALAAGVPSAAQF
-151 FGTNLGRQVD
+151 VGTNLGRQVD
-161 EGKSLAEASGTKAAL
+161 EGRSLAEASGTQAVA

-191 IPGLRKIMGVAG
+191 IPGLRKILGVAG

-217 TLKQKAADYAKAT
+217 TLRQKAADYAKAT
-230 GKTMGVEGLTEAAQ
+230 GKTMGVEGLTESAQ
-244 QVFERAQA
+244 QIFERAQA
-252 GLNIADPQ
+252 GLNIKDAQ

-267 NFVGGAILGGT
+267 SFIGGAILGGAL
-278 MAPAGRFF
+278 APAGRFV
-286 ERGSEQSKAEALL
+286 ERGG
-299 LKSDLEKS
+299 EKS
-307 KAEYEAEQAARKQK
+307 KAEAFLLKTDLERSAAEYQAEQAARKQA
-321 AAEKERPDLLTAMG
+321 AAEEAAGKKPQGDLLAAMG
-335 DETVRGPY
+335 DETVQGQY
-343 SLLPQAQLQKNAFE
+343 SLLPPNQLQKNALA

-362 DIPAESLQGMDAN
+362 NIPAESLQGMDPT

-381 KQKLAQDLEEQTRVL
+381 KQKLTQDIEEQNRVL
-396 SLLTTQRDAA
+396 SLLTAQRDIFS
-406 AQANQMDKVATLNR
+406 QANQMDKVATLNR
-420 QLGQVKKTNVTA
+420 QLGEISKNGEAVK
-432 EDLYKQVNKLAGP
+432 DLYKQVDKLAGP

-450 VADAKRKKAEEIG
+450 AADAKRKKAEETG

-478 NQQQQALKTKVS
+478 NQKNFAMRDKLR
-490 SEATPPGITRK
+490 SEAAPGTS
-501 VEAIPKEQFEM
+501 VEAIPKEQMDLFAPGYET
-512 FPKDWEKTQ
+512 KQE
-521 DKAELEDLES
+521 KAEIEDIES
-531 TYQGERGTAASRERL
+531 LYQGERGTAASRERL
-546 EKIKAK
+546 EKLKAK
-552 PSADEQMQRMDEEY
+552 PSADELMLQQEEEY
-566 QRELDERN
+566 QRGLDERDV
-574 LTQSMTLTPQQYLTS
+574 TKSMLALTPQQYLTS
-589 LQKQIGQDVT
+589 LQKQIAPDVT
-599 NAIDSGNINAG
+599 DAIDSGMINAG
-610 VRKTLGLAGL
+610 VRKTLGLTGL

-626 LTNTEH
+626 LTNTNQ
-632 VKKAETI
+632 VKVAENI
-639 LRQKIEQLKTER
+639 LRQKLEQHKAER
-651 DAFTAAH
+651 DDFAAKY
-658 PTETSLYDVD
+658 PTEDSLYDVD
-668 GKLKKETIDQ
+668 GKLRKETIDQ
-678 LKNDVQATE
+678 LKSDVQATE

-716 GMAQL
+716 SLAKL

-731 KFSVLGSLGYTKF
+731 KFSVLGSLGYSKF

-761 KKIRQESQDKYL
+761 KKARQASQDKYL

-780 NKLTLSGDTTKVDA
+780 SKLTLSGDTTKLDA

-822 NRQVTQEG
+822 NRQVNKEG
-830 VDPHPADRRTAEEFG
+830 VELRAADRLTAEEFG
-845 QKYIEAALK
+845 QKYINAALK

-868 RTDQVEQARTDL
+868 RPDQVEQARTDL
-880 QKLVSEL
+880 QKLISEL
-887 ITRNMAGKT
+887 ITRNMAGKVT
-896 TETVEVTGRI
+896 KTEKVTGRI
-906 VKPNVGVSR
+906 VKPNVGITQT
-915 KLEQEFYA
+915 LEKEYYD

-929 KGLWKELKGKNVG
+929 KGLWQELKGKNAR
-942 AFKKYSNRIDQLTNR
+942 AFKNYSKRIDQLTKR

-974 YEAAYKAM
+974 YEQAYKAM
-982 PEGNPKGTEE
+982 PEGNPNGTEE
-992 QRRQYAAR
+992 QQRQYAAR
-1000 EAAMLKFKEV
+1000 EAAMRKFKEV
-1010 EKPLLN
+1010 QKPLID

-1035 KEKHVEYTTFDR
+1035 KQKHVEYTTFDR

-1059 PVRAEEV
+1059 PIRAEEV

-1075 AGLSPK
+1075 DSLSPK

-1088 EGKIKFKREGQEI
+1088 EGKIKFRREGQEI

-1106 HPVNYAQEL
+1106 SPINYAQEL
-1115 LRRISEAKKEIAS
+1115 LRRVSEAKKEIEA
-1128 IKGKHGTAKR
+1128 IKGKQGMAKR
-1138 REGLENRIESL
+1138 RAELENRIKGL

-1156 MADQEGMGMP
+1156 MADQEGMAVT
-1166 PTANIAALKKEIEE
+1166 PT
-1180 AYTAK
+1180 T
-1185 DYATVAQKSEQLRI
+1185 
-1199 AEQDHADTKQAN
+1199 DTKQAK

-1221 NQQLTRAIN
+1221 NQKLGRAIN
-1230 DAKVELEEITTG
+1230 DAKAELEEIATG

-1257 PVKRALDASQTRR
+1257 PVKRALDANQTRR
-1270 MGELNKQLN
+1270 VGELNKQLN
-1279 QLESAYTKNNAR
+1279 QFESEYTKNNAR

-1299 VPRTEGK
+1299 VPGG
-1306 ELTYTV
+1306 V
-1312 TTGPEAGTTYTQK
+1312 
-1325 IEKPVAGADFKTEDM
+1325 DFETKDM
-1340 FEKAPEQGV
+1340 FEKAPEMGV

-1383 IEELQG
+1383 LEELQS
-1389 ARTDYVAAQ
+1389 ARTEYVAAQ

-1410 TANMEAYYDAVRLH
+1410 TVNMEAYYDALRFH
-1424 YKNEIDSLIS
+1424 YENAANKLEKSANFVKLPEDSP
-1434 GVFLSKEAFAK
+1434 
-1445 QSETASYKIKVA
+1445 YKIEVA
-1457 KLEEKIKRI
+1457 ELKEKIKRV

-1472 WRDMRAKMA
+1472 WRDLRAKMV
-1481 EFPETAEVFKEADA
+1481 EFPETAEAFKEADA
-1495 EALATAEQA
+1495 EALDTAEQA
-1504 VEAARK
+1504 VETARTK
-1510 NMEEADSRARR
+1510 MDEADSRARR
-1521 NGIIYPEEVAPEPGA
+1521 NGVIYPEEVAPEPGV

-1549 IKDANKVWFD
+1549 IKEANKVWYD
-1559 LREAPQQPEETAEM
+1559 LREAGASAEE
-1573 RRTAIADAKNKLVG
+1573 IADAKNKLVG
-1587 LQTKKS
+1587 LQTKKN
-1593 MQTFT
+1593 MQTFA
-1598 GRLKIM
+1598 GRLKIA
-1604 RDNLASQLYV
+1604 RENLASKLYV

-1636 SIDEQD
+1636 SIDAQD
-1642 KELKQYNGW
+1642 KELVQYNGW
-1651 VAEFNQTLADLEA
+1651 LAEFNKTLAELEA
-1664 APAPTNV
+1664 SPAPTNA
-1671 TAWHNYYFDVVETQ
+1671 TAWHNYYLDVIETQ
-1685 EKVEAHIENIQKR
+1685 EKIQTHIDNIQKR
-1698 KTALVNAENE
+1698 KEALVNAENE

-1730 EAQLVSG
+1730 EAELVSS
-1737 TPQTTAALAKRRTD
+1737 TPQTTAALVKRRTD

-1763 DAAAQ
+1763 DTAAQ
-1768 KTKDFEQRIGEGLS
+1768 KTKDFEQRIGEGLN
-1782 LPGTKVTRIKALSK
+1782 LPGTKVTQIKALSK

-1814 DAEKEV
+1814 DAKKEV

-1835 TSPGW
+1835 TNPGW
-1840 SVVYTE
+1840 SVVYTDK
-1846 QGPVFN
+1846 GPVFN
-1852 YDPTKDPNANDKE
+1852 YDPAKDPDATDKE
-1865 KAAKNQ
+1865 KAANNQ
-1871 TYRRAY
+1871 TYKKAY

-1887 ARAEG
+1887 ARVEG
-1892 RKVGKEGT
+1892 RKVGKAGVT
-1900 VSLGTDAQIAIARVN
+1900 SLGTDQQIEIAKVN

-1928 ARKVTVRELTGESI
+1928 ARKVTVKELTGEPI
-1942 TASDLLIEKEQDVLG
+1942 TASDLLIEKEQDALG
-1957 LWTARAANKKAGAEV
+1957 AMTKPDQ
-1972 IKEAKANLKKYF
+1972 KKYF
-1984 TQRAEQERLRKEIDR
+1984 TQRAEQERLRKELDR
-1999 NMKLVGQT
+1999 NMNLVGQT

-2028 KINELKSLWESGYAP
+2028 KINELKNLWESGYAP
-2043 YNRAAHDAKVRALE
+2043 YKRAVHDAKVQALE
-2057 TAAQP
+2057 NASKP
-2062 LKDRLAA
+2062 LRDRLAA
-2069 LEAKLGPMEKAN
+2069 LESKLGPLEKAN
-2081 EEKITKLRD
+2081 EEKINKLRD

-2100 EMIGIVPEERI
+2100 AMIGIVSEERI

-2126 ATSRTLAVQ
+2126 ATSRTLAAQ
-2135 EAKGADIKPLTKR
+2135 EKKSADIKPLTKR

-2153 SATSDESKVISD
+2153 SATSDE
-2165 AKKLAK
+2165 AKIIGWAQKAAK
-2171 HDRLVTM
+2171 IDRLVTM
-2178 HPKGSVAYDNA
+2178 HPKGSKAYENA
-2189 LKEVTRGYM
+2189 LKEVTSGYIA
-2198 NRFMEVEE
+2198 RLSELGVGVEE

-2212 VVLRLEGSPPA
+2212 TVFRLEGDVPA

-2229 AAQRAAA
+2229 AAQKAAA

-2249 YAPTLLEAPAKFLK
+2249 YAPTMLEAPATFLK
-2263 ALFKNKIDVEKSAV
+2263 GLFKHKIDVETSAV
-2277 KGGVL
+2277 KGGVM
-2282 PDGTIVIIGNM
+2282 PDGTIVVIGNM

-2330 RTADGGIFGMA
+2330 RTGDGGIFGMA
-2341 QALGVEADVV
+2341 QALGVEKDVL
-2351 QVARGYENLALDE
+2351 QVARGYENLALEQEKKGNE
-2364 EKKENFEKATE
+2364 EKASE

-2382 QAVREMIAHLQERT
+2382 QAVREMLAHLQERT
-2396 VNESLV
+2396 VTESFV
-2402 EKAGRYLQ
+2402 EKAGRYLK

-2419 LKSMGFVNTANVNTS
+2419 LKGMGLINTANVNTS

-2455 MSPTGLLSLRAE
+2455 MTPTGLLSLRAE
-2467 YAADFAN
+2467 YAADFAD
-2474 AGRYSDRLVAKNK
+2474 AGRYSERLVSKNK
-2487 NWWDGVKANF
+2487 DWWDGVKANF

-2509 FGGWERLAQAM
+2509 FGGWQRMARAM
-2520 DSVKGRQMMYYFRM
+2520 DSLKGSQMMYYFRM

-2542 SQAVQRGALKIVEKT
+2542 SQAIQRGALKIVEKT
-2557 RKDGQIER
+2557 RADGRIER

-2572 ASIRGVVNILKQA
+2572 ANIRGVINILKQA

-2606 RADSKG
+2606 RADNKG
-2612 FDTLHFGKELTKTGL
+2612 FDTLHFGTELTKTGL
-2627 DRARAQVENN
+2627 DRARAQVEGN
-2637 PQIFKIFEAAR
+2637 PEIFKIFEAAR

-2656 GMIDFLLSV
+2656 GMIDFLLST
-2665 KSIDAKTHTNLLA
+2665 KSIDEKTHTNLLA

-2690 GIVELVIGNE
+2690 GVVELIIGSE
-2700 SPIRIGDVANQPHLD
+2700 TPIRIGDVANQPHLD

-2771 NVIHFTDMN
+2771 NVIQFTDVN
-2780 KDGQLADLHAVLLT
+2780 KDGQLADLHAVLMT
-2794 DKVGLDPDILVKG
+2794 DKIGLDPDILVKG

-2860 PVMSALKEI
+2860 PVLSALKEI
-2869 RIGSGK
+2869 RFGSGM
-2875 TKDTLERRGI
+2875 TKDVLERRGI
-2885 TGGQVFTGGT
+2885 VGGQMFTGGT
-2895 EEITNVLN
+2895 DEISNVLN
-2903 RMLANKT
+2903 RMLADKK
-2910 VSWQGAIGAL
+2910 VSWQGAVGAL

-2933 AQYNSYIKQG
+2933 SQYNSYIQQG
-2943 MSEMEAT
+2943 LSEMEAT
-2950 LMSLEAMN
+2950 LMSLESMN

-2986 VLYKAI
+2986 VLYKSI
-2992 TGKMPHNEKL
+2992 TGKMPYNEKL
-3002 KIQQKLFIRGA
+3002 KIQQKLFVRGA
-3013 MLAASSMMYA
+3013 MLAASSMIYA

-3044 FIRIPGME
+3044 FIRIPGFD
-3052 EPLRLSIPFEIGYLF
+3052 EPLKLPIPFEIGYLF

-3079 DEHGGEEAVKA
+3079 NEHGGEEAVKA

-3098 IPGGSNMPTFMY
+3098 IPGGSNMPTFAY
-3110 DKKYKVALPM
+3110 GEYKLAFPM
-3120 PIPQAV
+3120 PLPQAV

-3145 SEHEKKL
+3145 SEQEKKL
-3152 QPEAQ
+3152 SPEAQ

-3198 LTGTGAVDDKGPER
+3198 LTGTGAVDSTGPER
-3212 ATLRPSESKIYGTL
+3212 ATLRASESKIYGSL

-3240 QRMNTFEA
+3240 RRMDKFEK
-3248 AKATYKDYIDRG
+3248 AKATYDNFIARG

-3281 ATKFQTEMR
+3281 ATKFQNEMS
-3290 KATKMEVAIR
+3290 KATKMEVAVR
-3300 AADMPPNEKSEL
+3300 ASDMPPDEKRQL
-3312 LKAIRQQKID
+3312 LKEIRQQKIE
-3322 YARINEQVLDEIER
+3322 YAKLNEQALDGIER
-3336 P
+3336 Q